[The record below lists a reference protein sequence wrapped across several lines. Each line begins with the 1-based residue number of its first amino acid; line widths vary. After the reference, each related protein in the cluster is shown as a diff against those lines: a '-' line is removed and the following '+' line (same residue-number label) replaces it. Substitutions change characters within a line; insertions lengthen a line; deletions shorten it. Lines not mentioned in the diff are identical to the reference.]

1 MNLLKK
7 NKYSIRKYKVGI
19 FSTLIGTV
27 LLLSNPNGA
36 QALTTDHN
44 VQGGSNQ
51 ALPGNS
57 QNTNAD
63 TNRDIVNDSQN
74 TPNAH
79 ATDNTST
86 NQALTNHQ
94 NVDVAN
100 QVGPAPIQPSAS
112 PAQNNNNSNA
122 NSTATEPA
130 ANTNNNLAS
139 NNNTLNV
146 PNNTDNND
154 SARHLT
160 LKEIQEDVRHSSDKP
175 ELVAIAEE
183 ASNRPKKRS
192 RRAAPTDPN
201 ATPADPTA
209 TPADPTAGNGSAPV
223 AITAPYTPTTDP
235 NANNIG
241 QNAPNEVL
249 SFDDNNIRPSTNR
262 SVPTVTVV
270 DNLPGYTLI
279 NGGKVGVFSHAMVR
293 TSMFDSGDAK
303 NYQAQ
308 GNVIALGRI
317 RGNDTNDHGDFNG
330 IEKTLTVNPNS
341 ELIFEFNTM
350 TTKNYQAQGNVIALG
365 RIRGND
371 TNDHGDFNGIEK
383 TLTVN
388 PNSEL
393 IFEFNTMTTKN
404 YQGMTNLIIK
414 NADNDTVIGEKVV
427 AYGPIWRLLKVP
439 ENVSHL
445 KIQFVPK
452 NDAITD
458 ARGIYQLR
466 DGYKYYD
473 FVDSIGLH
481 SGSHVYVERRTMEP
495 TATNN
500 KEFTVTTS
508 LKNNGNFGASFNTD
522 DFVYKIQLPEG
533 VEYVNNSLTKDFPSG
548 NSGVDIN
555 DMNVTYDAAN
565 RIITIK
571 STGGGTGNSPARL
584 MPDKILDLK
593 YKLRV
598 NNVPTPRTVTFNDTL
613 TYKTYSQD
621 FINSPAESHTVSTNP
636 YTIDIIMNK
645 DALQAEV
652 DRRIQQADYTFASL
666 DIFNDLKR
674 RAQTILDENRNN
686 VPLNKRVSQAD
697 IDSLAN
703 QMQHTLIRS
712 VDAENA
718 VNRKVDDMEDLVNQN
733 DELTDEEKQAAIQ
746 VIEEHKNEI
755 IGNIGDQTTDDGVTR
770 IKDQGIQTLS
780 GDTATPVVKPNAKQ
794 AIRDKAAKQREIIN
808 HTPDATQD
816 EIQDALNQLTTD
828 ETDAIDNVTNATT
841 NADVE
846 TAKNNGINTIG
857 AVAPQV
863 THKQAAR
870 DAINQATATKR
881 QQINSN
887 REATQEEKNAALNE
901 LTQATN
907 HALEQINQATTN
919 DDVDTAKGDG
929 LNAINPIA
937 PVTVVKQAARD
948 AVSHDAQQHIA
959 EINANPDATQEE
971 RQAAIEKVNA
981 AVAVANTNILNAN
994 TNADVEQVKT
1004 NAIQGIQAIE
1014 PATKVKTDAKNAIDQ
1029 SAETQH
1035 NAIFNNNDAT
1045 LEEQQAAQ
1053 QLLDQA
1059 VATAK
1064 QNINAADTNQEVA
1077 QAKDQGT
1084 QNIVVIQPA
1093 TQVKTDA
1100 RNAVNEKARE
1110 AITNINATPGATRE
1124 EKQEAINRVNTL
1136 KNRALNDIG
1145 VTSTTAM
1152 VNSIRD
1158 DAVNQIGAVQPHVT
1172 KKQTATG
1179 VLTDLATAK
1188 KQEINQNTNAT
1199 TEEKQVALNQVD
1211 QDLATAIN
1219 NINQADTNAEVD
1231 QAQQLGTKAINAIQP
1246 NIVKKPAALAQT
1258 NQHYSAKLVEINATP
1273 DATDDEKNAA
1283 INTLNQDRQQAIES
1297 IKQANTNAEVDQAAT
1312 VAENNIDAVQVDVVK
1327 KQAARDKITAEVAKR
1342 IEAVKQTPNAT
1353 DEEKQAAV
1361 NQINQLKDQAF
1372 NQINQNQTNDQV
1384 DATTNQ
1390 AINAID
1396 NVEAEVVIKPKAI
1409 ADIEKAVKEKQQQI
1423 DNSLDSTDN
1432 EKEVALQ
1439 ALAKEKEK
1447 ALAAI
1452 DQAQTNSQVNQAATN
1467 GVSAIKIIQPE
1478 TKIKPAAREK
1488 INQKA
1493 NELRAQI
1500 NQDKEAT
1507 AEERQA
1513 ALDKIND
1520 LVAKA
1525 MTNITNDRTNQQ
1537 VNDST
1542 NQALDDIALV
1552 TPDHIVRAAARDA
1565 VKQQY
1570 EAKKHEI
1577 EQAEHATDEEK
1588 QVALNQLANNEKR
1601 ALQNIN
1607 QAIANNDVKR
1617 VESNGIATL
1626 KGVEPHI
1633 VVKPEAQEAIKASAD
1648 NQVESIKDTP
1658 HATTDE
1664 LDEANQQIND
1674 TLKQGQQDIDN
1685 TTQDAAV
1692 NDVRNQTIKAIE
1704 QIKPKVRRKRA
1715 ALDNIDES
1723 NNNQLDAIRNTLDTT
1738 QDERNVA
1745 IAALN
1750 KIVNAIKNDIAQNKT
1765 NAEVDQTE
1773 ADGNNNIKVI
1783 LPKVQVKPAARQSVS
1798 AKAEAQNALID
1809 QSDLSTEEERL
1820 AAKHLVEQALNQA
1833 IDQINHAD
1841 KTAQVNQ
1848 NSIDAQNIISKIKPA
1863 TTVKATALQQIQN
1876 IATNKINLI
1885 KANNEATD
1893 EEQNAAIVQVEKEL
1907 IKAKQ
1912 QIAGA
1917 VTNADVA
1924 YLLHDGKNEIREI
1937 EPVINKKATARE
1949 QLTTLFN
1956 DKKQAIEANV
1966 QATVEER
1973 NSILAQLQNIYD
1985 TAIGQIDQDR
1995 SNAQVDKTATLNLQ
2009 TIHDLDVHPI
2019 KKPDA
2024 EKTINDDLARVTHL
2038 VQNYRKVSDR
2048 NKADALKAITAL
2060 KLQMDEELKTARTNA
2075 DVDAVLKRFNVALG
2089 DIEAVITEKENSLLR
2104 IDNIAQQTYAKFKA
2118 IATPEQ
2124 LAKVKALID
2133 QYVADGN
2140 RMVDEDATLNDI
2152 KKDTQL
2158 IIDEILAIKLPAEV
2172 IKASP
2177 KVGQPAPKVCTPIK
2191 KEDKQEVRKV
2201 VKELPNTGSEEM
2213 DLPLKELAL
2222 ITGAALLARR
2232 RSKKEKES

>member
-36 QALTTDHN
+36 QALTTDNN
-44 VQGGSNQ
+44 VQSDTNQ
-51 ALPGNS
+51 ATPVNS
-57 QNTNAD
+57 QD
-63 TNRDIVNDSQN
+63 TNVANNRGLANSAQN
-74 TPNAH
+74 TPNQS
-79 ATDNTST
+79 ATTNQST
-86 NQALTNHQ
+86 NQALVNH
-94 NVDVAN
+94 NNGSIAN
-100 QVGPAPIQPSAS
+100 QATPTSVQSSTPSV
-112 PAQNNNNSNA
+112 QNNNHTDGNTTATETVSNA
-122 NSTATEPA
+122 N
-130 ANTNNNLAS
+130 NNDVVS
-139 NNNTLNV
+139 NNTTLNV
-146 PNNTDNND
+146 PNKTNENG
-154 SARHLT
+154 SGGHLT

-175 ELVAIAEE
+175 ELVAIAEQ

-192 RRAAPTDPN
+192 RRAAPADPN
-201 ATPADPTA
+201 ATPADPAAAAANGTVPAGNTA
-209 TPADPTAGNGSAPV
+209 T
-223 AITAPYTPTTDP
+223 YTPTTDP
-235 NANNIG
+235 NANNAG

-249 SFDDNNIRPSTNR
+249 SFDDNGIRPSTNR
-262 SVPTVTVV
+262 SVPSVTVV
-270 DNLPGYTLI
+270 DNLPGFTLI

-293 TSMFDSGDAK
+293 TSMFDSGDNK

-317 RGNDTNDHGDFNG
+317 HGTDTNDHGDFNG

-350 TTKNYQAQGNVIALG
+350 TTKNGQGATNV
-365 RIRGND
+365 
-371 TNDHGDFNGIEK
+371 
-383 TLTVN
+383 
-388 PNSEL
+388 
-393 IFEFNTMTTKN
+393 
-404 YQGMTNLIIK
+404 IIK
-414 NADNDTVIGEKVV
+414 NADTNDTIAEKTVEG
-427 AYGPIWRLLKVP
+427 GPTLRLFKVP
-439 ENVSHL
+439 DNVRNL

-458 ARGIYQLR
+458 ARGIYQLK
-466 DGYKYYD
+466 DGYKYYS

-481 SGSHVYVERRTMEP
+481 SGSHVYVERRAMDP

-508 LKNNGNFGASFNTD
+508 LKNNGNSGASLDTN
-522 DFVYKIQLPEG
+522 DFVYQVQLPEG
-533 VEYVNNSLTKDFPSG
+533 VEYVNNSLTKDFPSN
-548 NSGVDIN
+548 NSGVDVN
-555 DMNVTYDAAN
+555 DMKVTYDAAN
-565 RIITIK
+565 RVITIK
-571 STGGGTGNSPARL
+571 STGGGTTNSPARL

-613 TYKTYSQD
+613 TYKTYTQD

-645 DALQAEV
+645 DALQGEV

-697 IDSLAN
+697 IDSLTN

-718 VNRKVDDMEDLVNQN
+718 VNKKVDQMEDLVNQN

-746 VIEEHKNEI
+746 IIEEHKNEI
-755 IGNIGDQTTDDGVTR
+755 IGNIGDQTTDEGVTR

-780 GDTATPVVKPNAKQ
+780 GDTATPVVKPNAKK

-808 HTPDATQD
+808 NTPDATQD
-816 EIQDALNQLTTD
+816 EIQDALNQLATD

-841 NADVE
+841 NDDVE

-857 AVAPQV
+857 AVVPQV

-881 QQINSN
+881 QQINNN

-919 DDVDTAKGDG
+919 ADVDNAKGDG

-971 RQAAIEKVNA
+971 RQAAIDKVNA
-981 AVAVANTNILNAN
+981 AVTAANTNILNAN

-1004 NAIQGIQAIE
+1004 NAIQGIQAIT
-1014 PATKVKTDAKNAIDQ
+1014 PATKVKTDAKNAIDK

-1035 NAIFNNNDAT
+1035 NTIFNNNDAT

-1100 RNAVNEKARE
+1100 RNAVNDKARE

-1136 KNRALNDIG
+1136 KNRALTDIG

-1179 VLTDLATAK
+1179 VLNDLATAK

-1211 QDLATAIN
+1211 QELATAIN

-1246 NIVKKPAALAQT
+1246 NIVKKPAALAQI
-1258 NQHYSAKLVEINATP
+1258 NQHYNAKLAEINATP
-1273 DATDDEKNAA
+1273 DATNDEKNAA

-1297 IKQANTNAEVDQAAT
+1297 IKQANTNAEVDQTAT

-1432 EKEVALQ
+1432 EKEVASQ

-1478 TKIKPAAREK
+1478 TKVKPAAREK

-1493 NELRAQI
+1493 NELRAKI

-1513 ALDKIND
+1513 ALDKINEF
-1520 LVAKA
+1520 VNQA
-1525 MTNITNDRTNQQ
+1525 MTDITNNRTNQQ
-1537 VNDST
+1537 VDDTTS
-1542 NQALDDIALV
+1542 QALDSIALV
-1552 TPDHIVRAAARDA
+1552 TPEHIVRAGARDA

-1570 EAKKHEI
+1570 EAKKQEI

-1588 QVALNQLANNEKR
+1588 QVALNQLANNEKL

-1607 QAIANNDVKR
+1607 QAVTNNDVKR
-1617 VESNGIATL
+1617 VETNGIATL
-1626 KGVEPHI
+1626 KGVQPHI
-1633 VVKPEAQEAIKASAD
+1633 VIKPEAQQAIKASAE

-1658 HATTDE
+1658 HATVDE
-1664 LDEANQQIND
+1664 LDEANQLISD
-1674 TLKQGQQDIDN
+1674 TLKQAQQEIEN
-1685 TTQDAAV
+1685 TNQDAAV
-1692 NDVRNQTIKAIE
+1692 TDVRNQTIKAIE

-1715 ALDNIDES
+1715 ALDSIEE
-1723 NNNQLDAIRNTLDTT
+1723 NNKNQLDAIRDTLDTT
-1738 QDERNVA
+1738 QDERDVA
-1745 IAALN
+1745 IDTLN
-1750 KIVNAIKNDIAQNKT
+1750 KIVNTIKNDIAQNKT
-1765 NAEVDQTE
+1765 NAEVDRTE
-1773 ADGNNNIKVI
+1773 TDGNDNIKVI
-1783 LPKVQVKPAARQSVS
+1783 LPKVQVKPSARQSVGV
-1798 AKAEAQNALID
+1798 KAEAQNALID

-1848 NSIDAQNIISKIKPA
+1848 DSINAQNIISKIKPA

-1893 EEQNAAIVQVEKEL
+1893 EEQNAAIAQVEKEL

-1912 QIAGA
+1912 QIASA

-1924 YLLHDGKNEIREI
+1924 YLLHDEKNEIREI
-1937 EPVINKKATARE
+1937 EPVINRKASARE

-1956 DKKQAIEANV
+1956 DKKQAIEANI

-1995 SNAQVDKTATLNLQ
+1995 SNAQVDKTASLNIQ

-2024 EKTINDDLARVTHL
+2024 EKTINDDLARVTAL

-2075 DVDAVLKRFNVALG
+2075 DVDAVLKRFNVALS

-2124 LAKVKALID
+2124 LAKVKVLID

-2140 RMVDEDATLNDI
+2140 RMIDEDATLNDI
-2152 KKDTQL
+2152 KQHTQF
-2158 IIDEILAIKLPAEV
+2158 IVDEILAIKLPAEATKV
-2172 IKASP
+2172 SP
-2177 KVGQPAPKVCTPIK
+2177 KVIQSAPKVCTPIK
-2191 KEDKQEVRKV
+2191 KEEIHESRKV
-2201 VKELPNTGSEEM
+2201 EKELPNTGSEGM
-2213 DLPLKELAL
+2213 DLPLKEFAL

-2232 RSKKEKES
+2232 RTKNEKES

>member
-36 QALTTDHN
+36 QALTTDNN
-44 VQGGSNQ
+44 VQSDTNQ
-51 ALPGNS
+51 ATPVNS
-57 QNTNAD
+57 QD
-63 TNRDIVNDSQN
+63 TNVANNRGLANSAQN
-74 TPNAH
+74 TPNQS
-79 ATDNTST
+79 ATTNQST
-86 NQALTNHQ
+86 NQALVNH
-94 NVDVAN
+94 NNGSIAN
-100 QVGPAPIQPSAS
+100 QATPTSVQSSTPS
-112 PAQNNNNSNA
+112 AQNNNHTDGNTTATETVSNA
-122 NSTATEPA
+122 N
-130 ANTNNNLAS
+130 NKDVVS
-139 NNNTLNV
+139 NNTTLNV
-146 PNNTDNND
+146 PNKTNENG
-154 SARHLT
+154 SGGHLT

-175 ELVAIAEE
+175 ELVAIAEQ

-192 RRAAPTDPN
+192 RRAAPADPN
-201 ATPADPTA
+201 ATPADPA
-209 TPADPTAGNGSAPV
+209 AAAAGNGGAPV

-235 NANNIG
+235 NANNAG

-249 SFDDNNIRPSTNR
+249 SFDDNGIRPSTNR
-262 SVPTVTVV
+262 SVPSVTVV
-270 DNLPGYTLI
+270 DNLPGFTLI

-317 RGNDTNDHGDFNG
+317 KGNDTNDHGDFNG
-330 IEKTLTVNPNS
+330 IEKS
-341 ELIFEFNTM
+341 
-350 TTKNYQAQGNVIALG
+350 
-365 RIRGND
+365 
-371 TNDHGDFNGIEK
+371 
-383 TLTVN
+383 LTVN

-404 YQGMTNLIIK
+404 YQGVTNLIIK
-414 NADNDTVIGEKVV
+414 NADNDTVIAEKSV
-427 AYGPIWRLLKVP
+427 AYGPIWRLFKVP

-522 DFVYKIQLPEG
+522 DFVYKVQLPEG
-533 VEYVNNSLTKDFPSG
+533 VEYVNNSLTKDFPSS
-548 NSGVDIN
+548 NSGVDMN
-555 DMNVTYDAAN
+555 DFNVTYDAAN
-565 RIITIK
+565 RVITIK
-571 STGGGTGNSPARL
+571 STGGGSGNSPARL

-598 NNVPTPRTVTFNDTL
+598 NNVPTSRTVTFNDTL
-613 TYKTYSQD
+613 TYKTYTQD

-697 IDSLAN
+697 IDSLTN

-718 VNRKVDDMEDLVNQN
+718 VNKKVDQMEDLVNQN

-780 GDTATPVVKPNAKQ
+780 GNTATPVVKPNAKK
-794 AIRDKAAKQREIIN
+794 AIRDKATKQREIIN
-808 HTPDATQD
+808 ATPDATED
-816 EIQDALNQLTTD
+816 EIQDALNQLATD

-846 TAKNNGINTIG
+846 IAKNNGINTIG
-857 AVAPQV
+857 AVVPQV

-919 DDVDTAKGDG
+919 ADVDNAKGDG

-971 RQAAIEKVNA
+971 RQAAIDKVNA
-981 AVAVANTNILNAN
+981 AVTAANTNILNAN

-1004 NAIQGIQAIE
+1004 NAIQGIQAIT
-1014 PATKVKTDAKNAIDQ
+1014 PATKVKTDAKNAIDK

-1035 NAIFNNNDAT
+1035 NTIFNNNDAT

-1100 RNAVNEKARE
+1100 RNAVNDKARE

-1136 KNRALNDIG
+1136 KNRALTDIG

-1179 VLTDLATAK
+1179 VLNDLATAK

-1211 QDLATAIN
+1211 QELATAIN

-1246 NIVKKPAALAQT
+1246 NIVKKPAALAQI
-1258 NQHYSAKLVEINATP
+1258 NQHYNAKLAEINATP
-1273 DATDDEKNAA
+1273 DATNDEKNAA

-1361 NQINQLKDQAF
+1361 NQINQLKDQAI

-1384 DATTNQ
+1384 DTTTNQ
-1390 AINAID
+1390 EVNAID

-1432 EKEVALQ
+1432 EKEVASQ

-1478 TKIKPAAREK
+1478 TKVKPAAREK

-1493 NELRAQI
+1493 NELRAKI

-1507 AEERQA
+1507 AEERQV
-1513 ALDKIND
+1513 ALDKINEF
-1520 LVAKA
+1520 VNQA
-1525 MTNITNDRTNQQ
+1525 MTDITNNRTNQQ
-1537 VNDST
+1537 VDDTTS
-1542 NQALDDIALV
+1542 QALDSIALV
-1552 TPDHIVRAAARDA
+1552 APEHIVRAAARDA

-1570 EAKKHEI
+1570 EAKKQEI

-1588 QVALNQLANNEKR
+1588 QVALNQLANNEKL

-1607 QAIANNDVKR
+1607 QAVTNNDVKR
-1617 VESNGIATL
+1617 VETNGIATL
-1626 KGVEPHI
+1626 KGVQPHI
-1633 VVKPEAQEAIKASAD
+1633 VIKPEAQQAIKATAE

-1658 HATTDE
+1658 HATVDE
-1664 LDEANQQIND
+1664 LDEANQLISD
-1674 TLKQGQQDIDN
+1674 TLKQAQQEIEN
-1685 TTQDAAV
+1685 TNQDAAV
-1692 NDVRNQTIKAIE
+1692 TDVRNQTIKAIE

-1715 ALDNIDES
+1715 ALDSIEE
-1723 NNNQLDAIRNTLDTT
+1723 NNKNQLDAIRNTLDTT
-1738 QDERNVA
+1738 QDERDVA
-1745 IAALN
+1745 IDTLN
-1750 KIVNAIKNDIAQNKT
+1750 KIVNTIKNDIAQNKT
-1765 NAEVDQTE
+1765 NAEVDRTE
-1773 ADGNNNIKVI
+1773 TDGNDNIKVI
-1783 LPKVQVKPAARQSVS
+1783 LPKVQVKPAARQSVGV
-1798 AKAEAQNALID
+1798 KAEAQNALID

-1848 NSIDAQNIISKIKPA
+1848 DSIDAQNIISKIKPA

-1893 EEQNAAIVQVEKEL
+1893 EEQNIAIAQVEKEL

-1912 QIAGA
+1912 QIASA

-1924 YLLHDGKNEIREI
+1924 YLLHDEKNEIREI
-1937 EPVINKKATARE
+1937 EPVINRKASARE

-1956 DKKQAIEANV
+1956 DKKQAIEANI

-1995 SNAQVDKTATLNLQ
+1995 SNAQVDKTASLNLQ

-2024 EKTINDDLARVTHL
+2024 EKTINDDLARVTAL
-2038 VQNYRKVSDR
+2038 VQNYRKVSNR

-2075 DVDAVLKRFNVALG
+2075 DVDAVLKRFNVALS

-2124 LAKVKALID
+2124 LAKVKVLID

-2140 RMVDEDATLNDI
+2140 RMIDEDATLNDI
-2152 KKDTQL
+2152 KQHTQF
-2158 IIDEILAIKLPAEV
+2158 IVDEILAIKLPAEATKV
-2172 IKASP
+2172 SP
-2177 KVGQPAPKVCTPIK
+2177 KEIQPAPKVCTPIK
-2191 KEDKQEVRKV
+2191 KEETHESRKV
-2201 VKELPNTGSEEM
+2201 EKELPNTGSEGM
-2213 DLPLKELAL
+2213 DLPLKEFAL

-2232 RSKKEKES
+2232 RTKNEKES

>member
-36 QALTTDHN
+36 QALTTDNN
-44 VQGGSNQ
+44 VQSDTNQ
-51 ALPGNS
+51 ATPVNS
-57 QNTNAD
+57 QD
-63 TNRDIVNDSQN
+63 TNVANNRGLANSAQN
-74 TPNAH
+74 TPNQS
-79 ATDNTST
+79 ATTNQST
-86 NQALTNHQ
+86 NQALVNH
-94 NVDVAN
+94 NNGSIAN
-100 QVGPAPIQPSAS
+100 QATPTSVQSSTPS
-112 PAQNNNNSNA
+112 AQNNNHTDGNTTATETVSNA
-122 NSTATEPA
+122 N
-130 ANTNNNLAS
+130 NKDVVS
-139 NNNTLNV
+139 NNTTLNV
-146 PNNTDNND
+146 PNKTNENG
-154 SARHLT
+154 SGGHLT

-175 ELVAIAEE
+175 ELVAIAEQ

-192 RRAAPTDPN
+192 RRAAPADPN
-201 ATPADPTA
+201 ATPADPA
-209 TPADPTAGNGSAPV
+209 AAAAGNGGAPV

-235 NANNIG
+235 NANNAG

-249 SFDDNNIRPSTNR
+249 SFDDNGIRPSTNR
-262 SVPTVTVV
+262 SVPSVTVV
-270 DNLPGYTLI
+270 DNLPGFTLI

-317 RGNDTNDHGDFNG
+317 KGNDTNDHGDFNG
-330 IEKTLTVNPNS
+330 IEKS
-341 ELIFEFNTM
+341 
-350 TTKNYQAQGNVIALG
+350 
-365 RIRGND
+365 
-371 TNDHGDFNGIEK
+371 
-383 TLTVN
+383 LTVN

-404 YQGMTNLIIK
+404 YQGVTNLIIK
-414 NADNDTVIGEKVV
+414 NADNDTVIAEKSV
-427 AYGPIWRLLKVP
+427 AYGPIWRLFKVP

-522 DFVYKIQLPEG
+522 DFVYKVQLPEG
-533 VEYVNNSLTKDFPSG
+533 VEYVNNSLTKDFPSS
-548 NSGVDIN
+548 NSGVDMN
-555 DMNVTYDAAN
+555 DFNVTYDAAN
-565 RIITIK
+565 RVITIK
-571 STGGGTGNSPARL
+571 STGGGSGNSPARL

-613 TYKTYSQD
+613 TYKTYTQD

-697 IDSLAN
+697 IDSLTN

-718 VNRKVDDMEDLVNQN
+718 VNKKVDQMEDLVNQN

-780 GDTATPVVKPNAKQ
+780 GDTATPVVKPNAKK
-794 AIRDKAAKQREIIN
+794 AIRDKATKQREIIN
-808 HTPDATQD
+808 ATPDATED
-816 EIQDALNQLTTD
+816 EIQDALNQLATD

-846 TAKNNGINTIG
+846 IAKNNGINTIG
-857 AVAPQV
+857 AVVPQV

-919 DDVDTAKGDG
+919 ADVDNAKGDG

-971 RQAAIEKVNA
+971 RQAAIDKVNA
-981 AVAVANTNILNAN
+981 AVTAANTNILNAN

-1004 NAIQGIQAIE
+1004 NAIQGIQAIT
-1014 PATKVKTDAKNAIDQ
+1014 PATKVKTDAKNAIDK

-1035 NAIFNNNDAT
+1035 NTIFNNNDAT

-1100 RNAVNEKARE
+1100 RNAVNDKARE

-1136 KNRALNDIG
+1136 KNRALTDIG

-1179 VLTDLATAK
+1179 VLNDLATAK

-1211 QDLATAIN
+1211 QELATAIN

-1246 NIVKKPAALAQT
+1246 NIVKKPAALAQI
-1258 NQHYSAKLVEINATP
+1258 NQHYNAKLAEINATP
-1273 DATDDEKNAA
+1273 DATNDEKNAA

-1361 NQINQLKDQAF
+1361 NQINQLKDQAI

-1384 DATTNQ
+1384 DTTTNQ
-1390 AINAID
+1390 AVNAID
-1396 NVEAEVVIKPKAI
+1396 NVEVEVVIKPTAI

-1432 EKEVALQ
+1432 EKEVASQ

-1478 TKIKPAAREK
+1478 TKVKPAAREK

-1493 NELRAQI
+1493 NELRAKI

-1507 AEERQA
+1507 AEERQV
-1513 ALDKIND
+1513 ALDKINEF
-1520 LVAKA
+1520 VNQA
-1525 MTNITNDRTNQQ
+1525 MTDITNNRTNQQ
-1537 VNDST
+1537 VDDTTS
-1542 NQALDDIALV
+1542 QALDSIALV
-1552 TPDHIVRAAARDA
+1552 APEHIVRAAARDA

-1570 EAKKHEI
+1570 EAKKQEI

-1588 QVALNQLANNEKR
+1588 QVALNQLANNEKL

-1607 QAIANNDVKR
+1607 QAVTNNDVKR
-1617 VESNGIATL
+1617 VETNGIATL
-1626 KGVEPHI
+1626 KGVQPHI
-1633 VVKPEAQEAIKASAD
+1633 VIKPEAQQAIKATAE

-1658 HATTDE
+1658 HATVDE
-1664 LDEANQQIND
+1664 LDEANQLISD
-1674 TLKQGQQDIDN
+1674 TLKQAQQEIEN
-1685 TTQDAAV
+1685 TNQDAAV
-1692 NDVRNQTIKAIE
+1692 TDVRNQTIKAIE

-1715 ALDNIDES
+1715 ALDSIEE
-1723 NNNQLDAIRNTLDTT
+1723 NNKNQLDAIRNTLDTT
-1738 QDERNVA
+1738 QDERDVA
-1745 IAALN
+1745 IDTLN
-1750 KIVNAIKNDIAQNKT
+1750 KIVNTIKNDIAQNKT
-1765 NAEVDQTE
+1765 NAEVDRTE
-1773 ADGNNNIKVI
+1773 TDGNDNIKVI
-1783 LPKVQVKPAARQSVS
+1783 LPKVQVKPAARQSVGV
-1798 AKAEAQNALID
+1798 KAEAQNALID

-1848 NSIDAQNIISKIKPA
+1848 DSIDAQNIISKIKPA

-1893 EEQNAAIVQVEKEL
+1893 EEQNIAIAQVEKEL

-1912 QIAGA
+1912 QIASA

-1924 YLLHDGKNEIREI
+1924 YLLHDEKNEIREI
-1937 EPVINKKATARE
+1937 EPVINRKASARE

-1956 DKKQAIEANV
+1956 DKKQAIEANI

-1995 SNAQVDKTATLNLQ
+1995 SNAQVDKTASLNLQ

-2024 EKTINDDLARVTHL
+2024 EKTINDDLARVTAL
-2038 VQNYRKVSDR
+2038 VQNYRKVSNR

-2075 DVDAVLKRFNVALG
+2075 DVDAVLKRFNVALS

-2124 LAKVKALID
+2124 LAKVKVLID

-2140 RMVDEDATLNDI
+2140 RMIDEDATLNDI
-2152 KKDTQL
+2152 KQHTQF
-2158 IIDEILAIKLPAEV
+2158 IVDEILAIKLPAEATKV
-2172 IKASP
+2172 SP
-2177 KVGQPAPKVCTPIK
+2177 KEIQPAPKVCTPIK
-2191 KEDKQEVRKV
+2191 KEETHESRKV
-2201 VKELPNTGSEEM
+2201 EKELPNTGSEGM
-2213 DLPLKELAL
+2213 DLPLKEFAL

-2232 RSKKEKES
+2232 RTKNEKES

>member
-1 MNLLKK
+1 M
-7 NKYSIRKYKVGI
+7 
-19 FSTLIGTV
+19 
-27 LLLSNPNGA
+27 
-36 QALTTDHN
+36 
-44 VQGGSNQ
+44 
-51 ALPGNS
+51 
-57 QNTNAD
+57 
-63 TNRDIVNDSQN
+63 
-74 TPNAH
+74 
-79 ATDNTST
+79 
-86 NQALTNHQ
+86 
-94 NVDVAN
+94 
-100 QVGPAPIQPSAS
+100 
-112 PAQNNNNSNA
+112 SNA
-122 NSTATEPA
+122 N
-130 ANTNNNLAS
+130 NNDAVS
-139 NNNTLNV
+139 NNTTLNV
-146 PNNTDNND
+146 PNKTNENG
-154 SARHLT
+154 SGGHLT

-175 ELVAIAEE
+175 ELVAIAEP

-192 RRAAPTDPN
+192 RRAAPADPN
-201 ATPADPTA
+201 ATPADPA
-209 TPADPTAGNGSAPV
+209 AAAAGNGGAPV

-235 NANNIG
+235 NANNAG

-249 SFDDNNIRPSTNR
+249 SFDDNGIRPSTNR
-262 SVPTVTVV
+262 SVPSVTVV
-270 DNLPGYTLI
+270 DNLPGFTLI

-293 TSMFDSGDAK
+293 TSMFDSADAK

-317 RGNDTNDHGDFNG
+317 
-330 IEKTLTVNPNS
+330 K
-341 ELIFEFNTM
+341 
-350 TTKNYQAQGNVIALG
+350 
-365 RIRGND
+365 GND

-404 YQGMTNLIIK
+404 YQGVTNLIIK
-414 NADNDTVIGEKVV
+414 NADNDTVIAEKSV
-427 AYGPIWRLLKVP
+427 AYGPIWRLFKVP

-522 DFVYKIQLPEG
+522 DFVYQVQLPEG
-533 VEYVNNSLTKDFPSG
+533 VEYVNNSLTKDFPSS
-548 NSGVDIN
+548 NSGVDMN
-555 DMNVTYDAAN
+555 DFNVTYDAAN
-565 RIITIK
+565 RVITIK
-571 STGGGTGNSPARL
+571 STGGGSGNSPARL

-613 TYKTYSQD
+613 TYKTYTQD

-697 IDSLAN
+697 IDSLTN

-718 VNRKVDDMEDLVNQN
+718 VNKKVDQMEDLVNQN

-780 GDTATPVVKPNAKQ
+780 GDTATPVVKPNAKK
-794 AIRDKAAKQREIIN
+794 AIRDKATKQREIIN
-808 HTPDATQD
+808 ATPDATED
-816 EIQDALNQLTTD
+816 EIQDALNQLATD

-857 AVAPQV
+857 AVVPQV
-863 THKQAAR
+863 THKKAAR

-907 HALEQINQATTN
+907 HALEQINQAKTN
-919 DDVDTAKGDG
+919 ADVDNAKGDG

-971 RQAAIEKVNA
+971 RQAAIDKVNA
-981 AVAVANTNILNAN
+981 AVTAANTNILNAN

-1004 NAIQGIQAIE
+1004 NAIQGIQAIT
-1014 PATKVKTDAKNAIDQ
+1014 PATKVKTDAKNAIDK

-1035 NAIFNNNDAT
+1035 NTIFNNNDAT

-1100 RNAVNEKARE
+1100 RNVVNDKARE

-1136 KNRALNDIG
+1136 KNRALTDIG

-1179 VLTDLATAK
+1179 VLNDLATAK

-1211 QDLATAIN
+1211 QELATAIN

-1246 NIVKKPAALAQT
+1246 NIVKKPAALAQI
-1258 NQHYSAKLVEINATP
+1258 NQHYNAKLAEINATP

-1297 IKQANTNAEVDQAAT
+1297 VKQANTNAEVDQAAT

-1384 DATTNQ
+1384 DTTTNQ
-1390 AINAID
+1390 ALNAID

-1432 EKEVALQ
+1432 EKEVASQ

-1467 GVSAIKIIQPE
+1467 GVSVIKIIQPE
-1478 TKIKPAAREK
+1478 TKVKPAAREK
-1488 INQKA
+1488 INQKV
-1493 NELRAQI
+1493 NELRAKI

-1507 AEERQA
+1507 AEERQV
-1513 ALDKIND
+1513 ALDKINEF
-1520 LVAKA
+1520 VNQA
-1525 MTNITNDRTNQQ
+1525 MTDITNNRTNQQ
-1537 VNDST
+1537 VDDTTS
-1542 NQALDDIALV
+1542 QALDSIALV
-1552 TPDHIVRAAARDA
+1552 ASEHIVRAAARDA

-1570 EAKKHEI
+1570 EAKKQEI

-1588 QVALNQLANNEKR
+1588 QVALNQLANNEKL

-1607 QAIANNDVKR
+1607 QAVTNNDVKR
-1617 VESNGIATL
+1617 VETNGIATL
-1626 KGVEPHI
+1626 KGVQPHI
-1633 VVKPEAQEAIKASAD
+1633 VIKPEAQQAIKASAE

-1658 HATTDE
+1658 HATVDE
-1664 LDEANQQIND
+1664 LDEANQLISD
-1674 TLKQGQQDIDN
+1674 TLKQAQQEIEN
-1685 TTQDAAV
+1685 TNQDAAV
-1692 NDVRNQTIKAIE
+1692 TDVRNQTIKAIE

-1715 ALDNIDES
+1715 ALDSIEE
-1723 NNNQLDAIRNTLDTT
+1723 NNKNQLDAIRNTLDTT
-1738 QDERNVA
+1738 QDERDVA
-1745 IAALN
+1745 IDTLN
-1750 KIVNAIKNDIAQNKT
+1750 KIVNTIKNDIAQNKT
-1765 NAEVDQTE
+1765 NAEVDRTE
-1773 ADGNNNIKVI
+1773 TDGNDNIKVI
-1783 LPKVQVKPAARQSVS
+1783 LPKVQVKPAARQSVGV
-1798 AKAEAQNALID
+1798 KAEAQNALID

-1848 NSIDAQNIISKIKPA
+1848 DSIDAQNIISKIKPA

-1876 IATNKINLI
+1876 IATNKINLS

-1893 EEQNAAIVQVEKEL
+1893 EEQNIAIAQVEKEL

-1912 QIAGA
+1912 QIASA

-1924 YLLHDGKNEIREI
+1924 YLLHDEKNEIREI
-1937 EPVINKKATARE
+1937 EPVINRKASARE

-1956 DKKQAIEANV
+1956 DKKQAIEANI

-1995 SNAQVDKTATLNLQ
+1995 SNAQVDKTASLNLQ

-2024 EKTINDDLARVTHL
+2024 EKTINDDLARVTAL
-2038 VQNYRKVSDR
+2038 VQNYRKVSNR

-2075 DVDAVLKRFNVALG
+2075 DVDAVLKRFNVALS

-2124 LAKVKALID
+2124 LAKVKVLID

-2140 RMVDEDATLNDI
+2140 RMIDEDATLNDI
-2152 KKDTQL
+2152 KQHTQF
-2158 IIDEILAIKLPAEV
+2158 IVDEILAIKLPAEPTKV
-2172 IKASP
+2172 SP
-2177 KVGQPAPKVCTPIK
+2177 KVIQPAPKVCTPIK
-2191 KEDKQEVRKV
+2191 KEETHESRKV
-2201 VKELPNTGSEEM
+2201 EKELPNTGSEGM
-2213 DLPLKELAL
+2213 DLPLKEFAL

-2232 RSKKEKES
+2232 RTKNEKES

>member
-36 QALTTDHN
+36 QALTTDNN
-44 VQGGSNQ
+44 VQSDTNQ
-51 ALPGNS
+51 ATPVNS
-57 QNTNAD
+57 QDKDVAN
-63 TNRDIVNDSQN
+63 NRGLANSAQN
-74 TPNAH
+74 TPNQS
-79 ATDNTST
+79 ATTNQAT
-86 NQALTNHQ
+86 NQALVNH
-94 NVDVAN
+94 NNGSIVN
-100 QVGPAPIQPSAS
+100 QATPTSVQSSTPS
-112 PAQNNNNSNA
+112 AQNNNHTDGNTTATETVSNA
-122 NSTATEPA
+122 N
-130 ANTNNNLAS
+130 NNDAVS
-139 NNNTLNV
+139 NNTTLNV
-146 PNNTDNND
+146 PNKTNENG
-154 SARHLT
+154 SGGHLT

-175 ELVAIAEE
+175 ELVAIAEP

-192 RRAAPTDPN
+192 RRAAPADPN
-201 ATPADPTA
+201 ATPADPA
-209 TPADPTAGNGSAPV
+209 AAAAGNGGAPV

-235 NANNIG
+235 NANNAG

-249 SFDDNNIRPSTNR
+249 SFDDNGIRPSTNR
-262 SVPTVTVV
+262 SVPSVTVV
-270 DNLPGYTLI
+270 DNLPGFTLI

-293 TSMFDSGDAK
+293 TSMFDSADAK

-317 RGNDTNDHGDFNG
+317 
-330 IEKTLTVNPNS
+330 K
-341 ELIFEFNTM
+341 
-350 TTKNYQAQGNVIALG
+350 
-365 RIRGND
+365 GND

-404 YQGMTNLIIK
+404 YQGVTNLIIK
-414 NADNDTVIGEKVV
+414 NADNDTVIAEKSV
-427 AYGPIWRLLKVP
+427 AYGPIWRLFKVP

-522 DFVYKIQLPEG
+522 DFVYQVQLPEG
-533 VEYVNNSLTKDFPSG
+533 VEYVNNSLTKDFPSS
-548 NSGVDIN
+548 NSGVDMN
-555 DMNVTYDAAN
+555 DFNVTYDAAN
-565 RIITIK
+565 RVITIK
-571 STGGGTGNSPARL
+571 STGGGSGNSPARL

-613 TYKTYSQD
+613 TYKTYTQD

-697 IDSLAN
+697 IDSLTN

-718 VNRKVDDMEDLVNQN
+718 VNKKVDQMEDLVNQN

-780 GDTATPVVKPNAKQ
+780 GDTATPVVKPNAKK
-794 AIRDKAAKQREIIN
+794 AIRDKATKQREIIN
-808 HTPDATQD
+808 ATPDATED
-816 EIQDALNQLTTD
+816 EIQDALNQLATD

-857 AVAPQV
+857 AVVPQV
-863 THKQAAR
+863 THKKAAR

-919 DDVDTAKGDG
+919 ADVDNAKGDG

-971 RQAAIEKVNA
+971 RQAAIDKVNA
-981 AVAVANTNILNAN
+981 AVTAANTNILNAN

-1004 NAIQGIQAIE
+1004 NAIQGIQAIT
-1014 PATKVKTDAKNAIDQ
+1014 PATKVKTDAKNAIDK

-1035 NAIFNNNDAT
+1035 NTIFNNNDAT

-1100 RNAVNEKARE
+1100 RNVVNDKARE

-1136 KNRALNDIG
+1136 KNRALTDIG

-1179 VLTDLATAK
+1179 VLNDLATAK

-1211 QDLATAIN
+1211 QELATAIN

-1246 NIVKKPAALAQT
+1246 NIVKKPAALAQI
-1258 NQHYSAKLVEINATP
+1258 NQHYNAKLAEINATP

-1297 IKQANTNAEVDQAAT
+1297 VKQANTNAEVDQAAT

-1384 DATTNQ
+1384 DTTTNQ
-1390 AINAID
+1390 ALNAID

-1432 EKEVALQ
+1432 EKEVASQ

-1478 TKIKPAAREK
+1478 TKVKPAAREK
-1488 INQKA
+1488 INQKV
-1493 NELRAQI
+1493 NELRAKI

-1507 AEERQA
+1507 AEERQV
-1513 ALDKIND
+1513 ALDKINEF
-1520 LVAKA
+1520 VNQA
-1525 MTNITNDRTNQQ
+1525 MTDITNNRTNQQ
-1537 VNDST
+1537 VDDTTS
-1542 NQALDDIALV
+1542 QALDSIALV
-1552 TPDHIVRAAARDA
+1552 APEHIVRAAARDA

-1570 EAKKHEI
+1570 EAKKQEI

-1588 QVALNQLANNEKR
+1588 QVALNQLANNEKL

-1607 QAIANNDVKR
+1607 QAVTNNDVKR
-1617 VESNGIATL
+1617 VETNGIATL
-1626 KGVEPHI
+1626 KGVQPHI
-1633 VVKPEAQEAIKASAD
+1633 VIKPEAQQAIKASAE

-1658 HATTDE
+1658 HATVDE
-1664 LDEANQQIND
+1664 LDEANQLISD
-1674 TLKQGQQDIDN
+1674 TLKQAQQEIEN
-1685 TTQDAAV
+1685 TNQDAAV
-1692 NDVRNQTIKAIE
+1692 TDVRNRTIKAIE

-1715 ALDNIDES
+1715 ALDSIEE
-1723 NNNQLDAIRNTLDTT
+1723 NNKNQLDAIRNTLDTT
-1738 QDERNVA
+1738 QDERDVA
-1745 IAALN
+1745 IVTLN
-1750 KIVNAIKNDIAQNKT
+1750 KIVNTIKNDIAQNKT
-1765 NAEVDQTE
+1765 NAEVDRTE
-1773 ADGNNNIKVI
+1773 TDGNDNIKVI
-1783 LPKVQVKPAARQSVS
+1783 LPKVQVKPAARQSVGV
-1798 AKAEAQNALID
+1798 KAEAQNALID

-1841 KTAQVNQ
+1841 KTAQVNKD
-1848 NSIDAQNIISKIKPA
+1848 SIDAQNIISKIKPA

-1876 IATNKINLI
+1876 IATNKINLS

-1893 EEQNAAIVQVEKEL
+1893 EEQNIAIAQVEKEL

-1912 QIAGA
+1912 QIASA

-1924 YLLHDGKNEIREI
+1924 YLLHDEKNEIREI
-1937 EPVINKKATARE
+1937 EPVINRKASARE

-1956 DKKQAIEANV
+1956 DKKQAIEANI

-1995 SNAQVDKTATLNLQ
+1995 SNAQVDKTASLNLQ
-2009 TIHDLDVHPI
+2009 KIHDLDVHPI

-2024 EKTINDDLARVTHL
+2024 EKTINDDLARVTAL
-2038 VQNYRKVSDR
+2038 VQNYRKVSNR

-2075 DVDAVLKRFNVALG
+2075 DVDAVLKRFNVALS

-2124 LAKVKALID
+2124 LAKVKVLID

-2140 RMVDEDATLNDI
+2140 RMIDEDATLNDI
-2152 KKDTQL
+2152 KQHTQF
-2158 IIDEILAIKLPAEV
+2158 IVDEILAIKLPAEPTKV
-2172 IKASP
+2172 SP
-2177 KVGQPAPKVCTPIK
+2177 KVIQPAPKVCTPIK
-2191 KEDKQEVRKV
+2191 KEETHESRKV
-2201 VKELPNTGSEEM
+2201 EKELPNTGSEGM
-2213 DLPLKELAL
+2213 DLPLKEFAL

-2232 RSKKEKES
+2232 RTKNEKES

>member
-36 QALTTDHN
+36 QALTTDNN
-44 VQGGSNQ
+44 VQSDTNQ
-51 ALPGNS
+51 ATPVNS
-57 QNTNAD
+57 QD
-63 TNRDIVNDSQN
+63 TNVANNRGLANSAQN
-74 TPNAH
+74 TPNQS
-79 ATDNTST
+79 ATTNQST
-86 NQALTNHQ
+86 NQALVNH
-94 NVDVAN
+94 NNGSIAN
-100 QVGPAPIQPSAS
+100 QATPTSVQSSTPS
-112 PAQNNNNSNA
+112 AQNNNHTDGNTTATETVSNA
-122 NSTATEPA
+122 N
-130 ANTNNNLAS
+130 NKDVVS
-139 NNNTLNV
+139 NNTTLNV
-146 PNNTDNND
+146 PNKTNENG
-154 SARHLT
+154 SGGHLT

-175 ELVAIAEE
+175 ELVAIAEQ

-192 RRAAPTDPN
+192 RRAAPADPN
-201 ATPADPTA
+201 ATPADPA
-209 TPADPTAGNGSAPV
+209 AAAAGNGGAPV

-235 NANNIG
+235 NANNAG

-249 SFDDNNIRPSTNR
+249 SFDDNGIRPSTNR
-262 SVPTVTVV
+262 SVPSVTVV
-270 DNLPGYTLI
+270 DNLPGFTLI

-317 RGNDTNDHGDFNG
+317 KGNDTNDHGDFNG
-330 IEKTLTVNPNS
+330 IEKS
-341 ELIFEFNTM
+341 
-350 TTKNYQAQGNVIALG
+350 
-365 RIRGND
+365 
-371 TNDHGDFNGIEK
+371 
-383 TLTVN
+383 LTVN

-404 YQGMTNLIIK
+404 YQGVTNLIIK
-414 NADNDTVIGEKVV
+414 NADNDTVIAEKSV
-427 AYGPIWRLLKVP
+427 AYGPIWRLFKVP

-522 DFVYKIQLPEG
+522 DFVYKVQLPEG
-533 VEYVNNSLTKDFPSG
+533 VEYVNNSLTKDFPSS
-548 NSGVDIN
+548 NSGVDMN
-555 DMNVTYDAAN
+555 DFNVTYDAAN
-565 RIITIK
+565 RVITIK
-571 STGGGTGNSPARL
+571 STGGGSGNSPARL

-613 TYKTYSQD
+613 TYKTYTQD

-697 IDSLAN
+697 IDSLTN

-718 VNRKVDDMEDLVNQN
+718 VNKKVDQMEDLVNQN

-780 GDTATPVVKPNAKQ
+780 GDTATPVVKPNAKK
-794 AIRDKAAKQREIIN
+794 AIRDKATKQREIIN
-808 HTPDATQD
+808 ATPDATED
-816 EIQDALNQLTTD
+816 EIQDALNQLATD

-846 TAKNNGINTIG
+846 IAKNNGINTIG
-857 AVAPQV
+857 AVVPQV

-919 DDVDTAKGDG
+919 ADVDNAKGDG

-971 RQAAIEKVNA
+971 RQAAIDKVNA
-981 AVAVANTNILNAN
+981 AVTAANTNILNAN

-1004 NAIQGIQAIE
+1004 NAIQGIQAIT
-1014 PATKVKTDAKNAIDQ
+1014 PATKVKTDAKNAIDK

-1035 NAIFNNNDAT
+1035 NTIFNNNDAT

-1100 RNAVNEKARE
+1100 RNAVNDKARE

-1136 KNRALNDIG
+1136 KNRALTDIG

-1179 VLTDLATAK
+1179 VLNDLATAK

-1211 QDLATAIN
+1211 QELATAIN

-1246 NIVKKPAALAQT
+1246 NIVKKPAALAQI
-1258 NQHYSAKLVEINATP
+1258 NQHYNAKLAEINATP
-1273 DATDDEKNAA
+1273 DATNDEKNAA

-1361 NQINQLKDQAF
+1361 NQINQLKDQAI

-1384 DATTNQ
+1384 DTTTNQ
-1390 AINAID
+1390 AVNAID

-1432 EKEVALQ
+1432 EKEVASQ

-1478 TKIKPAAREK
+1478 TKVKPAAREK

-1493 NELRAQI
+1493 NELRAKI

-1507 AEERQA
+1507 AEERQV
-1513 ALDKIND
+1513 ALDKINEF
-1520 LVAKA
+1520 VNQA
-1525 MTNITNDRTNQQ
+1525 MTDITNNRTNQQ
-1537 VNDST
+1537 VDDTTS
-1542 NQALDDIALV
+1542 QALDSIALV
-1552 TPDHIVRAAARDA
+1552 APEHIVRAAARDA

-1570 EAKKHEI
+1570 EAKKQEI

-1588 QVALNQLANNEKR
+1588 QVALNQLANNEKL

-1607 QAIANNDVKR
+1607 QAVTNNDVKR
-1617 VESNGIATL
+1617 VETNGIATL
-1626 KGVEPHI
+1626 KGVQPHI
-1633 VVKPEAQEAIKASAD
+1633 VIKPEAQQAIKATAE

-1658 HATTDE
+1658 HATVDE
-1664 LDEANQQIND
+1664 LDEANQLISD
-1674 TLKQGQQDIDN
+1674 TLKQAQQEIEN
-1685 TTQDAAV
+1685 TNQDAAV
-1692 NDVRNQTIKAIE
+1692 TDVRNQTIKAIE

-1715 ALDNIDES
+1715 ALDSIEE
-1723 NNNQLDAIRNTLDTT
+1723 NNKNQLDAIRNTLDTT
-1738 QDERNVA
+1738 QDERDVA
-1745 IAALN
+1745 IDTLN
-1750 KIVNAIKNDIAQNKT
+1750 KIVNTIKNDIAQNKT
-1765 NAEVDQTE
+1765 NAEVDRTE
-1773 ADGNNNIKVI
+1773 TDGNDNIKVI
-1783 LPKVQVKPAARQSVS
+1783 LPKVQVKPAARQSVGV
-1798 AKAEAQNALID
+1798 KAEAQNALID

-1848 NSIDAQNIISKIKPA
+1848 DSIDAQNIISKIKPA

-1876 IATNKINLI
+1876 ITTNKINLI

-1893 EEQNAAIVQVEKEL
+1893 EEQNIAIAQVEKEL

-1912 QIAGA
+1912 QIASA

-1924 YLLHDGKNEIREI
+1924 YLLHDEKNEIREI
-1937 EPVINKKATARE
+1937 EPVINRKASARE

-1956 DKKQAIEANV
+1956 DKKQAIEANI

-1995 SNAQVDKTATLNLQ
+1995 SNAQVDKTASLNLQ

-2024 EKTINDDLARVTHL
+2024 EKTINDDLARVTAL
-2038 VQNYRKVSDR
+2038 VQNYRKVSNR

-2075 DVDAVLKRFNVALG
+2075 DVDAVLKRFNVALS

-2124 LAKVKALID
+2124 LAKVKVLID

-2140 RMVDEDATLNDI
+2140 RMIDEDATLNDI
-2152 KKDTQL
+2152 KQHTQF
-2158 IIDEILAIKLPAEV
+2158 IVDEILAIKLPAEATKV
-2172 IKASP
+2172 SP
-2177 KVGQPAPKVCTPIK
+2177 KEIQPAPKVCTPIK
-2191 KEDKQEVRKV
+2191 KEETHESRKV
-2201 VKELPNTGSEEM
+2201 EKELPNTGSEGM
-2213 DLPLKELAL
+2213 DLPLKEFAL

-2232 RSKKEKES
+2232 RTKNEKES

>member
-36 QALTTDHN
+36 QALTTDNN
-44 VQGGSNQ
+44 VQSDTNQ
-51 ALPGNS
+51 ATPVNS
-57 QNTNAD
+57 QD
-63 TNRDIVNDSQN
+63 TNVANNRGLANSAQN
-74 TPNAH
+74 TPNQS
-79 ATDNTST
+79 ATTNQST
-86 NQALTNHQ
+86 NQALVNH
-94 NVDVAN
+94 NNGSIAN
-100 QVGPAPIQPSAS
+100 QATPTSVQSSTPS
-112 PAQNNNNSNA
+112 AQNNNHTDGNTTATETVSNA
-122 NSTATEPA
+122 N
-130 ANTNNNLAS
+130 NKDVVS
-139 NNNTLNV
+139 NNTTLNV
-146 PNNTDNND
+146 PNKTNENG
-154 SARHLT
+154 SGGHLT

-175 ELVAIAEE
+175 ELVAIAEQ

-192 RRAAPTDPN
+192 RGAAPADPN
-201 ATPADPTA
+201 ATPADPA
-209 TPADPTAGNGSAPV
+209 AAAAGNGGAPV

-235 NANNIG
+235 NANNAG

-249 SFDDNNIRPSTNR
+249 SFDDNGIRPSTNR
-262 SVPTVTVV
+262 SVPSVTVV
-270 DNLPGYTLI
+270 DNLPGFTLI

-317 RGNDTNDHGDFNG
+317 KGNDTNDHGDFNG
-330 IEKTLTVNPNS
+330 IEKS
-341 ELIFEFNTM
+341 
-350 TTKNYQAQGNVIALG
+350 
-365 RIRGND
+365 
-371 TNDHGDFNGIEK
+371 
-383 TLTVN
+383 LTVN

-404 YQGMTNLIIK
+404 YQGVTNLIIK
-414 NADNDTVIGEKVV
+414 NADNDTVIAEKSV
-427 AYGPIWRLLKVP
+427 AYGPIWRLFKVP

-522 DFVYKIQLPEG
+522 DFVYKVQLPEG
-533 VEYVNNSLTKDFPSG
+533 VEYVNNSLTKDFPSS
-548 NSGVDIN
+548 NSGVDMN
-555 DMNVTYDAAN
+555 DFNVTYDAAN
-565 RIITIK
+565 RVITIK
-571 STGGGTGNSPARL
+571 STGGGSGNSPARL

-613 TYKTYSQD
+613 TYKTYTQD

-697 IDSLAN
+697 IDSLTN

-718 VNRKVDDMEDLVNQN
+718 VNKKVDQMEDLVNQN

-780 GDTATPVVKPNAKQ
+780 GDTATPVVKPNAKK
-794 AIRDKAAKQREIIN
+794 AIRDKATKQREIIN
-808 HTPDATQD
+808 ATPDATED
-816 EIQDALNQLTTD
+816 EIQDALNQLATD

-846 TAKNNGINTIG
+846 IAKNNGINTIG
-857 AVAPQV
+857 AVVPQV

-919 DDVDTAKGDG
+919 ADVDNAKGDG

-971 RQAAIEKVNA
+971 RQAAIDKVNA
-981 AVAVANTNILNAN
+981 AVTAANTNILNAN

-1004 NAIQGIQAIE
+1004 NAIQGIQAIT
-1014 PATKVKTDAKNAIDQ
+1014 PATKVKTDAKNAIDK

-1035 NAIFNNNDAT
+1035 NTIFNNNDAT

-1100 RNAVNEKARE
+1100 RNAVNDKARE

-1136 KNRALNDIG
+1136 KNRALTDIG

-1179 VLTDLATAK
+1179 VLNDLATAK

-1211 QDLATAIN
+1211 QELATAIN

-1246 NIVKKPAALAQT
+1246 NIVKKPAALAQI
-1258 NQHYSAKLVEINATP
+1258 NQHYNAKLAEINATP
-1273 DATDDEKNAA
+1273 DATNDEKNAA

-1361 NQINQLKDQAF
+1361 NQINQLKDQAI

-1384 DATTNQ
+1384 DTTTNQ
-1390 AINAID
+1390 AVNAID

-1432 EKEVALQ
+1432 EKEVASQ

-1478 TKIKPAAREK
+1478 TKVKPAAREK

-1493 NELRAQI
+1493 NELRAKI

-1507 AEERQA
+1507 AEERQV
-1513 ALDKIND
+1513 ALDKINEF
-1520 LVAKA
+1520 VNQA
-1525 MTNITNDRTNQQ
+1525 MTDITNNRTNQQ
-1537 VNDST
+1537 VDDTTS
-1542 NQALDDIALV
+1542 QALDSIALV
-1552 TPDHIVRAAARDA
+1552 APEHIVRAAARDA

-1570 EAKKHEI
+1570 EAKKQEI

-1588 QVALNQLANNEKR
+1588 QVALNQLANNEKL

-1607 QAIANNDVKR
+1607 QAVTNNDVKR
-1617 VESNGIATL
+1617 VETNGIATL
-1626 KGVEPHI
+1626 KGVQPHI
-1633 VVKPEAQEAIKASAD
+1633 VIKPEAQQAIKATAE

-1658 HATTDE
+1658 HATVDE
-1664 LDEANQQIND
+1664 LDEANQLISD
-1674 TLKQGQQDIDN
+1674 TLKQAQQEIEN
-1685 TTQDAAV
+1685 TNQDAAV
-1692 NDVRNQTIKAIE
+1692 TDVRNQTIKAIE

-1715 ALDNIDES
+1715 ALDSIEE
-1723 NNNQLDAIRNTLDTT
+1723 NNKNQLDAIRNTLDTT
-1738 QDERNVA
+1738 QDERDVA
-1745 IAALN
+1745 IDTLN
-1750 KIVNAIKNDIAQNKT
+1750 KIVNTIKNDIAQNKT
-1765 NAEVDQTE
+1765 NAEVDRTE
-1773 ADGNNNIKVI
+1773 TDGNDNIKVI
-1783 LPKVQVKPAARQSVS
+1783 LPKVQVKPAARQSVGV
-1798 AKAEAQNALID
+1798 KAEAQNALID

-1848 NSIDAQNIISKIKPA
+1848 DSIDAQNIISKIKPA

-1893 EEQNAAIVQVEKEL
+1893 EEQNIAIAQVEKEL

-1912 QIAGA
+1912 QIASA

-1924 YLLHDGKNEIREI
+1924 YLLHDEKNEIREI
-1937 EPVINKKATARE
+1937 EPVINRKASARE

-1956 DKKQAIEANV
+1956 DKKQAIEANI

-1995 SNAQVDKTATLNLQ
+1995 SNAQVDKTASLNLQ

-2024 EKTINDDLARVTHL
+2024 EKTINDDLARVTAL
-2038 VQNYRKVSDR
+2038 VQNYRKVSNR

-2075 DVDAVLKRFNVALG
+2075 DVDAVLKRFNVALS

-2124 LAKVKALID
+2124 LAKVKVLID

-2140 RMVDEDATLNDI
+2140 RMIDEDATLNDI
-2152 KKDTQL
+2152 KQHTQF
-2158 IIDEILAIKLPAEV
+2158 IVDEILAIKLPAEATKV
-2172 IKASP
+2172 SP
-2177 KVGQPAPKVCTPIK
+2177 KEIQPAPKVCTPIK
-2191 KEDKQEVRKV
+2191 KEETHESRKV
-2201 VKELPNTGSEEM
+2201 EKELPNTGSEGM
-2213 DLPLKELAL
+2213 DLPLKEFAL

-2232 RSKKEKES
+2232 RTKNEKES

>member
-36 QALTTDHN
+36 QALTTDNN
-44 VQGGSNQ
+44 VQSDTNQ
-51 ALPGNS
+51 ATPVNS
-57 QNTNAD
+57 QDKDVAN
-63 TNRDIVNDSQN
+63 NRGLANSAQN
-74 TPNAH
+74 TPNQS
-79 ATDNTST
+79 ATTNQAT
-86 NQALTNHQ
+86 NQALVNH
-94 NVDVAN
+94 NNGSIVN
-100 QVGPAPIQPSAS
+100 QATPTSVQSSTPS
-112 PAQNNNNSNA
+112 AQNNNHTDGNTTATETVSNA
-122 NSTATEPA
+122 N
-130 ANTNNNLAS
+130 NNDAVS
-139 NNNTLNV
+139 NNTTLNV
-146 PNNTDNND
+146 PNKTNENG
-154 SARHLT
+154 SGGHLT

-175 ELVAIAEE
+175 ELVAIAEP

-192 RRAAPTDPN
+192 RRAAPADPN
-201 ATPADPTA
+201 ATPADPA
-209 TPADPTAGNGSAPV
+209 AAAAGNGGAPV

-235 NANNIG
+235 NANNAG

-249 SFDDNNIRPSTNR
+249 SFDDNGIRPSTNR
-262 SVPTVTVV
+262 SVPSVTVV
-270 DNLPGYTLI
+270 DNLPGFTLI

-293 TSMFDSGDAK
+293 TSMFDSADAK

-317 RGNDTNDHGDFNG
+317 
-330 IEKTLTVNPNS
+330 K
-341 ELIFEFNTM
+341 
-350 TTKNYQAQGNVIALG
+350 
-365 RIRGND
+365 GND

-404 YQGMTNLIIK
+404 YQGVTNLIIK
-414 NADNDTVIGEKVV
+414 NADNDTVIAEKSV
-427 AYGPIWRLLKVP
+427 AYGPIWRLFKVP

-473 FVDSIGLH
+473 FVDSISLH

-522 DFVYKIQLPEG
+522 DFVYQVQLPEG
-533 VEYVNNSLTKDFPSG
+533 VEYVNNSLTKDFPSS
-548 NSGVDIN
+548 NSGVDMN
-555 DMNVTYDAAN
+555 DFNVTYDAAN
-565 RIITIK
+565 RVITIK
-571 STGGGTGNSPARL
+571 STGGGSGNSPARL

-613 TYKTYSQD
+613 TYKTYTQD

-697 IDSLAN
+697 IDSLTN

-718 VNRKVDDMEDLVNQN
+718 VNKKVDQMEDLVNQN

-780 GDTATPVVKPNAKQ
+780 GDTATPVVKPNAKK
-794 AIRDKAAKQREIIN
+794 AIRDKATKQREIIN
-808 HTPDATQD
+808 ATPDATED
-816 EIQDALNQLTTD
+816 EIQDALNQLATD

-857 AVAPQV
+857 AVVPQV
-863 THKQAAR
+863 THKKAAR

-907 HALEQINQATTN
+907 HALEQINQAKTN
-919 DDVDTAKGDG
+919 ADVDNAKGDG

-971 RQAAIEKVNA
+971 RQAAIDKVNA
-981 AVAVANTNILNAN
+981 AVTAANTNILNAN

-1004 NAIQGIQAIE
+1004 NAIQGIQAIT
-1014 PATKVKTDAKNAIDQ
+1014 PATKVKTDAKNAIDK

-1035 NAIFNNNDAT
+1035 NTIFNNNDAT

-1100 RNAVNEKARE
+1100 RNVVNDKARE

-1136 KNRALNDIG
+1136 KNRALTDIG

-1179 VLTDLATAK
+1179 VLNDLATAK

-1211 QDLATAIN
+1211 QELATAIN

-1246 NIVKKPAALAQT
+1246 NIVKKPAALAQI
-1258 NQHYSAKLVEINATP
+1258 NQHYNAKLAEINATP

-1297 IKQANTNAEVDQAAT
+1297 VKQANTNAEVDQAAT

-1384 DATTNQ
+1384 DTTTNQ
-1390 AINAID
+1390 ALNAID

-1432 EKEVALQ
+1432 EKEVASQ

-1478 TKIKPAAREK
+1478 TKVKPAAREK
-1488 INQKA
+1488 INQKV
-1493 NELRAQI
+1493 NELRAKI

-1507 AEERQA
+1507 AEERQV
-1513 ALDKIND
+1513 ALDKINEF
-1520 LVAKA
+1520 VNQA
-1525 MTNITNDRTNQQ
+1525 MTDITNNRTNQQ
-1537 VNDST
+1537 VDDTTS
-1542 NQALDDIALV
+1542 QALDSIALV
-1552 TPDHIVRAAARDA
+1552 APEHIVRAAARDA

-1570 EAKKHEI
+1570 EAKKQEI

-1588 QVALNQLANNEKR
+1588 QVALNQLANNEKL

-1607 QAIANNDVKR
+1607 QAVTNNDVKR
-1617 VESNGIATL
+1617 VETNGIATL
-1626 KGVEPHI
+1626 KGVQPHI
-1633 VVKPEAQEAIKASAD
+1633 VIKPEAQQAIKASAE

-1658 HATTDE
+1658 HATVDE
-1664 LDEANQQIND
+1664 LDEANQLISD
-1674 TLKQGQQDIDN
+1674 TLKQAQQEIEN
-1685 TTQDAAV
+1685 TNQDAAV
-1692 NDVRNQTIKAIE
+1692 TDVRNQTIKAIE

-1715 ALDNIDES
+1715 ALDSIEE
-1723 NNNQLDAIRNTLDTT
+1723 NNKNQLDAIRNTLDTT
-1738 QDERNVA
+1738 QDERDVA
-1745 IAALN
+1745 IDTLN
-1750 KIVNAIKNDIAQNKT
+1750 KIVNTIKNDIAQNKT
-1765 NAEVDQTE
+1765 NAEVDRTE
-1773 ADGNNNIKVI
+1773 TDGNDNIKVI
-1783 LPKVQVKPAARQSVS
+1783 LPKVQVKPAARQSVGV
-1798 AKAEAQNALID
+1798 KAEAQNALID

-1848 NSIDAQNIISKIKPA
+1848 DSIDAQNIISKIKPA

-1876 IATNKINLI
+1876 IATNKINLS

-1893 EEQNAAIVQVEKEL
+1893 EEQNIAIAQVEKEL

-1912 QIAGA
+1912 QIASA

-1924 YLLHDGKNEIREI
+1924 YLLHDEKNEIREI
-1937 EPVINKKATARE
+1937 EPVINRKASARE

-1956 DKKQAIEANV
+1956 DKKQAIEANI

-1995 SNAQVDKTATLNLQ
+1995 SNAQVDKTASLNLQ

-2024 EKTINDDLARVTHL
+2024 EKTINDDLARVTAL
-2038 VQNYRKVSDR
+2038 VQNYRKVSNR

-2075 DVDAVLKRFNVALG
+2075 DVDAVLKRFNVALS

-2124 LAKVKALID
+2124 LAKVKVLID

-2140 RMVDEDATLNDI
+2140 RMIDEDATLNDI
-2152 KKDTQL
+2152 KQHTQF
-2158 IIDEILAIKLPAEV
+2158 IVDEILAIKLPAEPTKV
-2172 IKASP
+2172 SP
-2177 KVGQPAPKVCTPIK
+2177 KVIQPAPKVCTPIK
-2191 KEDKQEVRKV
+2191 KEETHESRKV
-2201 VKELPNTGSEEM
+2201 EKELPNTGSEGM
-2213 DLPLKELAL
+2213 DLPLKEFAL

-2232 RSKKEKES
+2232 RTKNEKES

>member
-36 QALTTDHN
+36 QALTTDNN
-44 VQGGSNQ
+44 VQSDTNQ
-51 ALPGNS
+51 ATPVNS
-57 QNTNAD
+57 QDKDVAN
-63 TNRDIVNDSQN
+63 NRGLANSAQN
-74 TPNAH
+74 TPNQS
-79 ATDNTST
+79 ATTNQAT
-86 NQALTNHQ
+86 NQALVNH
-94 NVDVAN
+94 NNGSIVN
-100 QVGPAPIQPSAS
+100 QATPTSVQSSTPS
-112 PAQNNNNSNA
+112 AQNNNHTDGNTTATETVSNA
-122 NSTATEPA
+122 N
-130 ANTNNNLAS
+130 NNDVAS
-139 NNNTLNV
+139 NNTTLNV
-146 PNNTDNND
+146 PNKTNENG
-154 SARHLT
+154 SGGHLT

-175 ELVAIAEE
+175 ELVAIAEP

-192 RRAAPTDPN
+192 RRAAPADPN
-201 ATPADPTA
+201 ATPADPGA
-209 TPADPTAGNGSAPV
+209 AAAGNGGAPV

-235 NANNIG
+235 NANNAG

-249 SFDDNNIRPSTNR
+249 SFDDNSIRPSTNR
-262 SVPTVTVV
+262 SVPSVTVV
-270 DNLPGYTLI
+270 DNLPGFTLI
-279 NGGKVGVFSHAMVR
+279 NGGKVGVLSHAMVR
-293 TSMFDSGDAK
+293 TSMFEAGS
-303 NYQAQ
+303 NRTYQAQ
-308 GNVIALGRI
+308 GNVLALGRI
-317 RGNDTNDHGDFNG
+317 SGTDASNHGDFNG
-330 IEKTLTVNPNS
+330 IEKSLTVNPNS

-350 TTKNYQAQGNVIALG
+350 PTKNGQGATNV
-365 RIRGND
+365 
-371 TNDHGDFNGIEK
+371 
-383 TLTVN
+383 
-388 PNSEL
+388 
-393 IFEFNTMTTKN
+393 
-404 YQGMTNLIIK
+404 IIK
-414 NADNDTVIGEKVV
+414 NADTNDTIAEKTVEG
-427 AYGPIWRLLKVP
+427 GPTLRLFKVP
-439 ENVSHL
+439 DNVRNL

-458 ARGIYQLR
+458 ARGIYQLK
-466 DGYKYYD
+466 DGYKYYS

-508 LKNNGNFGASFNTD
+508 LKNNGNSGASLDTD
-522 DFVYKIQLPEG
+522 EFVYKIQLPEG
-533 VEYVNNSLTKDFPSG
+533 VEYVNNSLTKDFPSN
-548 NSGVDIN
+548 NSGVDVN

-565 RIITIK
+565 RVITIK
-571 STGGGTGNSPARL
+571 STGGGTTNSPARL

-613 TYKTYSQD
+613 TYKTYTQD
-621 FINSPAESHTVSTNP
+621 FINSAAESHTVSTNP

-666 DIFNDLKR
+666 DIFNDLKK
-674 RAQTILDENRNN
+674 RAQTILAENRNN

-697 IDSLAN
+697 IDTLTN

-718 VNRKVDDMEDLVNQN
+718 VNQKADQMEDLVNQN

-746 VIEEHKNEI
+746 VIEEHKGNI
-755 IGNIGDQTTDDGVTR
+755 IGDIGDQTTDDGVTR

-780 GDTATPVVKPNAKQ
+780 GDTATPVVKPNAKK
-794 AIRDKAAKQREIIN
+794 AIRDKATKQREIIN
-808 HTPDATQD
+808 ATPDATED
-816 EIQDALNQLTTD
+816 EIQDAINQLATD

-857 AVAPQV
+857 SVVPQV

-919 DDVDTAKGDG
+919 ADVDNAKGDG

-959 EINANPDATQEE
+959 EINANPDAAQEE
-971 RQAAIEKVNA
+971 RQAAIDKVNA
-981 AVAVANTNILNAN
+981 AVTAANTNILNAN
-994 TNADVEQVKT
+994 TNAEVEQVKT
-1004 NAIQGIQAIE
+1004 NAIQGIQAIT
-1014 PATKVKTDAKNAIDQ
+1014 PATKVKTDAKNAIDK

-1035 NAIFNNNDAT
+1035 NTIFNNNDAT

-1100 RNAVNEKARE
+1100 RNVVNDKARE

-1136 KNRALNDIG
+1136 KNRALTDIG

-1179 VLTDLATAK
+1179 VLNDLATAK

-1211 QDLATAIN
+1211 QELATAIN

-1246 NIVKKPAALAQT
+1246 NIVKKPAALAQI
-1258 NQHYSAKLVEINATP
+1258 NQHYNAKLAEINATP
-1273 DATDDEKNAA
+1273 DATNDEKNAA

-1384 DATTNQ
+1384 DTTTNQ
-1390 AINAID
+1390 ALNAID

-1432 EKEVALQ
+1432 EKEVASQ

-1478 TKIKPAAREK
+1478 TKVKPAAREK

-1493 NELRAQI
+1493 NELRAKI

-1507 AEERQA
+1507 AEERQV
-1513 ALDKIND
+1513 ALDKINEF
-1520 LVAKA
+1520 VNQA
-1525 MTNITNDRTNQQ
+1525 MTDITNNRTNQQ
-1537 VNDST
+1537 VDDTTS
-1542 NQALDDIALV
+1542 QALDSIALV
-1552 TPDHIVRAAARDA
+1552 APEHIVRAAARDA

-1570 EAKKHEI
+1570 EAKKQEI

-1588 QVALNQLANNEKR
+1588 QVALNQLANNKKL

-1607 QAIANNDVKR
+1607 QAVTNNDVKR
-1617 VESNGIATL
+1617 VETNGIATL
-1626 KGVEPHI
+1626 KGVQPHI
-1633 VVKPEAQEAIKASAD
+1633 VIKPEAQQAIKASAE

-1658 HATTDE
+1658 HATVDE
-1664 LDEANQQIND
+1664 LDEANQLISD
-1674 TLKQGQQDIDN
+1674 TLKQAQQEIEN
-1685 TTQDAAV
+1685 TNQDAAV
-1692 NDVRNQTIKAIE
+1692 TDVRNQTIKAIE

-1715 ALDNIDES
+1715 ALDSIEE
-1723 NNNQLDAIRNTLDTT
+1723 NNKNQLDAIRNTLDTT
-1738 QDERNVA
+1738 QDERDVA
-1745 IAALN
+1745 IDTLN
-1750 KIVNAIKNDIAQNKT
+1750 KIVNTIKNDIAQNKT
-1765 NAEVDQTE
+1765 NAEVDRTE
-1773 ADGNNNIKVI
+1773 TDGNDNIKVI
-1783 LPKVQVKPAARQSVS
+1783 LPKVQVKPAARQSVGV
-1798 AKAEAQNALID
+1798 KAEAQNALID

-1848 NSIDAQNIISKIKPA
+1848 DSIDAQNIISKIKPA

-1893 EEQNAAIVQVEKEL
+1893 EEQNIAIAQVEKEL

-1912 QIAGA
+1912 QIASA

-1924 YLLHDGKNEIREI
+1924 YLLHDEKNEIREI
-1937 EPVINKKATARE
+1937 EPVISRKASARE

-1956 DKKQAIEANV
+1956 DKKQAIEANI

-1995 SNAQVDKTATLNLQ
+1995 SNAQVDKTASLNLQ

-2024 EKTINDDLARVTHL
+2024 EKTINDDLARVTAL

-2075 DVDAVLKRFNVALG
+2075 DVDAVLKRFNVALS

-2124 LAKVKALID
+2124 LAKVKVLID

-2140 RMVDEDATLNDI
+2140 RMIDEDATLNDI
-2152 KKDTQL
+2152 KQHTQF
-2158 IIDEILAIKLPAEV
+2158 IVDEILAIKLPAEAMKV
-2172 IKASP
+2172 SP
-2177 KVGQPAPKVCTPIK
+2177 KVIQPAPKVCTPIK
-2191 KEDKQEVRKV
+2191 KEETHESRKV
-2201 VKELPNTGSEEM
+2201 EKELPNTGSEEM
-2213 DLPLKELAL
+2213 DLPLKEFAL

-2232 RSKKEKES
+2232 RTKNEKES

>member
-36 QALTTDHN
+36 QALTTDNN
-44 VQGGSNQ
+44 VQSDTNQ
-51 ALPGNS
+51 ATPVNS
-57 QNTNAD
+57 QD
-63 TNRDIVNDSQN
+63 TNVANNRGLANSAQN
-74 TPNAH
+74 TPNQS
-79 ATDNTST
+79 ATTNQST
-86 NQALTNHQ
+86 NQALVNH
-94 NVDVAN
+94 NNGSIAN
-100 QVGPAPIQPSAS
+100 QATPTSVQSSTPS
-112 PAQNNNNSNA
+112 AQNNNHTDGNTTATETVSNA
-122 NSTATEPA
+122 N
-130 ANTNNNLAS
+130 NKDVVS
-139 NNNTLNV
+139 NNTTLNV
-146 PNNTDNND
+146 PNKTNENG
-154 SARHLT
+154 SGGHLT

-175 ELVAIAEE
+175 ELVAIAEQ

-192 RRAAPTDPN
+192 RRAAPADPN
-201 ATPADPTA
+201 ATPADPA
-209 TPADPTAGNGSAPV
+209 AAAAGNGGAPV

-235 NANNIG
+235 NANNAG

-249 SFDDNNIRPSTNR
+249 SFDDNGIRPSTNR
-262 SVPTVTVV
+262 SVPSVTVV
-270 DNLPGYTLI
+270 DNLPGFTLI

-317 RGNDTNDHGDFNG
+317 KGNDTNDHGDFNG
-330 IEKTLTVNPNS
+330 IEKS
-341 ELIFEFNTM
+341 
-350 TTKNYQAQGNVIALG
+350 
-365 RIRGND
+365 
-371 TNDHGDFNGIEK
+371 
-383 TLTVN
+383 LTVN

-404 YQGMTNLIIK
+404 YQGVTNLIIK
-414 NADNDTVIGEKVV
+414 NADNDTVIAEKSV
-427 AYGPIWRLLKVP
+427 AYGPIWRLFKVP

-522 DFVYKIQLPEG
+522 DFVYKVQLPEG
-533 VEYVNNSLTKDFPSG
+533 VEYVNNSLTKDFPSS
-548 NSGVDIN
+548 NSGVDMN
-555 DMNVTYDAAN
+555 DFNVTYDAAN
-565 RIITIK
+565 RVITIK
-571 STGGGTGNSPARL
+571 STGGGSGNSPARL

-613 TYKTYSQD
+613 TYKTYTQD

-697 IDSLAN
+697 IDSLTN

-718 VNRKVDDMEDLVNQN
+718 VNKKVDQMEDLVNQN

-780 GDTATPVVKPNAKQ
+780 GDTATPVVKPNAKK
-794 AIRDKAAKQREIIN
+794 AIRDKATKQREIIN
-808 HTPDATQD
+808 ATPDATED
-816 EIQDALNQLTTD
+816 EIQDALNQLATD

-846 TAKNNGINTIG
+846 IAKNNGINTIG
-857 AVAPQV
+857 AVVPQV

-919 DDVDTAKGDG
+919 ADVDNAKGDG

-971 RQAAIEKVNA
+971 RQAAIDKVNA
-981 AVAVANTNILNAN
+981 AVTAANTNILNAN

-1004 NAIQGIQAIE
+1004 NAIQGIQAIT
-1014 PATKVKTDAKNAIDQ
+1014 PATKVKTDAKNAIDK

-1035 NAIFNNNDAT
+1035 NTIFNNNDAT

-1100 RNAVNEKARE
+1100 RNAVNDKARE

-1136 KNRALNDIG
+1136 KNRALTDIG

-1179 VLTDLATAK
+1179 VLNDLATAK

-1211 QDLATAIN
+1211 QELATAIN

-1246 NIVKKPAALAQT
+1246 NIVKKPAALAQI
-1258 NQHYSAKLVEINATP
+1258 NQHYNAKLAEINATP
-1273 DATDDEKNAA
+1273 DATNDEKNAA

-1361 NQINQLKDQAF
+1361 NQINQLKDQAI

-1384 DATTNQ
+1384 DTTTNQ
-1390 AINAID
+1390 AVNAID

-1432 EKEVALQ
+1432 EKEVASQ

-1478 TKIKPAAREK
+1478 TKVKPAAREK

-1493 NELRAQI
+1493 NELRAKI

-1507 AEERQA
+1507 AEERQV
-1513 ALDKIND
+1513 ALDKINEF
-1520 LVAKA
+1520 VNQA
-1525 MTNITNDRTNQQ
+1525 MTDITNNRTNQQ
-1537 VNDST
+1537 VDDTTS
-1542 NQALDDIALV
+1542 QALDSIALV
-1552 TPDHIVRAAARDA
+1552 APEHIVRAAARDA

-1570 EAKKHEI
+1570 EAKKQEI

-1588 QVALNQLANNEKR
+1588 QVALNQLANNEKL

-1607 QAIANNDVKR
+1607 QAVTNNDVKR
-1617 VESNGIATL
+1617 VETNGIATL
-1626 KGVEPHI
+1626 KGVQPHI
-1633 VVKPEAQEAIKASAD
+1633 VIKPEAQQAIKATAE

-1658 HATTDE
+1658 HATVDE
-1664 LDEANQQIND
+1664 LDEANQLISD
-1674 TLKQGQQDIDN
+1674 TLKQAQQEIEN
-1685 TTQDAAV
+1685 TNQDAAV
-1692 NDVRNQTIKAIE
+1692 TDVRNQTIKAIE

-1715 ALDNIDES
+1715 ALDSIEE
-1723 NNNQLDAIRNTLDTT
+1723 NNKNQLDAIRNTLDTT
-1738 QDERNVA
+1738 QDERDVA
-1745 IAALN
+1745 IDTLN
-1750 KIVNAIKNDIAQNKT
+1750 KIVNTIKNDIAQNKT
-1765 NAEVDQTE
+1765 NAEVDRTE
-1773 ADGNNNIKVI
+1773 TDGNDNIKVI
-1783 LPKVQVKPAARQSVS
+1783 LPKVQVKPAARQSVGV
-1798 AKAEAQNALID
+1798 KAEAQNALID

-1848 NSIDAQNIISKIKPA
+1848 DSIDAQNIISKIKPA

-1893 EEQNAAIVQVEKEL
+1893 EEQNIAIAQVEKEL

-1912 QIAGA
+1912 QIASA

-1924 YLLHDGKNEIREI
+1924 YLLHDEKNEIREI
-1937 EPVINKKATARE
+1937 EPVINRKASARE

-1956 DKKQAIEANV
+1956 DKKQAIEANI

-1995 SNAQVDKTATLNLQ
+1995 SNAQVDKTASLNLQ

-2024 EKTINDDLARVTHL
+2024 EKTINDDLARVTAL
-2038 VQNYRKVSDR
+2038 VQNYRKVSNR

-2075 DVDAVLKRFNVALG
+2075 YVDAVLKRFNVALS

-2124 LAKVKALID
+2124 LAKVKVLID

-2140 RMVDEDATLNDI
+2140 RMIDEDATLNDI
-2152 KKDTQL
+2152 KQHT
-2158 IIDEILAIKLPAEV
+2158 
-2172 IKASP
+2172 
-2177 KVGQPAPKVCTPIK
+2177 
-2191 KEDKQEVRKV
+2191 
-2201 VKELPNTGSEEM
+2201 
-2213 DLPLKELAL
+2213 
-2222 ITGAALLARR
+2222 
-2232 RSKKEKES
+2232 

>member
-36 QALTTDHN
+36 QALTTDNN
-44 VQGGSNQ
+44 VQSDTNQ
-51 ALPGNS
+51 ATPVNS
-57 QNTNAD
+57 QD
-63 TNRDIVNDSQN
+63 TNVANNRGLANSAQN
-74 TPNAH
+74 TPNQS
-79 ATDNTST
+79 ATTNQST
-86 NQALTNHQ
+86 NQALVNH
-94 NVDVAN
+94 NNGSIAN
-100 QVGPAPIQPSAS
+100 QATPTSVQSSTPS
-112 PAQNNNNSNA
+112 AQNNNHTDGNTTATETVSNA
-122 NSTATEPA
+122 N
-130 ANTNNNLAS
+130 NKDVVS
-139 NNNTLNV
+139 NNTTLNV
-146 PNNTDNND
+146 PNKTNENG
-154 SARHLT
+154 SGGHLT

-175 ELVAIAEE
+175 ELVAIAEQ

-192 RRAAPTDPN
+192 RRAAPADPN
-201 ATPADPTA
+201 ATPADPA
-209 TPADPTAGNGSAPV
+209 AAAAGNGGAPV

-235 NANNIG
+235 NANNAG

-249 SFDDNNIRPSTNR
+249 SFDDNGIRPSTNR
-262 SVPTVTVV
+262 SVPSVTVV
-270 DNLPGYTLI
+270 DNLPGFTLI

-317 RGNDTNDHGDFNG
+317 KGNDTNDHGDFNG
-330 IEKTLTVNPNS
+330 IEKS
-341 ELIFEFNTM
+341 
-350 TTKNYQAQGNVIALG
+350 
-365 RIRGND
+365 
-371 TNDHGDFNGIEK
+371 
-383 TLTVN
+383 LTVN

-404 YQGMTNLIIK
+404 YQGVTNLIIK
-414 NADNDTVIGEKVV
+414 NADNDTVIAEKSV
-427 AYGPIWRLLKVP
+427 AYGPIWRLFKVP

-522 DFVYKIQLPEG
+522 DFVYKVQLPEG
-533 VEYVNNSLTKDFPSG
+533 VEYVNNSLTKDFPSS
-548 NSGVDIN
+548 NSGVDMN
-555 DMNVTYDAAN
+555 DFNVTYDAAN
-565 RIITIK
+565 RVITIK
-571 STGGGTGNSPARL
+571 STGGGSGNSPARL

-613 TYKTYSQD
+613 TYKTYTQD

-697 IDSLAN
+697 IDSLTN

-718 VNRKVDDMEDLVNQN
+718 VNKKVDQMEDLVNQN

-780 GDTATPVVKPNAKQ
+780 GDTATPVVKPNAKK
-794 AIRDKAAKQREIIN
+794 AIRDKATKQREIIN
-808 HTPDATQD
+808 ATPDATED
-816 EIQDALNQLTTD
+816 EIQDALNQLATD

-846 TAKNNGINTIG
+846 IAKNNGINTIG
-857 AVAPQV
+857 AVVPQV

-919 DDVDTAKGDG
+919 ADVDNAKGDG

-971 RQAAIEKVNA
+971 RQAAIDKVNA
-981 AVAVANTNILNAN
+981 AVTAANTNILNAN

-1004 NAIQGIQAIE
+1004 NAIQGIQAIT
-1014 PATKVKTDAKNAIDQ
+1014 PATKVKTDAKNAIDK

-1035 NAIFNNNDAT
+1035 NTIFNNNDAT

-1100 RNAVNEKARE
+1100 RNAVNDKARE

-1136 KNRALNDIG
+1136 KNRALTDIG

-1179 VLTDLATAK
+1179 VLNDLATAK

-1211 QDLATAIN
+1211 QELATAIN

-1246 NIVKKPAALAQT
+1246 NIVKKPAALAQI
-1258 NQHYSAKLVEINATP
+1258 NQHYNAKLAEINATP
-1273 DATDDEKNAA
+1273 DATNDEKNAA

-1361 NQINQLKDQAF
+1361 NQINQLKDQAI

-1384 DATTNQ
+1384 DTTTNQ
-1390 AINAID
+1390 AVNAID

-1432 EKEVALQ
+1432 EKEVASQ

-1478 TKIKPAAREK
+1478 TKVKPAAREK

-1493 NELRAQI
+1493 NELRAKI

-1507 AEERQA
+1507 AEERQV
-1513 ALDKIND
+1513 ALDKINEF
-1520 LVAKA
+1520 VNQA
-1525 MTNITNDRTNQQ
+1525 MTDITNNRTNQQ
-1537 VNDST
+1537 VDDTTS
-1542 NQALDDIALV
+1542 QALDSIALV
-1552 TPDHIVRAAARDA
+1552 APEHIFRAAARDA

-1570 EAKKHEI
+1570 EAKKQEI

-1588 QVALNQLANNEKR
+1588 QVALNQLANNEKL

-1607 QAIANNDVKR
+1607 QAVTNNDLKR
-1617 VESNGIATL
+1617 VETNGIATL
-1626 KGVEPHI
+1626 KGVQPHI
-1633 VVKPEAQEAIKASAD
+1633 VIKPEAQQAIKATAE

-1658 HATTDE
+1658 HATVDE
-1664 LDEANQQIND
+1664 LDEANQLISD
-1674 TLKQGQQDIDN
+1674 TLKQAQQEIEN
-1685 TTQDAAV
+1685 TNQDAAV
-1692 NDVRNQTIKAIE
+1692 TDVRNQTIKAIE

-1715 ALDNIDES
+1715 ALDSIEE
-1723 NNNQLDAIRNTLDTT
+1723 NNKNQLDAIRNTLDTT
-1738 QDERNVA
+1738 QDERDVA
-1745 IAALN
+1745 IDTLN
-1750 KIVNAIKNDIAQNKT
+1750 KIVNTIKNDIAQNKT
-1765 NAEVDQTE
+1765 NAEVDRTE
-1773 ADGNNNIKVI
+1773 TDGNDNIKVI
-1783 LPKVQVKPAARQSVS
+1783 LPKVQVKPAARQSVGV
-1798 AKAEAQNALID
+1798 KAEAQNALID

-1848 NSIDAQNIISKIKPA
+1848 DSIDAQNIISKIKPA

-1893 EEQNAAIVQVEKEL
+1893 EEQNIAIAQVEKEL

-1912 QIAGA
+1912 QIASA

-1924 YLLHDGKNEIREI
+1924 YLLHDEKNEIREI
-1937 EPVINKKATARE
+1937 EPVINRKASARE

-1956 DKKQAIEANV
+1956 DKKQAIEANI

-1995 SNAQVDKTATLNLQ
+1995 SNAQVDKTASLNLQ

-2024 EKTINDDLARVTHL
+2024 EKTINDDLARVTAL
-2038 VQNYRKVSDR
+2038 VQNYRKVSNR

-2075 DVDAVLKRFNVALG
+2075 DVDTVLKRFNVALS

-2124 LAKVKALID
+2124 LAKVKVLID

-2140 RMVDEDATLNDI
+2140 RMIDEDATLNDI
-2152 KKDTQL
+2152 KQHTQF
-2158 IIDEILAIKLPAEV
+2158 IVDEILAIKLPAEATKV
-2172 IKASP
+2172 SP
-2177 KVGQPAPKVCTPIK
+2177 KEIQPAPKVCTPIK
-2191 KEDKQEVRKV
+2191 KEETHESRKV
-2201 VKELPNTGSEEM
+2201 EKELPNTGSEGM
-2213 DLPLKELAL
+2213 DLPLKEFAL

-2232 RSKKEKES
+2232 RTKNEKES

>member
-293 TSMFDSGDAK
+293 TSMFDSGDA
-303 NYQAQ
+303 
-308 GNVIALGRI
+308 
-317 RGNDTNDHGDFNG
+317 
-330 IEKTLTVNPNS
+330 
-341 ELIFEFNTM
+341 
-350 TTKNYQAQGNVIALG
+350 KNYQAQGNVIALG

-1188 KQEINQNTNAT
+1188 KQEINQNTNATTT

>member
-293 TSMFDSGDAK
+293 TSMFDSGDA
-303 NYQAQ
+303 
-308 GNVIALGRI
+308 
-317 RGNDTNDHGDFNG
+317 
-330 IEKTLTVNPNS
+330 
-341 ELIFEFNTM
+341 
-350 TTKNYQAQGNVIALG
+350 KNYQAQGNVIALG

-1452 DQAQTNSQVNQAATN
+1452 QAQTNSQVNQAATN

>member
-36 QALTTDHN
+36 QALTTDNN
-44 VQGGSNQ
+44 VQSDTNQ
-51 ALPGNS
+51 ATPVNS
-57 QNTNAD
+57 QDKDVAN
-63 TNRDIVNDSQN
+63 NRGLANSAQN
-74 TPNAH
+74 TPNQS
-79 ATDNTST
+79 ATTNQAT
-86 NQALTNHQ
+86 NQALVNH
-94 NVDVAN
+94 NNGSIVN
-100 QVGPAPIQPSAS
+100 QATPTSVQSSTPS
-112 PAQNNNNSNA
+112 AQNNNHTDGNTTATETVSNA
-122 NSTATEPA
+122 N
-130 ANTNNNLAS
+130 NNDVAS
-139 NNNTLNV
+139 NNTTLNV
-146 PNNTDNND
+146 PNKTNENG
-154 SARHLT
+154 SGGHLT

-175 ELVAIAEE
+175 ELVAIAEP

-192 RRAAPTDPN
+192 RRAAPADPN
-201 ATPADPTA
+201 ATPADPGA
-209 TPADPTAGNGSAPV
+209 AAAGNGGAPV

-235 NANNIG
+235 NANNAG

-249 SFDDNNIRPSTNR
+249 SFDDNSIRPSTNR
-262 SVPTVTVV
+262 SVPSVTVV
-270 DNLPGYTLI
+270 DNLPGFTLI
-279 NGGKVGVFSHAMVR
+279 NGGKVGVLSHAMVR
-293 TSMFDSGDAK
+293 TSMFEAGS
-303 NYQAQ
+303 NRTYQAQ
-308 GNVIALGRI
+308 GNVLALGRI
-317 RGNDTNDHGDFNG
+317 SGTDASNHGDFNG
-330 IEKTLTVNPNS
+330 IEKSLTVNPNS

-350 TTKNYQAQGNVIALG
+350 PTKNGQGATNV
-365 RIRGND
+365 
-371 TNDHGDFNGIEK
+371 
-383 TLTVN
+383 
-388 PNSEL
+388 
-393 IFEFNTMTTKN
+393 
-404 YQGMTNLIIK
+404 IIK
-414 NADNDTVIGEKVV
+414 NADTNDTIAEKTVEG
-427 AYGPIWRLLKVP
+427 GPTLRLFKVP
-439 ENVSHL
+439 DNVRNL

-458 ARGIYQLR
+458 ARGIYQLK
-466 DGYKYYD
+466 DGYKYYS

-508 LKNNGNFGASFNTD
+508 LKNNGNSGASLDTD
-522 DFVYKIQLPEG
+522 EFVYKIQLPEG
-533 VEYVNNSLTKDFPSG
+533 VEYVNNSLTKDFPSN
-548 NSGVDIN
+548 NSGVDVN

-565 RIITIK
+565 RVITIK
-571 STGGGTGNSPARL
+571 STGGGTTNSPARL

-613 TYKTYSQD
+613 TYKTYTQD
-621 FINSPAESHTVSTNP
+621 FINSAAESHTVSTNP

-666 DIFNDLKR
+666 DIFNDLKK
-674 RAQTILDENRNN
+674 RAQTILAENRNN

-697 IDSLAN
+697 IDTLTN

-718 VNRKVDDMEDLVNQN
+718 VNQKADQMEDLVNQN

-746 VIEEHKNEI
+746 VIEEHKGNI
-755 IGNIGDQTTDDGVTR
+755 IGDIGDQTTDDGVTR

-780 GDTATPVVKPNAKQ
+780 GDTATPVVKPNAKK
-794 AIRDKAAKQREIIN
+794 AIRDKATKQREIIN
-808 HTPDATQD
+808 ATPDATED
-816 EIQDALNQLTTD
+816 EIQDAINQLATD

-857 AVAPQV
+857 SVVPQV

-919 DDVDTAKGDG
+919 ADVDNAKGDG

-971 RQAAIEKVNA
+971 RQAAIDKVNA
-981 AVAVANTNILNAN
+981 AVTAANTNILNAN
-994 TNADVEQVKT
+994 TNAEVEQVKT
-1004 NAIQGIQAIE
+1004 NAIQGIQAIT
-1014 PATKVKTDAKNAIDQ
+1014 PATKVKTDAKNAIDK

-1035 NAIFNNNDAT
+1035 NTIFNNNDAT
-1045 LEEQQAAQ
+1045 LEEQEAAQ

-1100 RNAVNEKARE
+1100 RNVVNDKARE

-1136 KNRALNDIG
+1136 KNRALTDIG

-1179 VLTDLATAK
+1179 VLNDLATAK

-1211 QDLATAIN
+1211 QELATAIN

-1246 NIVKKPAALAQT
+1246 NIVKKPAALAQI
-1258 NQHYSAKLVEINATP
+1258 NQHYNAKLAEINATP
-1273 DATDDEKNAA
+1273 DATNDEKNAA

-1384 DATTNQ
+1384 DTTTNQ
-1390 AINAID
+1390 ALNAID

-1432 EKEVALQ
+1432 EKEVASQ

-1478 TKIKPAAREK
+1478 TKVKPAAREK

-1493 NELRAQI
+1493 NELRAKI

-1507 AEERQA
+1507 AEERQV
-1513 ALDKIND
+1513 ALDKINEF
-1520 LVAKA
+1520 VNQA
-1525 MTNITNDRTNQQ
+1525 MTDITNNRTNQQ
-1537 VNDST
+1537 VDDTTS
-1542 NQALDDIALV
+1542 QALDSIALV
-1552 TPDHIVRAAARDA
+1552 APEHIVRAAARDA

-1570 EAKKHEI
+1570 EAKKQEI

-1588 QVALNQLANNEKR
+1588 QVALNQLANNKKL

-1607 QAIANNDVKR
+1607 QAVTNNDVKR
-1617 VESNGIATL
+1617 VETNGIATL
-1626 KGVEPHI
+1626 KGVQPHI
-1633 VVKPEAQEAIKASAD
+1633 VIKPEAQQAIKASAE

-1658 HATTDE
+1658 HATVDE
-1664 LDEANQQIND
+1664 LDEANQLISD
-1674 TLKQGQQDIDN
+1674 TLKQAQQEIEN
-1685 TTQDAAV
+1685 TNQDAAV
-1692 NDVRNQTIKAIE
+1692 TDVRNQTIKAIE

-1715 ALDNIDES
+1715 ALDSIEE
-1723 NNNQLDAIRNTLDTT
+1723 NNKNQLDAIRNTLDTT
-1738 QDERNVA
+1738 QDERDVA
-1745 IAALN
+1745 IDTLN
-1750 KIVNAIKNDIAQNKT
+1750 KIVNTIKNDIAQNKT
-1765 NAEVDQTE
+1765 NAEVDRTE
-1773 ADGNNNIKVI
+1773 TDGNDNIKVI
-1783 LPKVQVKPAARQSVS
+1783 LPKVQVKPAARQSVGV
-1798 AKAEAQNALID
+1798 KAEAQNALID

-1848 NSIDAQNIISKIKPA
+1848 DSIDAQNIISKIKPA

-1893 EEQNAAIVQVEKEL
+1893 EEQNIAIAQVEKEL

-1912 QIAGA
+1912 QIASA

-1924 YLLHDGKNEIREI
+1924 YLLHDEKNEIREI
-1937 EPVINKKATARE
+1937 EPVISRKASARE

-1956 DKKQAIEANV
+1956 DKKQAIEANI

-1995 SNAQVDKTATLNLQ
+1995 SNAQVDKTASLNLQ

-2024 EKTINDDLARVTHL
+2024 EKTINDDLARVTAL

-2075 DVDAVLKRFNVALG
+2075 DVDAVLKRFNVALS

-2124 LAKVKALID
+2124 LAKVKVLID

-2140 RMVDEDATLNDI
+2140 RMIDEDATLNDI
-2152 KKDTQL
+2152 KQHTQF
-2158 IIDEILAIKLPAEV
+2158 IVDEILAIKLPAEAMKV
-2172 IKASP
+2172 SP
-2177 KVGQPAPKVCTPIK
+2177 KVIQPAPKVCTPIK
-2191 KEDKQEVRKV
+2191 KEETHESRKV
-2201 VKELPNTGSEEM
+2201 EKELPNTGSEEM
-2213 DLPLKELAL
+2213 DLPLKEFAL

-2232 RSKKEKES
+2232 RTKNEKES

>member
-36 QALTTDHN
+36 QALTTDNN
-44 VQGGSNQ
+44 VQSDTNQ
-51 ALPGNS
+51 ATPVNS
-57 QNTNAD
+57 QDKDVAN
-63 TNRDIVNDSQN
+63 NRGLANSAQN
-74 TPNAH
+74 TPNQS
-79 ATDNTST
+79 ATTNQAT
-86 NQALTNHQ
+86 NQALVNH
-94 NVDVAN
+94 NNGSIVN
-100 QVGPAPIQPSAS
+100 QATPTSVQSSTPS
-112 PAQNNNNSNA
+112 AQNNNHTDGNTTATETVSNA
-122 NSTATEPA
+122 N
-130 ANTNNNLAS
+130 NNDAVS
-139 NNNTLNV
+139 NNTTLNV
-146 PNNTDNND
+146 PNKTNENG
-154 SARHLT
+154 SGGHLT

-175 ELVAIAEE
+175 ELVAIAEP

-192 RRAAPTDPN
+192 RRAAPADPN
-201 ATPADPTA
+201 ATPADPA
-209 TPADPTAGNGSAPV
+209 AAAAGNGGAPV

-235 NANNIG
+235 NANNAG

-249 SFDDNNIRPSTNR
+249 SFDDNGIRPSTNR
-262 SVPTVTVV
+262 SVPSVTVV
-270 DNLPGYTLI
+270 DNLPGFTLI

-293 TSMFDSGDAK
+293 TSMFDSGDNK

-317 RGNDTNDHGDFNG
+317 NGTDTNDHGDFNG

-350 TTKNYQAQGNVIALG
+350 TTKNGQGATNV
-365 RIRGND
+365 
-371 TNDHGDFNGIEK
+371 
-383 TLTVN
+383 
-388 PNSEL
+388 
-393 IFEFNTMTTKN
+393 
-404 YQGMTNLIIK
+404 IIK
-414 NADNDTVIGEKVV
+414 NADTNDTIAEKTVEG
-427 AYGPIWRLLKVP
+427 GPTLRLFKVP
-439 ENVSHL
+439 DNVRNL
-445 KIQFVPK
+445 KIQFVSK

-458 ARGIYQLR
+458 ARGIYQLK
-466 DGYKYYD
+466 DGYKYYS

-508 LKNNGNFGASFNTD
+508 LKNNGNSGASLDTD
-522 DFVYKIQLPEG
+522 EFVYKIQLPEG
-533 VEYVNNSLTKDFPSG
+533 VEYVNNSLTKDFPSN
-548 NSGVDIN
+548 NSGVDVN

-565 RIITIK
+565 RVITIK
-571 STGGGTGNSPARL
+571 STGGGTTNSPARL

-613 TYKTYSQD
+613 TYKTYTQD
-621 FINSPAESHTVSTNP
+621 FINSAAESHTVSTNP

-666 DIFNDLKR
+666 DIFNDLKK
-674 RAQTILDENRNN
+674 RAQTILAENRNN

-697 IDSLAN
+697 IDTLTN

-718 VNRKVDDMEDLVNQN
+718 VNQKADQMEDLVNQN

-746 VIEEHKNEI
+746 VIEEHKGNI
-755 IGNIGDQTTDDGVTR
+755 IGDIGDQTTDDGVTR

-780 GDTATPVVKPNAKQ
+780 GDTATPVVKPNAKK
-794 AIRDKAAKQREIIN
+794 AIRDKATKQREIIN
-808 HTPDATQD
+808 ATPDATED
-816 EIQDALNQLTTD
+816 EIQDAINQLATD

-857 AVAPQV
+857 AVVPQV
-863 THKQAAR
+863 THKKAAR

-919 DDVDTAKGDG
+919 ADVDNAKGDG

-971 RQAAIEKVNA
+971 RQAAIDKVNA
-981 AVAVANTNILNAN
+981 AVTAANTNILNAN

-1004 NAIQGIQAIE
+1004 NAIQGIQAIT
-1014 PATKVKTDAKNAIDQ
+1014 PATKVKTDAKNAIDK

-1035 NAIFNNNDAT
+1035 NTIFNNNDAT

-1077 QAKDQGT
+1077 QAKDQGM

-1100 RNAVNEKARE
+1100 RNTVNEKARE

-1124 EKQEAINRVNTL
+1124 EKQEAIDRVNAL
-1136 KNRALNDIG
+1136 KNRALTDIG

-1179 VLTDLATAK
+1179 VLNDLATAK

-1199 TEEKQVALNQVD
+1199 TEEKQMALNQVD

-1219 NINQADTNAEVD
+1219 NINQADTNTEVD
-1231 QAQQLGTKAINAIQP
+1231 QAQQLGAQAINAIQP
-1246 NIVKKPAALAQT
+1246 NIVKKPAALAQI
-1258 NQHYSAKLVEINATP
+1258 NQHYNAKLAEINATP

-1297 IKQANTNAEVDQAAT
+1297 VKQANTNNEVDQAAT
-1312 VAENNIDAVQVDVVK
+1312 TAENNIDAVQVDVVK

-1384 DATTNQ
+1384 DTTTNQ
-1390 AINAID
+1390 ALNAID

-1432 EKEVALQ
+1432 EKEVASQ

-1478 TKIKPAAREK
+1478 TKVKPAAREK

-1493 NELRAQI
+1493 NELRAKI

-1507 AEERQA
+1507 AEERQV
-1513 ALDKIND
+1513 ALDKINEF
-1520 LVAKA
+1520 VNQA
-1525 MTNITNDRTNQQ
+1525 MTDITNNRTNQQ
-1537 VNDST
+1537 VDDTTS
-1542 NQALDDIALV
+1542 QALDSIALV
-1552 TPDHIVRAAARDA
+1552 APEHIVRAAARDA

-1570 EAKKHEI
+1570 EAKKQEI

-1588 QVALNQLANNEKR
+1588 QVALNQLANNEKL

-1607 QAIANNDVKR
+1607 QAVTNNDVKR
-1617 VESNGIATL
+1617 VETNGIATL
-1626 KGVEPHI
+1626 KGVQPHI
-1633 VVKPEAQEAIKASAD
+1633 VIKPEAQQAIKASAE

-1658 HATTDE
+1658 HATVDE
-1664 LDEANQQIND
+1664 LDEANQLISD
-1674 TLKQGQQDIDN
+1674 TLKQAQQEIEN
-1685 TTQDAAV
+1685 TNQDAAV
-1692 NDVRNQTIKAIE
+1692 TDVRNQTIKAIE

-1715 ALDNIDES
+1715 ALDSIEE
-1723 NNNQLDAIRNTLDTT
+1723 NNKNQLDAIRNTLDTT
-1738 QDERNVA
+1738 QDERDVA
-1745 IAALN
+1745 IDTLN
-1750 KIVNAIKNDIAQNKT
+1750 KIVNTIKNDIAQNKT
-1765 NAEVDQTE
+1765 NAEVDRTE
-1773 ADGNNNIKVI
+1773 TDGNDNIKVI
-1783 LPKVQVKPAARQSVS
+1783 LPKVQVKPAARQSVGV
-1798 AKAEAQNALID
+1798 KAEAQNALID

-1848 NSIDAQNIISKIKPA
+1848 DSINAQNIISKIKPA

-1893 EEQNAAIVQVEKEL
+1893 EEQNIAIAQVEKEL

-1912 QIAGA
+1912 HIASA

-1924 YLLHDGKNEIREI
+1924 YLLHDEKNEIREI
-1937 EPVINKKATARE
+1937 EPVINRKASARE

-1956 DKKQAIEANV
+1956 DKKQAIEANF

-1995 SNAQVDKTATLNLQ
+1995 SNAQVDKTASLNLQ

-2024 EKTINDDLARVTHL
+2024 EKTINDDLARVTAL

-2140 RMVDEDATLNDI
+2140 RMIDEDATLNDI
-2152 KKDTQL
+2152 KQHTQF
-2158 IIDEILAIKLPAEV
+2158 IVDEILAIKLPAEAMKV
-2172 IKASP
+2172 SP
-2177 KVGQPAPKVCTPIK
+2177 KVIQPAPKVCTPIK
-2191 KEDKQEVRKV
+2191 KEETHESRKV
-2201 VKELPNTGSEEM
+2201 EKELPNTGSEGM
-2213 DLPLKELAL
+2213 DLPLKEFAL

-2232 RSKKEKES
+2232 RTKNEKES

>member
-36 QALTTDHN
+36 QALTTDNN
-44 VQGGSNQ
+44 VQSDTNQ
-51 ALPGNS
+51 ATPVNS
-57 QNTNAD
+57 QD
-63 TNRDIVNDSQN
+63 TNVANNRGLANSAQN
-74 TPNAH
+74 TPNQS
-79 ATDNTST
+79 ATTNQST
-86 NQALTNHQ
+86 NQALVNH
-94 NVDVAN
+94 NNGSIAN
-100 QVGPAPIQPSAS
+100 QATPTSVQSSTPS
-112 PAQNNNNSNA
+112 AQNNNHTDGNTTATETVSNA
-122 NSTATEPA
+122 N
-130 ANTNNNLAS
+130 NKDVVS
-139 NNNTLNV
+139 NNTTLNV
-146 PNNTDNND
+146 PNKTNENG
-154 SARHLT
+154 SGGHLT

-175 ELVAIAEE
+175 ELVAIAEQ

-192 RRAAPTDPN
+192 RRAAPADPN
-201 ATPADPTA
+201 ATPADPA
-209 TPADPTAGNGSAPV
+209 AAAAGNGGAPV

-235 NANNIG
+235 NANNAG

-249 SFDDNNIRPSTNR
+249 SFDDNGIRPSTNR
-262 SVPTVTVV
+262 SVPSVTVV
-270 DNLPGYTLI
+270 DNLPGFTLI

-317 RGNDTNDHGDFNG
+317 KGNDTNDHGDFNG
-330 IEKTLTVNPNS
+330 IEKS
-341 ELIFEFNTM
+341 
-350 TTKNYQAQGNVIALG
+350 
-365 RIRGND
+365 
-371 TNDHGDFNGIEK
+371 
-383 TLTVN
+383 LTVN

-404 YQGMTNLIIK
+404 YQGVTNLIIK
-414 NADNDTVIGEKVV
+414 NADNDTVIAEKSV
-427 AYGPIWRLLKVP
+427 AYGPIWRLFKVP

-522 DFVYKIQLPEG
+522 DFVYKVQLPEG
-533 VEYVNNSLTKDFPSG
+533 VEYVNNSLTKDFPSS
-548 NSGVDIN
+548 NSGVDMN
-555 DMNVTYDAAN
+555 DFNVTYDAAN
-565 RIITIK
+565 RVMTIK
-571 STGGGTGNSPARL
+571 STGGGSGNSPARL

-613 TYKTYSQD
+613 TYKTYTQD

-697 IDSLAN
+697 IDSLTN

-718 VNRKVDDMEDLVNQN
+718 VNKKVDQMEDLVNQN

-780 GDTATPVVKPNAKQ
+780 GDTATPVVKPNAKK
-794 AIRDKAAKQREIIN
+794 AIRDKATKQREIIN
-808 HTPDATQD
+808 ATPDATED
-816 EIQDALNQLTTD
+816 EIQDALNQLATD

-846 TAKNNGINTIG
+846 IAKNNGINTIG
-857 AVAPQV
+857 AVVPQV

-919 DDVDTAKGDG
+919 ADVDNAKGDG

-971 RQAAIEKVNA
+971 RQAAIDKVNA
-981 AVAVANTNILNAN
+981 AVTAANTNILNAN

-1004 NAIQGIQAIE
+1004 NAIQGIQAIT
-1014 PATKVKTDAKNAIDQ
+1014 PATKVKTDAKNAIDK

-1035 NAIFNNNDAT
+1035 NTIFNNNDAT

-1100 RNAVNEKARE
+1100 RNAVNDKARE

-1136 KNRALNDIG
+1136 KNRALTDIG

-1179 VLTDLATAK
+1179 VLNDLATAK

-1211 QDLATAIN
+1211 QELATAIN

-1246 NIVKKPAALAQT
+1246 NIVKKPAALAQI
-1258 NQHYSAKLVEINATP
+1258 NQHYNAKLAEINATP
-1273 DATDDEKNAA
+1273 DATNDEKNAA

-1361 NQINQLKDQAF
+1361 NQINQLKDQAI

-1384 DATTNQ
+1384 DTTTNQ
-1390 AINAID
+1390 AVNAID

-1432 EKEVALQ
+1432 EKEVASQ

-1478 TKIKPAAREK
+1478 TKVKPAAREK

-1493 NELRAQI
+1493 NELRAKI

-1507 AEERQA
+1507 AEERQV
-1513 ALDKIND
+1513 ALDKINEF
-1520 LVAKA
+1520 VNQA
-1525 MTNITNDRTNQQ
+1525 MTDITNNRTNQQ
-1537 VNDST
+1537 VDDTTS
-1542 NQALDDIALV
+1542 QALDSIALV
-1552 TPDHIVRAAARDA
+1552 APEHIVRAAARDA

-1570 EAKKHEI
+1570 EAKKQEI

-1588 QVALNQLANNEKR
+1588 QVALNQLANNEKL

-1607 QAIANNDVKR
+1607 QAVTNNDVKR
-1617 VESNGIATL
+1617 VETNGIATL
-1626 KGVEPHI
+1626 KGVQPHI
-1633 VVKPEAQEAIKASAD
+1633 VIKPEAQQAIKATAE

-1658 HATTDE
+1658 HATVDE
-1664 LDEANQQIND
+1664 LDEANQLISD
-1674 TLKQGQQDIDN
+1674 TLKQAQQEIEN
-1685 TTQDAAV
+1685 TNQDAAV
-1692 NDVRNQTIKAIE
+1692 TDVRNQTIKAIE

-1715 ALDNIDES
+1715 ALDSIEE
-1723 NNNQLDAIRNTLDTT
+1723 NNKNQLDAIRNTLDTT
-1738 QDERNVA
+1738 QDERDVA
-1745 IAALN
+1745 IDTLN
-1750 KIVNAIKNDIAQNKT
+1750 KIVNTIKNDIAQNKT
-1765 NAEVDQTE
+1765 NAEVDRTE
-1773 ADGNNNIKVI
+1773 TDGNDNIKVI
-1783 LPKVQVKPAARQSVS
+1783 LPKVQVKPAARQSVGV
-1798 AKAEAQNALID
+1798 KAEAQNALID

-1848 NSIDAQNIISKIKPA
+1848 DSIDAQNIISKIKPA

-1893 EEQNAAIVQVEKEL
+1893 EEQNIAIAQVEKEL

-1912 QIAGA
+1912 QIASA
-1917 VTNADVA
+1917 VANADVA
-1924 YLLHDGKNEIREI
+1924 YLLHDEKNEIREI
-1937 EPVINKKATARE
+1937 EPVINRKASARE

-1956 DKKQAIEANV
+1956 DKKQAIEANI

-1995 SNAQVDKTATLNLQ
+1995 SNAQVDKTASLNLQ

-2024 EKTINDDLARVTHL
+2024 EKTINDDLARVTAL
-2038 VQNYRKVSDR
+2038 VQNYRKVSNR

-2075 DVDAVLKRFNVALG
+2075 DVDAVLKRFNVALS

-2124 LAKVKALID
+2124 LAKVKVLID

-2140 RMVDEDATLNDI
+2140 RMIDEDATLNDI
-2152 KKDTQL
+2152 KQHTQF
-2158 IIDEILAIKLPAEV
+2158 IVDEILAIKLPAEATKV
-2172 IKASP
+2172 SP
-2177 KVGQPAPKVCTPIK
+2177 KEIQPAPKVCTPIK
-2191 KEDKQEVRKV
+2191 KEETHESRKV
-2201 VKELPNTGSEEM
+2201 EKELPNTGSEGM
-2213 DLPLKELAL
+2213 DLPLKEFAL

-2232 RSKKEKES
+2232 RTKNEKES

>member
-57 QNTNAD
+57 PNTNAD
-63 TNRDIVNDSQN
+63 TNRDIVNGSQN

-94 NVDVAN
+94 NVGVAN
-100 QVGPAPIQPSAS
+100 QVAPAPIQPSTSSAS
-112 PAQNNNNSNA
+112 NNNHSDA

-192 RRAAPTDPN
+192 RRAAPADPN
-201 ATPADPTA
+201 A

-223 AITAPYTPTTDP
+223 AITAPFTPTTDP

-249 SFDDNNIRPSTNR
+249 TFDDNNIRPSTNR

-317 RGNDTNDHGDFNG
+317 KGNDTNDHGG
-330 IEKTLTVNPNS
+330 
-341 ELIFEFNTM
+341 
-350 TTKNYQAQGNVIALG
+350 
-365 RIRGND
+365 
-371 TNDHGDFNGIEK
+371 FNGIEK

-598 NNVPTPRTVTFNDTL
+598 NNVPTPRTVTFNDIL
-613 TYKTYSQD
+613 TYKTYTQD

-645 DALQAEV
+645 DVLQAEV

-666 DIFNDLKR
+666 DIFNELKR

-697 IDSLAN
+697 IDSLVN

-780 GDTATPVVKPNAKQ
+780 GDTATPVVKTNAKQ

-808 HTPDATQD
+808 NTPDATQD

-981 AVAVANTNILNAN
+981 AVAAANTNILNAN

-1100 RNAVNEKARE
+1100 RNAVNDKARE

-1199 TEEKQVALNQVD
+1199 DEEKQVALNQVD

-1246 NIVKKPAALAQT
+1246 NIVKKPTALAQI
-1258 NQHYSAKLVEINATP
+1258 NQHYNAKLAEINATP

-1396 NVEAEVVIKPKAI
+1396 NVEAKVVIKPKAI

-1432 EKEVALQ
+1432 EKEVALL

-1478 TKIKPAAREK
+1478 TKVKPAAREK

-1552 TPDHIVRAAARDA
+1552 TPDHIVRATARDS

-1601 ALQNIN
+1601 ALQNID

-1912 QIAGA
+1912 QIASA

-1956 DKKQAIEANV
+1956 DKKLAIEANV

-1995 SNAQVDKTATLNLQ
+1995 SNAQVDKTASLNLQ

-2133 QYVADGN
+2133 QYVADGI
-2140 RMVDEDATLNDI
+2140 RMIDEDATLNDI
-2152 KKDTQL
+2152 KQHTQF
-2158 IIDEILAIKLPAEV
+2158 IVDEILAIKLPAEATKV
-2172 IKASP
+2172 LP
-2177 KVGQPAPKVCTPIK
+2177 KVGQPAPKLCTSIK
-2191 KEDKQEVRKV
+2191 KVDKQEVRKV

-2232 RSKKEKES
+2232 RNKNEKES

>member
-36 QALTTDHN
+36 QALTTDNN
-44 VQGGSNQ
+44 VQSDTNQ
-51 ALPGNS
+51 ATPVNS
-57 QNTNAD
+57 QD
-63 TNRDIVNDSQN
+63 TNVANNRGLANSAQN
-74 TPNAH
+74 TPNQS
-79 ATDNTST
+79 ATTNQST
-86 NQALTNHQ
+86 NQALVNH
-94 NVDVAN
+94 NNGSIAN
-100 QVGPAPIQPSAS
+100 QATPAPIQPSAS
-112 PAQNNNNSNA
+112 PAQNNNHSDA
-122 NSTATEPA
+122 NSTATETVSNA
-130 ANTNNNLAS
+130 NNNDVVS
-139 NNNTLNV
+139 NNTTLNV
-146 PNNTDNND
+146 PNRTNENG
-154 SARHLT
+154 SGGHLT

-175 ELVAIAEE
+175 ELVAIAEQ

-192 RRAAPTDPN
+192 RRAAPADPN
-201 ATPADPTA
+201 ATPADPA
-209 TPADPTAGNGSAPV
+209 AAAAGNGGAPV

-235 NANNIG
+235 NANNAG

-249 SFDDNNIRPSTNR
+249 SFDDNGIRPSTNR
-262 SVPTVTVV
+262 SVPSVTVV
-270 DNLPGYTLI
+270 DNLPGFTLI

-317 RGNDTNDHGDFNG
+317 KGNDTNDHGDFNG
-330 IEKTLTVNPNS
+330 IEKS
-341 ELIFEFNTM
+341 
-350 TTKNYQAQGNVIALG
+350 
-365 RIRGND
+365 
-371 TNDHGDFNGIEK
+371 
-383 TLTVN
+383 LTVN

-404 YQGMTNLIIK
+404 YQGVTNLIIK
-414 NADNDTVIGEKVV
+414 NADNDTVIAEKSV
-427 AYGPIWRLLKVP
+427 AYGPIWRLFKVP
-439 ENVSHL
+439 DNVSHL

-522 DFVYKIQLPEG
+522 DFVYKVQLPEG
-533 VEYVNNSLTKDFPSG
+533 VEYVNNSLTKDFPSS
-548 NSGVDIN
+548 NSGVDMN
-555 DMNVTYDAAN
+555 DFNVTYDAAN
-565 RIITIK
+565 RVITIK
-571 STGGGTGNSPARL
+571 STGGGSGNSPARL

-613 TYKTYSQD
+613 TYKTYTQD

-666 DIFNDLKR
+666 DIFNGLKR

-697 IDSLAN
+697 IDSLTN

-718 VNRKVDDMEDLVNQN
+718 VNKKVDQMEDLVNQN

-755 IGNIGDQTTDDGVTR
+755 IGDIGDQTTDAGVTR

-780 GDTATPVVKPNAKQ
+780 GDTATPVVKPNAKK
-794 AIRDKAAKQREIIN
+794 AIRDKATKQREIIN
-808 HTPDATQD
+808 ATPDATED
-816 EIQDALNQLTTD
+816 EIQDAINQLATD

-857 AVAPQV
+857 AVVPQV
-863 THKQAAR
+863 THKKAAR

-887 REATQEEKNAALNE
+887 REATQEEKDAALNE

-919 DDVDTAKGDG
+919 ADVDNAKGDG

-971 RQAAIEKVNA
+971 RQAAIDKVNA
-981 AVAVANTNILNAN
+981 AVTAANTNILNAN
-994 TNADVEQVKT
+994 TNANVEQVKT
-1004 NAIQGIQAIE
+1004 NAIQGIQAIT
-1014 PATKVKTDAKNAIDQ
+1014 PATKVKTDAKNAIDK

-1035 NAIFNNNDAT
+1035 NTIFNNDAT

-1100 RNAVNEKARE
+1100 RNAVNDKARE

-1136 KNRALNDIG
+1136 KNRALTDIG

-1179 VLTDLATAK
+1179 VLNDLATAK

-1211 QDLATAIN
+1211 QELATAIN

-1246 NIVKKPAALAQT
+1246 NIVKKPAALAQI
-1258 NQHYSAKLVEINATP
+1258 NQHYNAKLAEINATP
-1273 DATDDEKNAA
+1273 DATNDEKNAA

-1390 AINAID
+1390 AVNAID

-1432 EKEVALQ
+1432 EKEVASQ
-1439 ALAKEKEK
+1439 ALTKEKEK

-1478 TKIKPAAREK
+1478 TKVKPAAREK

-1493 NELRAQI
+1493 NELRAKI

-1507 AEERQA
+1507 AEERQV
-1513 ALDKIND
+1513 ALDKINEF
-1520 LVAKA
+1520 VNQA
-1525 MTNITNDRTNQQ
+1525 MTDITNNRTNQQ
-1537 VNDST
+1537 VDDTTS
-1542 NQALDDIALV
+1542 QALDSIALV
-1552 TPDHIVRAAARDA
+1552 TPEHIVRAGARDA

-1570 EAKKHEI
+1570 EAKKQEI

-1588 QVALNQLANNEKR
+1588 QVALNQLANNEKL

-1607 QAIANNDVKR
+1607 QAVTNNDVKR
-1617 VESNGIATL
+1617 VETNGIATL
-1626 KGVEPHI
+1626 KGVQPHI
-1633 VVKPEAQEAIKASAD
+1633 VIKPEEQQAIKASAE

-1658 HATTDE
+1658 HATVDE
-1664 LDEANQQIND
+1664 LDEANQLISD
-1674 TLKQGQQDIDN
+1674 TLKKAQQEIEN
-1685 TTQDAAV
+1685 TNQDAAV
-1692 NDVRNQTIKAIE
+1692 TDVRNQTIKAIE

-1715 ALDNIDES
+1715 ALDSIEE
-1723 NNNQLDAIRNTLDTT
+1723 NNKNQLDAIRNTLDTT
-1738 QDERNVA
+1738 QDERDVA
-1745 IAALN
+1745 IDTLN
-1750 KIVNAIKNDIAQNKT
+1750 KIVNTIKNDIAQNKT
-1765 NAEVDQTE
+1765 NAEVDRTE
-1773 ADGNNNIKVI
+1773 TDGNDNIKVI
-1783 LPKVQVKPAARQSVS
+1783 LPKVQVKPAARQSVGV
-1798 AKAEAQNALID
+1798 KAEAQNALID

-1848 NSIDAQNIISKIKPA
+1848 DSINAQNIISKIKPA

-1893 EEQNAAIVQVEKEL
+1893 EEQNAAIAQVEKEL

-1912 QIAGA
+1912 QIASA
-1917 VTNADVA
+1917 VTNADVV
-1924 YLLHDGKNEIREI
+1924 YLLHDEKNEIREI
-1937 EPVINKKATARE
+1937 EPVINRKASARE

-1956 DKKQAIEANV
+1956 DKKQAIEANI

-1995 SNAQVDKTATLNLQ
+1995 SNAQVDKTASLNLQ

-2024 EKTINDDLARVTHL
+2024 EKTINDDLARVTAL

-2075 DVDAVLKRFNVALG
+2075 DVDAVLKRFNVALS

-2124 LAKVKALID
+2124 LAKVKVLID

-2140 RMVDEDATLNDI
+2140 RMIDEDATLNDI
-2152 KKDTQL
+2152 KQHTQF
-2158 IIDEILAIKLPAEV
+2158 IVDEILAIKLPAEATKV
-2172 IKASP
+2172 SP
-2177 KVGQPAPKVCTPIK
+2177 KVIQSAPKVCTPII
-2191 KEDKQEVRKV
+2191 KEETHESRKV
-2201 VKELPNTGSEEM
+2201 EKELPNTGSEGM
-2213 DLPLKELAL
+2213 DLPLKEFAL

-2232 RSKKEKES
+2232 RTKNEKES

>member
-36 QALTTDHN
+36 QALTTDNN
-44 VQGGSNQ
+44 VQSDTNQ
-51 ALPGNS
+51 ATPVNS
-57 QNTNAD
+57 QDKDVAN
-63 TNRDIVNDSQN
+63 NRGLANSAQN
-74 TPNAH
+74 TPNQS
-79 ATDNTST
+79 ATTNQAT
-86 NQALTNHQ
+86 NQALVNH
-94 NVDVAN
+94 NNGSIVN
-100 QVGPAPIQPSAS
+100 QATPTSVQSSTPS
-112 PAQNNNNSNA
+112 AQNNNHTDGNTTATETVSNA
-122 NSTATEPA
+122 N
-130 ANTNNNLAS
+130 NNDVAS
-139 NNNTLNV
+139 NNTTLNV
-146 PNNTDNND
+146 PNKTNENG
-154 SARHLT
+154 SGGHLT

-175 ELVAIAEE
+175 ELVAIAEP

-192 RRAAPTDPN
+192 RRAAPADPN
-201 ATPADPTA
+201 ATPADPGA
-209 TPADPTAGNGSAPV
+209 AAAGNGGAPV

-235 NANNIG
+235 NANNAG

-249 SFDDNNIRPSTNR
+249 SFDDNSIRPSTNR
-262 SVPTVTVV
+262 SVPSVTVV
-270 DNLPGYTLI
+270 DNLPGFTLI
-279 NGGKVGVFSHAMVR
+279 NGGKVGVLSHAMVR
-293 TSMFDSGDAK
+293 TSMFEAGS
-303 NYQAQ
+303 NRTYQAQ
-308 GNVIALGRI
+308 GNVLALGRI
-317 RGNDTNDHGDFNG
+317 SGTDASNHGDFNG
-330 IEKTLTVNPNS
+330 IEKSLTVNPNS

-350 TTKNYQAQGNVIALG
+350 PTKNGQGATNV
-365 RIRGND
+365 
-371 TNDHGDFNGIEK
+371 
-383 TLTVN
+383 
-388 PNSEL
+388 
-393 IFEFNTMTTKN
+393 
-404 YQGMTNLIIK
+404 IIK
-414 NADNDTVIGEKVV
+414 NADTNDTIAEKTVEG
-427 AYGPIWRLLKVP
+427 GPTLRLFKVP
-439 ENVSHL
+439 DNVRNL

-458 ARGIYQLR
+458 ARGIYQLK
-466 DGYKYYD
+466 DGYKYYS

-508 LKNNGNFGASFNTD
+508 LKNNGNSGASLDTD
-522 DFVYKIQLPEG
+522 EFVYKIQLPEG
-533 VEYVNNSLTKDFPSG
+533 VEYVNNSLTKDFPSN
-548 NSGVDIN
+548 NSGVDVN

-565 RIITIK
+565 RVITIK
-571 STGGGTGNSPARL
+571 STGGGTTNSPARL

-613 TYKTYSQD
+613 TYKTYTQD
-621 FINSPAESHTVSTNP
+621 FINSAAESHTVSTNP

-666 DIFNDLKR
+666 DIFNDLKK
-674 RAQTILDENRNN
+674 RAQTILAENRNN

-697 IDSLAN
+697 IDTLTN

-718 VNRKVDDMEDLVNQN
+718 VNQKADQMEDLVNQN

-746 VIEEHKNEI
+746 VIEEHKGNI
-755 IGNIGDQTTDDGVTR
+755 IGDIGDQTTDDGVTR

-780 GDTATPVVKPNAKQ
+780 GDTATPVVKPNAKK
-794 AIRDKAAKQREIIN
+794 AIRDKATKQREIIN
-808 HTPDATQD
+808 ATPDATED
-816 EIQDALNQLTTD
+816 EIQDAINQLATD

-857 AVAPQV
+857 SVVPQV

-919 DDVDTAKGDG
+919 ADVDNAKGDG

-971 RQAAIEKVNA
+971 RQAAIDKVNA
-981 AVAVANTNILNAN
+981 AVTAANTNILNAN
-994 TNADVEQVKT
+994 TNAEVEQVKT
-1004 NAIQGIQAIE
+1004 NAIQGIQAIT
-1014 PATKVKTDAKNAIDQ
+1014 PATKVKTDAKNAIDK

-1035 NAIFNNNDAT
+1035 NTIFNNNDAT

-1100 RNAVNEKARE
+1100 RNVVNDKARE

-1136 KNRALNDIG
+1136 KNRALTDIG

-1179 VLTDLATAK
+1179 VLNDLATAK

-1211 QDLATAIN
+1211 QELATAIN

-1246 NIVKKPAALAQT
+1246 NIVKKPAALAQI
-1258 NQHYSAKLVEINATP
+1258 NQHYNAKLAEINATP
-1273 DATDDEKNAA
+1273 DATNDEKNAA

-1384 DATTNQ
+1384 DTTTNQ
-1390 AINAID
+1390 ALNAID

-1432 EKEVALQ
+1432 EKEVASQ

-1478 TKIKPAAREK
+1478 TKVKPAAREK

-1493 NELRAQI
+1493 NELRAKI

-1507 AEERQA
+1507 AEERQV
-1513 ALDKIND
+1513 ALDKINEF
-1520 LVAKA
+1520 VNQA
-1525 MTNITNDRTNQQ
+1525 MTDITNNRTNQQ
-1537 VNDST
+1537 VDDTTS
-1542 NQALDDIALV
+1542 QALDSIALV
-1552 TPDHIVRAAARDA
+1552 APEHIVRAAARDA

-1570 EAKKHEI
+1570 EAKKQEI

-1588 QVALNQLANNEKR
+1588 QVALNQLANNKKL

-1607 QAIANNDVKR
+1607 QAVTNNDVKR
-1617 VESNGIATL
+1617 VETNGIATL
-1626 KGVEPHI
+1626 KGVQPHI
-1633 VVKPEAQEAIKASAD
+1633 VIKPEAQQAIKASAE

-1658 HATTDE
+1658 HATVDE
-1664 LDEANQQIND
+1664 LDEANQLISD
-1674 TLKQGQQDIDN
+1674 TLKQAQQEIEN
-1685 TTQDAAV
+1685 TNQDAAV
-1692 NDVRNQTIKAIE
+1692 TDVRNQTIKAIE

-1715 ALDNIDES
+1715 ALDSIEE
-1723 NNNQLDAIRNTLDTT
+1723 NNKNQLDAIRNTLDTT
-1738 QDERNVA
+1738 QDERDVA
-1745 IAALN
+1745 IDTLN
-1750 KIVNAIKNDIAQNKT
+1750 KIVNTIKNDIAQNKT
-1765 NAEVDQTE
+1765 NAEVDRTE
-1773 ADGNNNIKVI
+1773 TDGNDNIKVI
-1783 LPKVQVKPAARQSVS
+1783 LPKVQVKPAARQSVGV
-1798 AKAEAQNALID
+1798 KAEAQNALID

-1848 NSIDAQNIISKIKPA
+1848 DSIDAQNIISKIKPA

-1893 EEQNAAIVQVEKEL
+1893 GEQNIAIAQVEKEL

-1912 QIAGA
+1912 QIASA

-1924 YLLHDGKNEIREI
+1924 YLLHDEKNEIREI
-1937 EPVINKKATARE
+1937 EPVISRKASARE

-1956 DKKQAIEANV
+1956 DKKQAIEANI

-1995 SNAQVDKTATLNLQ
+1995 SNAQVDKTASLNLQ

-2024 EKTINDDLARVTHL
+2024 EKTINDDLARVTAL

-2075 DVDAVLKRFNVALG
+2075 DVDAVLKRFNVALS

-2124 LAKVKALID
+2124 LAKVKVLID

-2140 RMVDEDATLNDI
+2140 RMIDEDATLNDI
-2152 KKDTQL
+2152 KQHTQF
-2158 IIDEILAIKLPAEV
+2158 IVDEILAIKLPAEAMKV
-2172 IKASP
+2172 SP
-2177 KVGQPAPKVCTPIK
+2177 KVIQPAPKVCTPIK
-2191 KEDKQEVRKV
+2191 KEETHESRKV
-2201 VKELPNTGSEEM
+2201 EKELPNTGSEEM
-2213 DLPLKELAL
+2213 DLPLKEFAL

-2232 RSKKEKES
+2232 RTKNEKES

>member
-36 QALTTDHN
+36 QALTTDNN
-44 VQGGSNQ
+44 VQSDTNQ
-51 ALPGNS
+51 ATPVNS
-57 QNTNAD
+57 QDKDVAN
-63 TNRDIVNDSQN
+63 NRGLANSAQN
-74 TPNAH
+74 TPNQS
-79 ATDNTST
+79 ATTNQAT
-86 NQALTNHQ
+86 NQALVNH
-94 NVDVAN
+94 NNGSIVN
-100 QVGPAPIQPSAS
+100 QATPTSVQSSTPS
-112 PAQNNNNSNA
+112 AQNNNHTDGNTTATETVSNA
-122 NSTATEPA
+122 N
-130 ANTNNNLAS
+130 NNDAVS
-139 NNNTLNV
+139 NNTTLNV
-146 PNNTDNND
+146 PNKTNENG
-154 SARHLT
+154 SGGHLT

-175 ELVAIAEE
+175 ELVAIAEP

-192 RRAAPTDPN
+192 RRAAPADPN
-201 ATPADPTA
+201 ATPADPA
-209 TPADPTAGNGSAPV
+209 AAAAGNGGAPV

-235 NANNIG
+235 NANNAG

-249 SFDDNNIRPSTNR
+249 SFDDNGIRPSTNR
-262 SVPTVTVV
+262 SVPSVTVV
-270 DNLPGYTLI
+270 DNLPGFTLI

-293 TSMFDSGDAK
+293 TSMFDSADAK

-317 RGNDTNDHGDFNG
+317 
-330 IEKTLTVNPNS
+330 K
-341 ELIFEFNTM
+341 
-350 TTKNYQAQGNVIALG
+350 
-365 RIRGND
+365 GND

-404 YQGMTNLIIK
+404 YQGVTNLIIK
-414 NADNDTVIGEKVV
+414 NADNDTVIAEKSV
-427 AYGPIWRLLKVP
+427 AYGPIWRLFKVP

-522 DFVYKIQLPEG
+522 DFVYQVQLPEG
-533 VEYVNNSLTKDFPSG
+533 VEYVNNSLTKDFPSS
-548 NSGVDIN
+548 NSGVDMN
-555 DMNVTYDAAN
+555 DFNVTYDAAN
-565 RIITIK
+565 RVITIK
-571 STGGGTGNSPARL
+571 STGGGSGNSPARL

-613 TYKTYSQD
+613 TYKTYTQD

-697 IDSLAN
+697 IDSLTN

-718 VNRKVDDMEDLVNQN
+718 VNKKVDQMEDLVNQN

-780 GDTATPVVKPNAKQ
+780 GDTATPVVKPNAKK
-794 AIRDKAAKQREIIN
+794 AIRDKATKQREIIN
-808 HTPDATQD
+808 ATPDATED
-816 EIQDALNQLTTD
+816 EIQDALNQLATD

-857 AVAPQV
+857 AVVPQV
-863 THKQAAR
+863 THKKAAR

-919 DDVDTAKGDG
+919 ADVDNAKGDG

-971 RQAAIEKVNA
+971 RQAAIDKVNA
-981 AVAVANTNILNAN
+981 AVTAANTNILNAN

-1004 NAIQGIQAIE
+1004 NAIQGIQAIT
-1014 PATKVKTDAKNAIDQ
+1014 PATKVKTDAKNAIDK

-1035 NAIFNNNDAT
+1035 NTIFNNNDAT

-1100 RNAVNEKARE
+1100 RNVVNDKARE

-1136 KNRALNDIG
+1136 KNRALTDIG

-1179 VLTDLATAK
+1179 VLNDLATAK

-1211 QDLATAIN
+1211 QELATAIN

-1246 NIVKKPAALAQT
+1246 NIVKKPAALAQI
-1258 NQHYSAKLVEINATP
+1258 NQHYNAKLAEINATP

-1297 IKQANTNAEVDQAAT
+1297 VKQANTNAEVDQAAT

-1390 AINAID
+1390 ALNAID

-1432 EKEVALQ
+1432 EKEVASQ

-1478 TKIKPAAREK
+1478 TKVKPAAREK
-1488 INQKA
+1488 INQKV
-1493 NELRAQI
+1493 NELRAKI

-1507 AEERQA
+1507 AEERQV
-1513 ALDKIND
+1513 ALDKINEF
-1520 LVAKA
+1520 VNQA
-1525 MTNITNDRTNQQ
+1525 MTDITNNRTNQQ
-1537 VNDST
+1537 VDDTTS
-1542 NQALDDIALV
+1542 QALDSIALV
-1552 TPDHIVRAAARDA
+1552 APEHIVRAAARDA

-1570 EAKKHEI
+1570 EAKKQEI

-1588 QVALNQLANNEKR
+1588 QVALNQLANNEKL

-1607 QAIANNDVKR
+1607 QAVTNNDVKR
-1617 VESNGIATL
+1617 VETNGIATL
-1626 KGVEPHI
+1626 KGVQPHI
-1633 VVKPEAQEAIKASAD
+1633 VIKPEAQQAIKASAE

-1658 HATTDE
+1658 HATVDE
-1664 LDEANQQIND
+1664 LDEANQLISD
-1674 TLKQGQQDIDN
+1674 TLKQAQQEIEN
-1685 TTQDAAV
+1685 TNQDAAV
-1692 NDVRNQTIKAIE
+1692 TDVRNRTIKAIE

-1715 ALDNIDES
+1715 ALDSIEE
-1723 NNNQLDAIRNTLDTT
+1723 NNKNQLDAIRNTLDTT
-1738 QDERNVA
+1738 QDERDVA
-1745 IAALN
+1745 IDTLN
-1750 KIVNAIKNDIAQNKT
+1750 KIVNTIKNDIAQNKT
-1765 NAEVDQTE
+1765 NAEVDRTE
-1773 ADGNNNIKVI
+1773 TDGNDNIKVI
-1783 LPKVQVKPAARQSVS
+1783 LPKVQVKPAARQSVGV
-1798 AKAEAQNALID
+1798 KAEAQNALID

-1841 KTAQVNQ
+1841 KTAQVNKD
-1848 NSIDAQNIISKIKPA
+1848 SIDAQNIISKIKPA

-1876 IATNKINLI
+1876 IATNKINLS

-1893 EEQNAAIVQVEKEL
+1893 EEQNIAIAQVEKEL

-1912 QIAGA
+1912 QIASA

-1924 YLLHDGKNEIREI
+1924 YLLHDEKNEIREI
-1937 EPVINKKATARE
+1937 EPVINRKASARE

-1956 DKKQAIEANV
+1956 DKKQAIEANI

-1995 SNAQVDKTATLNLQ
+1995 SNAQVDKTASLNLQ
-2009 TIHDLDVHPI
+2009 KIHDLDVHPI

-2024 EKTINDDLARVTHL
+2024 EKTINDDLARVTAL
-2038 VQNYRKVSDR
+2038 VQNYRKVSNR

-2075 DVDAVLKRFNVALG
+2075 DVDAVLKRFNVALS

-2124 LAKVKALID
+2124 LAKVKVLID

-2140 RMVDEDATLNDI
+2140 RMIDEDATLNDI
-2152 KKDTQL
+2152 KQHTQF
-2158 IIDEILAIKLPAEV
+2158 IVDEILAIKLPAEPTKV
-2172 IKASP
+2172 SP
-2177 KVGQPAPKVCTPIK
+2177 KVIQPAPKVCTPIK
-2191 KEDKQEVRKV
+2191 KEETHESRKV
-2201 VKELPNTGSEEM
+2201 EKELPNTGSEGM
-2213 DLPLKELAL
+2213 DLPLKEFAL

-2232 RSKKEKES
+2232 RTKNEKES

>member
-36 QALTTDHN
+36 QALTTDNN
-44 VQGGSNQ
+44 VQSDTNQ
-51 ALPGNS
+51 ATPVNS
-57 QNTNAD
+57 QD
-63 TNRDIVNDSQN
+63 TNVANNRGLANSAQN
-74 TPNAH
+74 TPNQS
-79 ATDNTST
+79 ATTNQST
-86 NQALTNHQ
+86 NQALVNH
-94 NVDVAN
+94 NNGSIAN
-100 QVGPAPIQPSAS
+100 QATPTSVQSSTPS
-112 PAQNNNNSNA
+112 AQNNNHTDGNTTATETVSNA
-122 NSTATEPA
+122 N
-130 ANTNNNLAS
+130 NKDVVS
-139 NNNTLNV
+139 NNTTLNV
-146 PNNTDNND
+146 PNKTNENG
-154 SARHLT
+154 SGGHLT

-175 ELVAIAEE
+175 ELVAIAEQ

-192 RRAAPTDPN
+192 RRAAPADPN
-201 ATPADPTA
+201 ATPADPA
-209 TPADPTAGNGSAPV
+209 AAAAGNGGAPV

-235 NANNIG
+235 NANNAG

-249 SFDDNNIRPSTNR
+249 SFDDNGIRPSTNR
-262 SVPTVTVV
+262 SVPSVTVV
-270 DNLPGYTLI
+270 DNLPGFTLI

-317 RGNDTNDHGDFNG
+317 KGNDTNDHGDFNG
-330 IEKTLTVNPNS
+330 IEKS
-341 ELIFEFNTM
+341 
-350 TTKNYQAQGNVIALG
+350 
-365 RIRGND
+365 
-371 TNDHGDFNGIEK
+371 
-383 TLTVN
+383 LTVN

-404 YQGMTNLIIK
+404 YQGVTNLIIK
-414 NADNDTVIGEKVV
+414 NADNDTVIAEKSV
-427 AYGPIWRLLKVP
+427 AYGPIWRLFKVP

-522 DFVYKIQLPEG
+522 DFVYKVQLPEG
-533 VEYVNNSLTKDFPSG
+533 VEYVNNSLTKDFPSS
-548 NSGVDIN
+548 NSGVDMN
-555 DMNVTYDAAN
+555 DFNVTYDAAN
-565 RIITIK
+565 RVITIK
-571 STGGGTGNSPARL
+571 STGGGSGNSPARL

-613 TYKTYSQD
+613 TYKTYTQD

-697 IDSLAN
+697 IDSLTN

-718 VNRKVDDMEDLVNQN
+718 VNKKVDQMEDLVNQN

-780 GDTATPVVKPNAKQ
+780 GDTATPVVKPNAKK
-794 AIRDKAAKQREIIN
+794 AIRDKATKQREIIN
-808 HTPDATQD
+808 ATPDATED
-816 EIQDALNQLTTD
+816 EIQDALNQLATD

-846 TAKNNGINTIG
+846 IVKNNGINTIG
-857 AVAPQV
+857 AVVPQV

-919 DDVDTAKGDG
+919 ADVDNAKGDG

-971 RQAAIEKVNA
+971 RQAAIDKVNA
-981 AVAVANTNILNAN
+981 AVTAANTNILNAN

-1004 NAIQGIQAIE
+1004 NAIQGIQAIT
-1014 PATKVKTDAKNAIDQ
+1014 PATKVKTDAKNAIDK

-1035 NAIFNNNDAT
+1035 NTIFNNNDVT

-1100 RNAVNEKARE
+1100 RNAVNDKARE

-1136 KNRALNDIG
+1136 KNRALTDIG

-1179 VLTDLATAK
+1179 VLNDLATAK

-1211 QDLATAIN
+1211 QELATAIN

-1246 NIVKKPAALAQT
+1246 NIVKKPAALAQI
-1258 NQHYSAKLVEINATP
+1258 NQHYNAKLAEINATP
-1273 DATDDEKNAA
+1273 DATNDEKNAA

-1361 NQINQLKDQAF
+1361 NQINQLKDQAI

-1384 DATTNQ
+1384 DTTTNQ
-1390 AINAID
+1390 AVNAID

-1432 EKEVALQ
+1432 EKEVASQ

-1478 TKIKPAAREK
+1478 TKVKPAAREK

-1493 NELRAQI
+1493 NELRAKI

-1507 AEERQA
+1507 AEERQV
-1513 ALDKIND
+1513 ALDKINEF
-1520 LVAKA
+1520 VNQA
-1525 MTNITNDRTNQQ
+1525 MTDITNNRTNQQ
-1537 VNDST
+1537 VDDTTS
-1542 NQALDDIALV
+1542 QALDSIALV
-1552 TPDHIVRAAARDA
+1552 APEHIVRAAARDA

-1570 EAKKHEI
+1570 EAKKQEI

-1588 QVALNQLANNEKR
+1588 QVALNQLANNEKL

-1607 QAIANNDVKR
+1607 QAVTNNDVKR
-1617 VESNGIATL
+1617 VETNGIATL
-1626 KGVEPHI
+1626 KGVQPHI
-1633 VVKPEAQEAIKASAD
+1633 VIKPEAQQAIKATAE

-1658 HATTDE
+1658 HATVDE
-1664 LDEANQQIND
+1664 LDEANQLISD
-1674 TLKQGQQDIDN
+1674 TLKQAQQEIEN
-1685 TTQDAAV
+1685 TNQDAAV
-1692 NDVRNQTIKAIE
+1692 TDVRNQTIKAIE

-1715 ALDNIDES
+1715 ALDSIEE
-1723 NNNQLDAIRNTLDTT
+1723 NNKNQLDAIRNTLDTT
-1738 QDERNVA
+1738 QDERDVA
-1745 IAALN
+1745 IDTLN
-1750 KIVNAIKNDIAQNKT
+1750 KIVNTIKNDIAQNKT
-1765 NAEVDQTE
+1765 NAEVDRTE
-1773 ADGNNNIKVI
+1773 TDGNDNIKVI
-1783 LPKVQVKPAARQSVS
+1783 LPKVQVKPAARQSVGV
-1798 AKAEAQNALID
+1798 KAEAQNALID

-1848 NSIDAQNIISKIKPA
+1848 DSIDAQNIISKIKPA

-1893 EEQNAAIVQVEKEL
+1893 EEQNIAIAQVEKEL

-1912 QIAGA
+1912 QIASA

-1924 YLLHDGKNEIREI
+1924 YLLHDEKNEIREI
-1937 EPVINKKATARE
+1937 EPVINRKASARE

-1956 DKKQAIEANV
+1956 DKKQAIEANI

-1995 SNAQVDKTATLNLQ
+1995 SNAQVDKTASLNLQ

-2024 EKTINDDLARVTHL
+2024 EKTINDDLARVTAL
-2038 VQNYRKVSDR
+2038 VQNYRKVSNR

-2075 DVDAVLKRFNVALG
+2075 DVDAVLKRFNVALS

-2124 LAKVKALID
+2124 LAKVKVLID

-2140 RMVDEDATLNDI
+2140 RMIDEDATLNDI
-2152 KKDTQL
+2152 KQHTQF
-2158 IIDEILAIKLPAEV
+2158 IVDEILAIKLPAEATKV
-2172 IKASP
+2172 SP
-2177 KVGQPAPKVCTPIK
+2177 KEIQPAPKVCTPIK
-2191 KEDKQEVRKV
+2191 KEETHESRKV
-2201 VKELPNTGSEEM
+2201 EKELPNTGSEGM
-2213 DLPLKELAL
+2213 DLPLKEFAL

-2232 RSKKEKES
+2232 RTKNEKES

>member
-36 QALTTDHN
+36 QALTTDNN
-44 VQGGSNQ
+44 VQSDTNQ
-51 ALPGNS
+51 ATPVNS
-57 QNTNAD
+57 QD
-63 TNRDIVNDSQN
+63 TNVANNRGLANSAQN
-74 TPNAH
+74 TPNQS
-79 ATDNTST
+79 ATTNQST
-86 NQALTNHQ
+86 NQALVNH
-94 NVDVAN
+94 NNGSIAN
-100 QVGPAPIQPSAS
+100 QATPTSVQSSTPS
-112 PAQNNNNSNA
+112 AQNNNHTDGNTTATETVSNA
-122 NSTATEPA
+122 N
-130 ANTNNNLAS
+130 NKDVVS
-139 NNNTLNV
+139 NNTTLNV
-146 PNNTDNND
+146 PNKTNENG
-154 SARHLT
+154 SGGHLT

-175 ELVAIAEE
+175 ELVAIAEQ

-192 RRAAPTDPN
+192 RRAAPADPN
-201 ATPADPTA
+201 ATPADPA
-209 TPADPTAGNGSAPV
+209 AAAAGNGGAPV

-235 NANNIG
+235 NANNAG

-249 SFDDNNIRPSTNR
+249 SFDDNGIRPSTNR
-262 SVPTVTVV
+262 SVPSVTVV
-270 DNLPGYTLI
+270 DNLPGFTLI

-308 GNVIALGRI
+308 GNVIALGHI
-317 RGNDTNDHGDFNG
+317 KGNDTNDHGDFNG
-330 IEKTLTVNPNS
+330 IEKS
-341 ELIFEFNTM
+341 
-350 TTKNYQAQGNVIALG
+350 
-365 RIRGND
+365 
-371 TNDHGDFNGIEK
+371 
-383 TLTVN
+383 LTVN

-404 YQGMTNLIIK
+404 YQGVTNLIIK
-414 NADNDTVIGEKVV
+414 NADNDTVIAEKSV
-427 AYGPIWRLLKVP
+427 AYGPIWRLFKVP

-522 DFVYKIQLPEG
+522 DFVYKVQLPEG
-533 VEYVNNSLTKDFPSG
+533 VEYVNNSLTKDFPSS
-548 NSGVDIN
+548 NSGVDMN
-555 DMNVTYDAAN
+555 DFNVTYDAAN
-565 RIITIK
+565 RVITIK
-571 STGGGTGNSPARL
+571 STGGGSGNSPARL

-613 TYKTYSQD
+613 TYKTYTQD

-697 IDSLAN
+697 IDSLTN

-718 VNRKVDDMEDLVNQN
+718 VNKKVDQMEDLVNQN

-780 GDTATPVVKPNAKQ
+780 GDTATPVVKPNAKK
-794 AIRDKAAKQREIIN
+794 AIRDKATKQREIIN
-808 HTPDATQD
+808 ATPDATED
-816 EIQDALNQLTTD
+816 EIQDALNQLATD

-846 TAKNNGINTIG
+846 IAKNNGINTIG
-857 AVAPQV
+857 AVVPQV

-919 DDVDTAKGDG
+919 ADVDNAKGDG

-971 RQAAIEKVNA
+971 RQAAIDKVNA
-981 AVAVANTNILNAN
+981 AVTAANTNILNAN

-1004 NAIQGIQAIE
+1004 NAIQGIQAIT
-1014 PATKVKTDAKNAIDQ
+1014 PATKVKTDAKNAIDK

-1035 NAIFNNNDAT
+1035 NTIFNNNDAT

-1100 RNAVNEKARE
+1100 RNAVNDKARE

-1136 KNRALNDIG
+1136 KNRALTDIG

-1179 VLTDLATAK
+1179 VLNDLATAK

-1211 QDLATAIN
+1211 QELATAIN

-1246 NIVKKPAALAQT
+1246 NIVKKPAALAQI
-1258 NQHYSAKLVEINATP
+1258 NQHYNAKLAEINATP
-1273 DATDDEKNAA
+1273 DATNDEKNAA

-1361 NQINQLKDQAF
+1361 NQINQLKDQAI

-1384 DATTNQ
+1384 DTTTNQ
-1390 AINAID
+1390 AVNAID

-1432 EKEVALQ
+1432 EKEVASQ

-1478 TKIKPAAREK
+1478 TKVKPAAREK

-1493 NELRAQI
+1493 NELRAKI

-1507 AEERQA
+1507 AEERQV
-1513 ALDKIND
+1513 ALDKINEF
-1520 LVAKA
+1520 VNQA
-1525 MTNITNDRTNQQ
+1525 MTDITNNRTNQQ
-1537 VNDST
+1537 VDDTTS
-1542 NQALDDIALV
+1542 QALDSIALV
-1552 TPDHIVRAAARDA
+1552 APEHIVRAAARDA

-1570 EAKKHEI
+1570 EAKKQEI

-1588 QVALNQLANNEKR
+1588 QVALNQLANNEKL

-1607 QAIANNDVKR
+1607 QAVTNNDVKR
-1617 VESNGIATL
+1617 VETNGIATL
-1626 KGVEPHI
+1626 KGVQPHI
-1633 VVKPEAQEAIKASAD
+1633 VIKPEAQQAIKASAE

-1658 HATTDE
+1658 HATVDE
-1664 LDEANQQIND
+1664 LDEANQLISD
-1674 TLKQGQQDIDN
+1674 TLKQAQQEIEN
-1685 TTQDAAV
+1685 TNQDAAV
-1692 NDVRNQTIKAIE
+1692 TDVRNQTIKAIE

-1715 ALDNIDES
+1715 ALDSIEE
-1723 NNNQLDAIRNTLDTT
+1723 NNKNQLDAIRNTLDTT
-1738 QDERNVA
+1738 QDERDVA
-1745 IAALN
+1745 IDTLN
-1750 KIVNAIKNDIAQNKT
+1750 KIVNTIKNDIAQNKT
-1765 NAEVDQTE
+1765 NAEVDRTE
-1773 ADGNNNIKVI
+1773 TDGNDNIKVI
-1783 LPKVQVKPAARQSVS
+1783 LPKVQVKPAARQSVGV
-1798 AKAEAQNALID
+1798 KAEAQNALID

-1848 NSIDAQNIISKIKPA
+1848 DSIDAQNIISKIKPA

-1893 EEQNAAIVQVEKEL
+1893 EEQNIAIAQVEKEL

-1912 QIAGA
+1912 QIASA

-1924 YLLHDGKNEIREI
+1924 YLLHDEKNEIREI
-1937 EPVINKKATARE
+1937 EPVINRKASARE

-1956 DKKQAIEANV
+1956 DKKQAIEANI

-1995 SNAQVDKTATLNLQ
+1995 SNAQVDKTASLNLQ

-2024 EKTINDDLARVTHL
+2024 EKTINDDLARVTAL
-2038 VQNYRKVSDR
+2038 VQNYRKVSNR

-2075 DVDAVLKRFNVALG
+2075 DVDAVLKRFNVALS

-2124 LAKVKALID
+2124 LAKVKVLID

-2140 RMVDEDATLNDI
+2140 RMIDEDATLNDI
-2152 KKDTQL
+2152 KQHTQF
-2158 IIDEILAIKLPAEV
+2158 IVDEILAIKLPAEATKV
-2172 IKASP
+2172 SP
-2177 KVGQPAPKVCTPIK
+2177 KEIQPAPKVCTPIK
-2191 KEDKQEVRKV
+2191 KEETHESRKV
-2201 VKELPNTGSEEM
+2201 EKELPNTGSEGM
-2213 DLPLKELAL
+2213 DLPLKEFAL

-2232 RSKKEKES
+2232 RTKNEKES

>member
-36 QALTTDHN
+36 QALTTDNN
-44 VQGGSNQ
+44 VQSDTNQ
-51 ALPGNS
+51 ATPVNS
-57 QNTNAD
+57 QDKDVAN
-63 TNRDIVNDSQN
+63 NRGLANSAQN
-74 TPNAH
+74 TPNQS
-79 ATDNTST
+79 ATTNQAT
-86 NQALTNHQ
+86 NQALVNH
-94 NVDVAN
+94 NNGSIVN
-100 QVGPAPIQPSAS
+100 QATPTSVQSSTPS
-112 PAQNNNNSNA
+112 AQNNNHTDGNTTATETVSNA
-122 NSTATEPA
+122 N
-130 ANTNNNLAS
+130 NNDVAS
-139 NNNTLNV
+139 NNTTLNV
-146 PNNTDNND
+146 PNKTNENG
-154 SARHLT
+154 SGGHLT

-175 ELVAIAEE
+175 ELVAIAEP

-192 RRAAPTDPN
+192 RRAAPADPN
-201 ATPADPTA
+201 ATPADPGA
-209 TPADPTAGNGSAPV
+209 AAAGNGGAPV

-235 NANNIG
+235 NANNAG

-249 SFDDNNIRPSTNR
+249 SFDDNSIRPSTNR
-262 SVPTVTVV
+262 SVPSVTVV
-270 DNLPGYTLI
+270 DNLPGFTLI
-279 NGGKVGVFSHAMVR
+279 NGGKVGVLSHAMVR
-293 TSMFDSGDAK
+293 TSMFEAGS
-303 NYQAQ
+303 NRTYQAQ
-308 GNVIALGRI
+308 GNVLALGRI
-317 RGNDTNDHGDFNG
+317 SGTDASNHGDFNG
-330 IEKTLTVNPNS
+330 IEKSLTVNPNS

-350 TTKNYQAQGNVIALG
+350 PTKNGQGATNV
-365 RIRGND
+365 
-371 TNDHGDFNGIEK
+371 
-383 TLTVN
+383 
-388 PNSEL
+388 
-393 IFEFNTMTTKN
+393 
-404 YQGMTNLIIK
+404 IIK
-414 NADNDTVIGEKVV
+414 NADTNDTIAEKTVEG
-427 AYGPIWRLLKVP
+427 GPTLRLFKVP
-439 ENVSHL
+439 DNVRNL

-458 ARGIYQLR
+458 ARGIYQLK
-466 DGYKYYD
+466 DGYKYYS

-508 LKNNGNFGASFNTD
+508 LKNNGNSGASLDTD
-522 DFVYKIQLPEG
+522 EFVYKIQLPEG
-533 VEYVNNSLTKDFPSG
+533 VEYVNNSLTKDFPSN
-548 NSGVDIN
+548 NSGVDVN

-565 RIITIK
+565 RVITIK
-571 STGGGTGNSPARL
+571 STGGGTTNSPARL

-613 TYKTYSQD
+613 TYKTYTQD
-621 FINSPAESHTVSTNP
+621 FINSAAESHTVSTNP

-666 DIFNDLKR
+666 DIFNDLKK
-674 RAQTILDENRNN
+674 RAQTILAENRNN

-697 IDSLAN
+697 IDTLTN

-718 VNRKVDDMEDLVNQN
+718 VNQKADQMEDLVNQN

-746 VIEEHKNEI
+746 VIEEHKGNI
-755 IGNIGDQTTDDGVTR
+755 IGDIGDQTTDDGVTR

-780 GDTATPVVKPNAKQ
+780 GDTATPVVKPNAKK
-794 AIRDKAAKQREIIN
+794 AIRDKATKQREIIN
-808 HTPDATQD
+808 ATPDATED
-816 EIQDALNQLTTD
+816 EIQDAINQLATD

-857 AVAPQV
+857 SVVPQV

-919 DDVDTAKGDG
+919 ADVDNAKGDG

-971 RQAAIEKVNA
+971 RQAAIDKVNA
-981 AVAVANTNILNAN
+981 AVTAANTNILNAN
-994 TNADVEQVKT
+994 TNAEVEQVKT
-1004 NAIQGIQAIE
+1004 NAIQGIQAIT
-1014 PATKVKTDAKNAIDQ
+1014 PATKVKTDAKNAIDK

-1035 NAIFNNNDAT
+1035 NTIFNNNDAT

-1100 RNAVNEKARE
+1100 RNVVNDKARE

-1136 KNRALNDIG
+1136 KNRALTDIG

-1179 VLTDLATAK
+1179 VLNDLATAK

-1211 QDLATAIN
+1211 QELATAIN

-1246 NIVKKPAALAQT
+1246 NIVKKPAALAQI
-1258 NQHYSAKLVEINATP
+1258 NQHYNAKLAEINATP
-1273 DATDDEKNAA
+1273 DATNDEKNAA

-1384 DATTNQ
+1384 DTTTNQ
-1390 AINAID
+1390 ALNAID

-1432 EKEVALQ
+1432 EKEVASQ

-1478 TKIKPAAREK
+1478 TKVKPAAREK

-1493 NELRAQI
+1493 NELRAKI

-1507 AEERQA
+1507 AEERQV
-1513 ALDKIND
+1513 ALDKINEF
-1520 LVAKA
+1520 VNQA
-1525 MTNITNDRTNQQ
+1525 MTDITNNRTNQQ
-1537 VNDST
+1537 VDDTTS
-1542 NQALDDIALV
+1542 QALDSIALV
-1552 TPDHIVRAAARDA
+1552 APEHIVRAAARDA

-1570 EAKKHEI
+1570 EAKKQEI

-1588 QVALNQLANNEKR
+1588 QVALNQLANNKKL

-1607 QAIANNDVKR
+1607 QAVTNNDVKR
-1617 VESNGIATL
+1617 VETNGIATL
-1626 KGVEPHI
+1626 KGVQPHI
-1633 VVKPEAQEAIKASAD
+1633 VIKPEAQQAIKASAE

-1658 HATTDE
+1658 HATVDE
-1664 LDEANQQIND
+1664 LDEANQLISD
-1674 TLKQGQQDIDN
+1674 TLKQAQQEIEN
-1685 TTQDAAV
+1685 TNQDAAV
-1692 NDVRNQTIKAIE
+1692 TDVRNQTIKAIE

-1715 ALDNIDES
+1715 ALDSIEE
-1723 NNNQLDAIRNTLDTT
+1723 NNKNQLDAIRNTLDTT
-1738 QDERNVA
+1738 QDERDVA
-1745 IAALN
+1745 IDTLN
-1750 KIVNAIKNDIAQNKT
+1750 KIVNTIKNEIAQNKT
-1765 NAEVDQTE
+1765 NAEVDRTE
-1773 ADGNNNIKVI
+1773 TDGNDNIKVI
-1783 LPKVQVKPAARQSVS
+1783 LPKVQVKPAARQSVGV
-1798 AKAEAQNALID
+1798 KAEAQNALID

-1848 NSIDAQNIISKIKPA
+1848 DSIDAQNIISKIKPA

-1893 EEQNAAIVQVEKEL
+1893 EEQNIAIAQVEKEL

-1912 QIAGA
+1912 QIASA

-1924 YLLHDGKNEIREI
+1924 YLLHDEKNEIREI
-1937 EPVINKKATARE
+1937 EPVISRKASARE

-1956 DKKQAIEANV
+1956 DKKQAIEANI

-1995 SNAQVDKTATLNLQ
+1995 SNAQVDKTASLNLQ

-2024 EKTINDDLARVTHL
+2024 EKTINDDLARVTAL

-2075 DVDAVLKRFNVALG
+2075 DVDAVLKRFNVALS

-2124 LAKVKALID
+2124 LAKVKVLID

-2140 RMVDEDATLNDI
+2140 RMIDEDATLNDI
-2152 KKDTQL
+2152 KQHTQF
-2158 IIDEILAIKLPAEV
+2158 IVDEILAIKLPAEAMKV
-2172 IKASP
+2172 SP
-2177 KVGQPAPKVCTPIK
+2177 KVIQPAPKVCTPIK
-2191 KEDKQEVRKV
+2191 KEETHESRKV
-2201 VKELPNTGSEEM
+2201 EKELPNTGSEEM
-2213 DLPLKELAL
+2213 DLPLKEFAL

-2232 RSKKEKES
+2232 RTKNEKES

>member
-36 QALTTDHN
+36 QALTTDNN
-44 VQGGSNQ
+44 VQSDTNQ
-51 ALPGNS
+51 ATPVNS
-57 QNTNAD
+57 QD
-63 TNRDIVNDSQN
+63 TNVANNRGLANSAQN
-74 TPNAH
+74 TPNQS
-79 ATDNTST
+79 ATTNQST
-86 NQALTNHQ
+86 NQALVNH
-94 NVDVAN
+94 NNGSIAN
-100 QVGPAPIQPSAS
+100 QATPTSVQSSTPS
-112 PAQNNNNSNA
+112 AQNNNHTDGNTTATETVSNA
-122 NSTATEPA
+122 N
-130 ANTNNNLAS
+130 NKDVVS
-139 NNNTLNV
+139 NNTTLNV
-146 PNNTDNND
+146 PNKTNENG
-154 SARHLT
+154 SGGHLT

-175 ELVAIAEE
+175 ELVAIAEQ

-192 RRAAPTDPN
+192 RRAAPADPN
-201 ATPADPTA
+201 ATPAY
-209 TPADPTAGNGSAPV
+209 PAAAAAGNGGAPV

-235 NANNIG
+235 NANNAG

-249 SFDDNNIRPSTNR
+249 SFDDNGIRPSTNR
-262 SVPTVTVV
+262 SVPSVTVV
-270 DNLPGYTLI
+270 DNLPGFTLI

-317 RGNDTNDHGDFNG
+317 KGNDTNDHGDFNG
-330 IEKTLTVNPNS
+330 IEKS
-341 ELIFEFNTM
+341 
-350 TTKNYQAQGNVIALG
+350 
-365 RIRGND
+365 
-371 TNDHGDFNGIEK
+371 
-383 TLTVN
+383 LTVN

-404 YQGMTNLIIK
+404 YQGVTNLIIK
-414 NADNDTVIGEKVV
+414 NADNDTVIAEKSV
-427 AYGPIWRLLKVP
+427 AYGPIWRLFKVP

-522 DFVYKIQLPEG
+522 DFVYKVQLPEG
-533 VEYVNNSLTKDFPSG
+533 VEYVNNSLTKDFPSS
-548 NSGVDIN
+548 NSGVDMN
-555 DMNVTYDAAN
+555 DFNVTYDAAN
-565 RIITIK
+565 RVITIK
-571 STGGGTGNSPARL
+571 STGGGSGNSPARL

-613 TYKTYSQD
+613 TYKTYTQD

-697 IDSLAN
+697 IDSLTN

-718 VNRKVDDMEDLVNQN
+718 VNKKVDQMEDLVNQN

-780 GDTATPVVKPNAKQ
+780 GDTATPVVKPNAKK
-794 AIRDKAAKQREIIN
+794 AIRDKATKQREIIN
-808 HTPDATQD
+808 ATPDATED
-816 EIQDALNQLTTD
+816 EIQDALNQLATD

-846 TAKNNGINTIG
+846 IAKNNGINTIG
-857 AVAPQV
+857 AVVPQV

-919 DDVDTAKGDG
+919 ADVDNAKGDG

-971 RQAAIEKVNA
+971 RQAAIDKVNA
-981 AVAVANTNILNAN
+981 AVTAANTNILNAN

-1004 NAIQGIQAIE
+1004 NAIQGIQAIT
-1014 PATKVKTDAKNAIDQ
+1014 PATKVKTDAKNAIDK

-1035 NAIFNNNDAT
+1035 NTIFNNNDAT

-1100 RNAVNEKARE
+1100 RNAVNDKARE

-1136 KNRALNDIG
+1136 KNRALTDIG

-1179 VLTDLATAK
+1179 VLNDLATAK

-1211 QDLATAIN
+1211 QELATAIN

-1246 NIVKKPAALAQT
+1246 NIVKKPAALAQI
-1258 NQHYSAKLVEINATP
+1258 NQHYNAKLAEINATP
-1273 DATDDEKNAA
+1273 DATNDEKNAA

-1361 NQINQLKDQAF
+1361 NQINQLKDQAI

-1384 DATTNQ
+1384 DTTTNQ
-1390 AINAID
+1390 AVNAID
-1396 NVEAEVVIKPKAI
+1396 NVEAEVVIKPTAI

-1432 EKEVALQ
+1432 EKEVASQ

-1478 TKIKPAAREK
+1478 TKVKPAAREK

-1493 NELRAQI
+1493 NELRAKI

-1507 AEERQA
+1507 AEERQV
-1513 ALDKIND
+1513 ALDKINEF
-1520 LVAKA
+1520 VNQA
-1525 MTNITNDRTNQQ
+1525 MTDITNNRTNQQ
-1537 VNDST
+1537 VDDTTS
-1542 NQALDDIALV
+1542 QALDSIALV
-1552 TPDHIVRAAARDA
+1552 APEHIVRAAARDA

-1570 EAKKHEI
+1570 EAKKQEI

-1588 QVALNQLANNEKR
+1588 QVALNQLANNEKL

-1607 QAIANNDVKR
+1607 QAVTNNDVKR
-1617 VESNGIATL
+1617 VETNGIATL
-1626 KGVEPHI
+1626 KGVQPHI
-1633 VVKPEAQEAIKASAD
+1633 VIKPEAQQAIKATAE

-1658 HATTDE
+1658 HATVDE
-1664 LDEANQQIND
+1664 LDEANQLISD
-1674 TLKQGQQDIDN
+1674 TLKQAQQEIEN
-1685 TTQDAAV
+1685 TNQDAAV
-1692 NDVRNQTIKAIE
+1692 TDVRNQTIKAIE

-1715 ALDNIDES
+1715 ALDSIEE
-1723 NNNQLDAIRNTLDTT
+1723 NNKNQLDAIRNTLDTT
-1738 QDERNVA
+1738 QDERDVA
-1745 IAALN
+1745 IDTLN
-1750 KIVNAIKNDIAQNKT
+1750 KIVNTIKNDIAQNKT
-1765 NAEVDQTE
+1765 NAEVDRTE
-1773 ADGNNNIKVI
+1773 TDGNDNIKVI
-1783 LPKVQVKPAARQSVS
+1783 LPKVQVKPAARQSVGV
-1798 AKAEAQNALID
+1798 KAEAQNALID

-1848 NSIDAQNIISKIKPA
+1848 DSIDAQNIISKIKPA

-1893 EEQNAAIVQVEKEL
+1893 EEQNIAIAQVEKEL

-1912 QIAGA
+1912 QIASA

-1924 YLLHDGKNEIREI
+1924 YLLHDEKNEIREI
-1937 EPVINKKATARE
+1937 EPVINRKASARE

-1956 DKKQAIEANV
+1956 DKKQAIEANI

-1995 SNAQVDKTATLNLQ
+1995 SNAQVDKTASLNLQ

-2024 EKTINDDLARVTHL
+2024 EKTINDDLARVTAL
-2038 VQNYRKVSDR
+2038 VQNYRKVSNR

-2075 DVDAVLKRFNVALG
+2075 DVDAVLKRFNVALS

-2124 LAKVKALID
+2124 LAKVKVLID

-2140 RMVDEDATLNDI
+2140 RMIDEDATLNDI
-2152 KKDTQL
+2152 KQHTQF
-2158 IIDEILAIKLPAEV
+2158 IVDEILAIKLPAEATKV
-2172 IKASP
+2172 SP
-2177 KVGQPAPKVCTPIK
+2177 KEIQPAPKVCTPIK
-2191 KEDKQEVRKV
+2191 KEETHESRKV
-2201 VKELPNTGSEEM
+2201 EKELPNTGSEGM
-2213 DLPLKELAL
+2213 DLPLKEFAL

-2232 RSKKEKES
+2232 RTKNEKES

>member
-36 QALTTDHN
+36 QALTTDNN
-44 VQGGSNQ
+44 VQSDTNQ
-51 ALPGNS
+51 ATPVNS
-57 QNTNAD
+57 QD
-63 TNRDIVNDSQN
+63 TNVANNRGLANSAQN
-74 TPNAH
+74 TPNQS
-79 ATDNTST
+79 ATTNQST
-86 NQALTNHQ
+86 NQALVNH
-94 NVDVAN
+94 NNGSIAN
-100 QVGPAPIQPSAS
+100 QATPTSVQSSTPS
-112 PAQNNNNSNA
+112 AQNNNHTDGNTTATETVSNA
-122 NSTATEPA
+122 N
-130 ANTNNNLAS
+130 NKDVVS
-139 NNNTLNV
+139 NNTTLNV
-146 PNNTDNND
+146 PNKTNENG
-154 SARHLT
+154 SGGHLT

-175 ELVAIAEE
+175 ELVAIAEQ

-192 RRAAPTDPN
+192 RRAAPADPN
-201 ATPADPTA
+201 ATPADPA
-209 TPADPTAGNGSAPV
+209 AAAAGNGGAPV

-235 NANNIG
+235 NANNAG

-249 SFDDNNIRPSTNR
+249 SFDDNGIRPSTNR
-262 SVPTVTVV
+262 SVPSVTVV
-270 DNLPGYTLI
+270 DNLPGFTLI

-317 RGNDTNDHGDFNG
+317 KGNDTNDHGDFNG
-330 IEKTLTVNPNS
+330 IEKS
-341 ELIFEFNTM
+341 
-350 TTKNYQAQGNVIALG
+350 
-365 RIRGND
+365 
-371 TNDHGDFNGIEK
+371 
-383 TLTVN
+383 LTVN

-404 YQGMTNLIIK
+404 YQGVTNLIIK
-414 NADNDTVIGEKVV
+414 NADNDTVIAEKSV
-427 AYGPIWRLLKVP
+427 AYGPIWRLFKVP

-522 DFVYKIQLPEG
+522 DFVYKVQLPEG
-533 VEYVNNSLTKDFPSG
+533 VEYVNNSLTKDFPSS
-548 NSGVDIN
+548 NSGVDMN
-555 DMNVTYDAAN
+555 DFNVTYDAAN
-565 RIITIK
+565 RVITIK
-571 STGGGTGNSPARL
+571 STGGGSGNSPARL

-613 TYKTYSQD
+613 TYKTYTQD

-697 IDSLAN
+697 IDSLTN

-718 VNRKVDDMEDLVNQN
+718 VNKKVDQMEDLVNQN

-780 GDTATPVVKPNAKQ
+780 GDTATPVVKPNAKK
-794 AIRDKAAKQREIIN
+794 AIRDKATKQREIIN
-808 HTPDATQD
+808 ATPDATED
-816 EIQDALNQLTTD
+816 EIQDALNQLATD

-846 TAKNNGINTIG
+846 IAKNNGINTIG
-857 AVAPQV
+857 AVVPQV

-919 DDVDTAKGDG
+919 ADVDNAKGDG

-971 RQAAIEKVNA
+971 RQAAIDKVNA
-981 AVAVANTNILNAN
+981 AVTAANTNILNAN

-1004 NAIQGIQAIE
+1004 NAIQGIQAIT
-1014 PATKVKTDAKNAIDQ
+1014 PATKVKTDAKNAIDK

-1035 NAIFNNNDAT
+1035 NTIFNNNDAT

-1100 RNAVNEKARE
+1100 RNAVNDKARE

-1136 KNRALNDIG
+1136 KNRALTDIG

-1179 VLTDLATAK
+1179 VLNDLATAK

-1211 QDLATAIN
+1211 QELATAIN

-1246 NIVKKPAALAQT
+1246 NIVKKPAALAQI
-1258 NQHYSAKLVEINATP
+1258 NQHYNAKLAEINATP
-1273 DATDDEKNAA
+1273 DATNDEKNAA

-1361 NQINQLKDQAF
+1361 NQINQLKDQAI

-1384 DATTNQ
+1384 DTTTNQ
-1390 AINAID
+1390 AVNAID

-1432 EKEVALQ
+1432 EKEVASQ

-1478 TKIKPAAREK
+1478 TKVKPAAREK

-1493 NELRAQI
+1493 NELRAKI

-1507 AEERQA
+1507 AEERQV
-1513 ALDKIND
+1513 ALDKINEF
-1520 LVAKA
+1520 VNQA
-1525 MTNITNDRTNQQ
+1525 MTDITNNRTNQQ
-1537 VNDST
+1537 VDDTTS
-1542 NQALDDIALV
+1542 QALDSIALV
-1552 TPDHIVRAAARDA
+1552 APEHIVRAAARDA

-1570 EAKKHEI
+1570 EAKKQEI

-1588 QVALNQLANNEKR
+1588 QVALNQLANNEKL

-1607 QAIANNDVKR
+1607 QAVTNNDVKR
-1617 VESNGIATL
+1617 VETNGIATL
-1626 KGVEPHI
+1626 KGVQPHI
-1633 VVKPEAQEAIKASAD
+1633 VIKPEAQQAIKATAE

-1658 HATTDE
+1658 HATVDE
-1664 LDEANQQIND
+1664 LDEANQLISD
-1674 TLKQGQQDIDN
+1674 TLKQAQQEIEN
-1685 TTQDAAV
+1685 TNQDAAV
-1692 NDVRNQTIKAIE
+1692 TDVRNQTIKAIE

-1715 ALDNIDES
+1715 ALDSIEE
-1723 NNNQLDAIRNTLDTT
+1723 NNKNQLDAIRNTLDTT
-1738 QDERNVA
+1738 QDERDVA
-1745 IAALN
+1745 IDTLN
-1750 KIVNAIKNDIAQNKT
+1750 KIVNTIKNDIAQNKT
-1765 NAEVDQTE
+1765 NAEVDRTE
-1773 ADGNNNIKVI
+1773 TDGNDNIKVI
-1783 LPKVQVKPAARQSVS
+1783 LPKVQVKPAARQSVGV
-1798 AKAEAQNALID
+1798 KAEAQNALID

-1848 NSIDAQNIISKIKPA
+1848 DSIDAQNIISKIKPA

-1893 EEQNAAIVQVEKEL
+1893 EEQNIAIAQVEKEL

-1912 QIAGA
+1912 QIASA

-1924 YLLHDGKNEIREI
+1924 YLLHDEKNEIREI
-1937 EPVINKKATARE
+1937 EPVINRKASARE

-1956 DKKQAIEANV
+1956 DKKQAIEANI

-1995 SNAQVDKTATLNLQ
+1995 SNAQVDKTASLNLQ

-2024 EKTINDDLARVTHL
+2024 EKTINDDLARVTAL
-2038 VQNYRKVSDR
+2038 VQNYRKVSNR

-2075 DVDAVLKRFNVALG
+2075 DVDAVLKRFNVALS
-2089 DIEAVITEKENSLLR
+2089 DIEAVITEKENTLLR

-2124 LAKVKALID
+2124 LAKVKVLID

-2140 RMVDEDATLNDI
+2140 RMIDEDATLNDI
-2152 KKDTQL
+2152 KQHTQF
-2158 IIDEILAIKLPAEV
+2158 IVDEILAIKLPAEATKV
-2172 IKASP
+2172 SP
-2177 KVGQPAPKVCTPIK
+2177 KEIQPAPKVCTPIK
-2191 KEDKQEVRKV
+2191 KEETHESRKV
-2201 VKELPNTGSEEM
+2201 EKELPNTGSEGM
-2213 DLPLKELAL
+2213 DLPLKEFAL

-2232 RSKKEKES
+2232 RTKNEKES

>member
-36 QALTTDHN
+36 QALTTDNN
-44 VQGGSNQ
+44 VQSDTNQ
-51 ALPGNS
+51 ATPVNS
-57 QNTNAD
+57 QD
-63 TNRDIVNDSQN
+63 TNVANNRGLANSAQN
-74 TPNAH
+74 TPNQS
-79 ATDNTST
+79 ATTNQST
-86 NQALTNHQ
+86 NQALVNH
-94 NVDVAN
+94 NNGSIAN
-100 QVGPAPIQPSAS
+100 QATPTSVQSSTPS
-112 PAQNNNNSNA
+112 AQNNNHTDGNTTATETVSNA
-122 NSTATEPA
+122 N
-130 ANTNNNLAS
+130 NKDVVS
-139 NNNTLNV
+139 NNTTLNV
-146 PNNTDNND
+146 PNKTNENG
-154 SARHLT
+154 SGGHLT

-175 ELVAIAEE
+175 ELVAIAEQ

-192 RRAAPTDPN
+192 RRAAPADPN
-201 ATPADPTA
+201 ATPADPA
-209 TPADPTAGNGSAPV
+209 AAAAGNGGAPV

-235 NANNIG
+235 NANNAG

-249 SFDDNNIRPSTNR
+249 SFDDNGIRPSTNR
-262 SVPTVTVV
+262 SVPSVTVV
-270 DNLPGYTLI
+270 DNLPGFTLI

-317 RGNDTNDHGDFNG
+317 KGNDTNDHGDFNG
-330 IEKTLTVNPNS
+330 IEKS
-341 ELIFEFNTM
+341 
-350 TTKNYQAQGNVIALG
+350 
-365 RIRGND
+365 
-371 TNDHGDFNGIEK
+371 
-383 TLTVN
+383 LTVN

-404 YQGMTNLIIK
+404 YQGVTNLIIK
-414 NADNDTVIGEKVV
+414 NADNDTVIAEKSV
-427 AYGPIWRLLKVP
+427 AYGPIWRLFKVP

-522 DFVYKIQLPEG
+522 DFVYKVQLPEG
-533 VEYVNNSLTKDFPSG
+533 VEYVNNSLTKDFPSS
-548 NSGVDIN
+548 NSGVDMN
-555 DMNVTYDAAN
+555 DFNVTYDAAN
-565 RIITIK
+565 RVITIK
-571 STGGGTGNSPARL
+571 STGGGSGNSPARL

-613 TYKTYSQD
+613 TYKTYTQD

-697 IDSLAN
+697 IDSLTN

-718 VNRKVDDMEDLVNQN
+718 VNKKVDQMEDLVNQN

-780 GDTATPVVKPNAKQ
+780 GDTATPVVKPNAKK
-794 AIRDKAAKQREIIN
+794 AIRDKATKQREIIN
-808 HTPDATQD
+808 ATPDATED
-816 EIQDALNQLTTD
+816 EIQDALNQLATD

-846 TAKNNGINTIG
+846 IAKNNGINTIG
-857 AVAPQV
+857 AVVPQV

-919 DDVDTAKGDG
+919 ADVDNAKGDG

-971 RQAAIEKVNA
+971 RQAAIDKVNA
-981 AVAVANTNILNAN
+981 AVTAANTNILNAN

-1004 NAIQGIQAIE
+1004 NAIQGIQAIT
-1014 PATKVKTDAKNAIDQ
+1014 PATKVKTDAKNAIDK

-1035 NAIFNNNDAT
+1035 NTIFNNNDAT

-1100 RNAVNEKARE
+1100 RNAVNDKARE

-1136 KNRALNDIG
+1136 KNRALTDIG

-1179 VLTDLATAK
+1179 VLNDLATAK

-1211 QDLATAIN
+1211 QELATAIN

-1246 NIVKKPAALAQT
+1246 NIVKKPAALAQI
-1258 NQHYSAKLVEINATP
+1258 NQHYNAKLAEINATP
-1273 DATDDEKNAA
+1273 DATNDEKNAA

-1361 NQINQLKDQAF
+1361 NQINQLKDQAI

-1384 DATTNQ
+1384 DTTTNQ
-1390 AINAID
+1390 AVNAID

-1432 EKEVALQ
+1432 EKEVASQ

-1478 TKIKPAAREK
+1478 TKVKPAAREK

-1493 NELRAQI
+1493 NELRAKI

-1507 AEERQA
+1507 AEERQV
-1513 ALDKIND
+1513 ALDKINEF
-1520 LVAKA
+1520 VNQA
-1525 MTNITNDRTNQQ
+1525 MTDITNNRTNQQ
-1537 VNDST
+1537 VDDTTS
-1542 NQALDDIALV
+1542 QALDSIALV
-1552 TPDHIVRAAARDA
+1552 APEHIVRAAARDA

-1570 EAKKHEI
+1570 EAKKQEI

-1588 QVALNQLANNEKR
+1588 QVALNQLANNEKL

-1607 QAIANNDVKR
+1607 QAVTNNDVKR
-1617 VESNGIATL
+1617 VETNGIATL
-1626 KGVEPHI
+1626 KGVQPHI
-1633 VVKPEAQEAIKASAD
+1633 VIKPEAQQAIKATAE

-1658 HATTDE
+1658 HATVDE
-1664 LDEANQQIND
+1664 LDEANQLISD
-1674 TLKQGQQDIDN
+1674 TLKQAQQEKEN
-1685 TTQDAAV
+1685 TNQDAAV
-1692 NDVRNQTIKAIE
+1692 TDVRNQTIKAIE

-1715 ALDNIDES
+1715 ALDSIEE
-1723 NNNQLDAIRNTLDTT
+1723 NNKNQLDAIRNTLDTT
-1738 QDERNVA
+1738 QDERDVA
-1745 IAALN
+1745 IDTLN
-1750 KIVNAIKNDIAQNKT
+1750 KIVNTIKNDIAQNKT
-1765 NAEVDQTE
+1765 NAEVDRTE
-1773 ADGNNNIKVI
+1773 TDGNDNIKVI
-1783 LPKVQVKPAARQSVS
+1783 LPKVQVKPAARQSVGV
-1798 AKAEAQNALID
+1798 KAEAQNALID

-1848 NSIDAQNIISKIKPA
+1848 DSIDAQNIISKIKPA

-1893 EEQNAAIVQVEKEL
+1893 EEQNIAIAQVEKEL

-1912 QIAGA
+1912 QIASA

-1924 YLLHDGKNEIREI
+1924 YLLHDEKNEIREI
-1937 EPVINKKATARE
+1937 EPVINRKASARE

-1956 DKKQAIEANV
+1956 DKKQAIEANI

-1995 SNAQVDKTATLNLQ
+1995 SNAQVDKTASLNLQ

-2024 EKTINDDLARVTHL
+2024 EKTINDDLARVTAL
-2038 VQNYRKVSDR
+2038 VQNYRKVSNR

-2075 DVDAVLKRFNVALG
+2075 DVDAVLKRFNVALS

-2124 LAKVKALID
+2124 LAKVKVLID

-2140 RMVDEDATLNDI
+2140 RMIDEDATLNDI
-2152 KKDTQL
+2152 KQHTQF
-2158 IIDEILAIKLPAEV
+2158 IVDEILAIKLPAEATKV
-2172 IKASP
+2172 SP
-2177 KVGQPAPKVCTPIK
+2177 KEIQPAPKVCTPIK
-2191 KEDKQEVRKV
+2191 KEETHESRKV
-2201 VKELPNTGSEEM
+2201 EKELPNTGSEGM
-2213 DLPLKELAL
+2213 DLPLKEFAL

-2232 RSKKEKES
+2232 RTKNEKES

>member
-36 QALTTDHN
+36 QALTTDNN
-44 VQGGSNQ
+44 VQSDTNQ
-51 ALPGNS
+51 ATPVNS
-57 QNTNAD
+57 QD
-63 TNRDIVNDSQN
+63 TNVANNRGLANSAQN
-74 TPNAH
+74 TPNQS
-79 ATDNTST
+79 ATTNQST
-86 NQALTNHQ
+86 NQALVNH
-94 NVDVAN
+94 NNGSIAN
-100 QVGPAPIQPSAS
+100 QATPTSVQSSTPS
-112 PAQNNNNSNA
+112 AQNNNHTDGNTTATETVSNA
-122 NSTATEPA
+122 N
-130 ANTNNNLAS
+130 NKDVVS
-139 NNNTLNV
+139 NNTTLNV
-146 PNNTDNND
+146 PNKTNENG
-154 SARHLT
+154 SGGHLT

-175 ELVAIAEE
+175 ELVAIAEQ

-192 RRAAPTDPN
+192 RRAAPADPN
-201 ATPADPTA
+201 ATPADPA
-209 TPADPTAGNGSAPV
+209 AAAAGNGGAPV

-235 NANNIG
+235 NANNAG

-249 SFDDNNIRPSTNR
+249 SFDDNGIRPSTNR
-262 SVPTVTVV
+262 SVPSVTVV
-270 DNLPGYTLI
+270 DNLPGFTLI

-317 RGNDTNDHGDFNG
+317 KGNDTNDHGDFNG
-330 IEKTLTVNPNS
+330 IEKS
-341 ELIFEFNTM
+341 
-350 TTKNYQAQGNVIALG
+350 
-365 RIRGND
+365 
-371 TNDHGDFNGIEK
+371 
-383 TLTVN
+383 LTVN

-404 YQGMTNLIIK
+404 YQGVTNLIIK
-414 NADNDTVIGEKVV
+414 NADNDTVIAEKSV
-427 AYGPIWRLLKVP
+427 AYGPIWRLFKVP

-522 DFVYKIQLPEG
+522 DFVYKVQLPEG
-533 VEYVNNSLTKDFPSG
+533 VEYVNNSLTKDFPSS
-548 NSGVDIN
+548 NSGVDMN
-555 DMNVTYDAAN
+555 DFNVTYDTAN
-565 RIITIK
+565 RVITIK
-571 STGGGTGNSPARL
+571 STGGGSGNSPARL

-613 TYKTYSQD
+613 TYKTYTQD

-697 IDSLAN
+697 IDSLTN

-718 VNRKVDDMEDLVNQN
+718 VNKKVDQMEDLVNQN

-780 GDTATPVVKPNAKQ
+780 GDTATPVVKPNAKK
-794 AIRDKAAKQREIIN
+794 AIRDKATKQREIIN
-808 HTPDATQD
+808 ATPDATED
-816 EIQDALNQLTTD
+816 EIQDALNQLATD

-846 TAKNNGINTIG
+846 IAKNNGINTIG
-857 AVAPQV
+857 AVVPQV

-919 DDVDTAKGDG
+919 ADVDNAKGDG

-971 RQAAIEKVNA
+971 RQAAIDKVNA
-981 AVAVANTNILNAN
+981 AVTAANTNILNAN

-1004 NAIQGIQAIE
+1004 NAIQGIQAIT
-1014 PATKVKTDAKNAIDQ
+1014 PATKVKTDAKNAIDK

-1035 NAIFNNNDAT
+1035 NTIFNNNDAT

-1100 RNAVNEKARE
+1100 RNAVNDKARE

-1136 KNRALNDIG
+1136 KNRALTDIG

-1179 VLTDLATAK
+1179 VLNDLATAK

-1211 QDLATAIN
+1211 QELATAIN

-1246 NIVKKPAALAQT
+1246 NIVKKPAALAQI
-1258 NQHYSAKLVEINATP
+1258 NQHYNAKLAEINATP
-1273 DATDDEKNAA
+1273 DATNDEKNAA

-1361 NQINQLKDQAF
+1361 NQINQLKDQAI

-1384 DATTNQ
+1384 DTTTNQ
-1390 AINAID
+1390 AVNAID

-1432 EKEVALQ
+1432 EKEVASQ

-1478 TKIKPAAREK
+1478 TKVKPAAREK

-1493 NELRAQI
+1493 NELRAKI

-1507 AEERQA
+1507 AEERQV
-1513 ALDKIND
+1513 ALDKINEF
-1520 LVAKA
+1520 VNQA
-1525 MTNITNDRTNQQ
+1525 MTDITNNRTNQQ
-1537 VNDST
+1537 VDDTTS
-1542 NQALDDIALV
+1542 QALDSIALV
-1552 TPDHIVRAAARDA
+1552 APEHIVRAAARDA

-1570 EAKKHEI
+1570 EAKKQEI

-1588 QVALNQLANNEKR
+1588 QVALNQLANNEKL

-1607 QAIANNDVKR
+1607 QAVTNNDVKR
-1617 VESNGIATL
+1617 VETNGIATL
-1626 KGVEPHI
+1626 KGVQPHI
-1633 VVKPEAQEAIKASAD
+1633 VIKPEAQQAIKATAE

-1658 HATTDE
+1658 HATVDE
-1664 LDEANQQIND
+1664 LDEANQLISD
-1674 TLKQGQQDIDN
+1674 TLKQAQQEIEN
-1685 TTQDAAV
+1685 TNQDAAV
-1692 NDVRNQTIKAIE
+1692 TDVRNQTIKAIE

-1715 ALDNIDES
+1715 ALDSIEE
-1723 NNNQLDAIRNTLDTT
+1723 NNKNQLDAIRNTLDTT
-1738 QDERNVA
+1738 QDERDVA
-1745 IAALN
+1745 IDTLN
-1750 KIVNAIKNDIAQNKT
+1750 KIVNTIKNDIAQNKT
-1765 NAEVDQTE
+1765 NAEVDRTE
-1773 ADGNNNIKVI
+1773 TDGNDNIKVI
-1783 LPKVQVKPAARQSVS
+1783 LPKVQVKPAARQSVGV
-1798 AKAEAQNALID
+1798 KAEAQNALID

-1848 NSIDAQNIISKIKPA
+1848 DSIDAQNIISKIKPA

-1893 EEQNAAIVQVEKEL
+1893 EEQNIAIAQVEKEL

-1912 QIAGA
+1912 QIASA

-1924 YLLHDGKNEIREI
+1924 YLLHDEKNEIREI
-1937 EPVINKKATARE
+1937 EPVINRKASARE

-1956 DKKQAIEANV
+1956 DKKQAIEANI

-1995 SNAQVDKTATLNLQ
+1995 SNAQVDKTASLNLQ

-2024 EKTINDDLARVTHL
+2024 EKTINDDLARVTAL
-2038 VQNYRKVSDR
+2038 VQNYRKVSNR

-2075 DVDAVLKRFNVALG
+2075 DVDAVLKRFNVALS

-2124 LAKVKALID
+2124 LAKVKVLID

-2140 RMVDEDATLNDI
+2140 RMIDEDATLNDI
-2152 KKDTQL
+2152 KQHTQF
-2158 IIDEILAIKLPAEV
+2158 IVDEILAIKLPAEATKV
-2172 IKASP
+2172 SP
-2177 KVGQPAPKVCTPIK
+2177 KEIQPAPKVCTPIK
-2191 KEDKQEVRKV
+2191 KEETHESRKV
-2201 VKELPNTGSEEM
+2201 EKELPNTGSEGM
-2213 DLPLKELAL
+2213 DLPLKEFAL

-2232 RSKKEKES
+2232 RTKNEKES

>member
-36 QALTTDHN
+36 QALTTDNN
-44 VQGGSNQ
+44 VQSDTNQ
-51 ALPGNS
+51 ATPVNS
-57 QNTNAD
+57 QDKDVAN
-63 TNRDIVNDSQN
+63 NRGLANSAQN
-74 TPNAH
+74 TPNQS
-79 ATDNTST
+79 ATTNQAT
-86 NQALTNHQ
+86 NQALVNH
-94 NVDVAN
+94 NNGSIVN
-100 QVGPAPIQPSAS
+100 QATPTSVQSSTPS
-112 PAQNNNNSNA
+112 AQNNNHTDGNTTATETVSNA
-122 NSTATEPA
+122 N
-130 ANTNNNLAS
+130 NNDVVS
-139 NNNTLNV
+139 NNTALNV
-146 PNNTDNND
+146 PTKTNENG
-154 SARHLT
+154 SGGHLT
-160 LKEIQEDVRHSSDKP
+160 LKEIQEDVRHSSNKP
-175 ELVAIAEE
+175 ELVAIAEP

-192 RRAAPTDPN
+192 RRAAPADPN
-201 ATPADPTA
+201 ATPADPA
-209 TPADPTAGNGSAPV
+209 AAAVGNGGAPV

-235 NANNIG
+235 NANNAG

-249 SFDDNNIRPSTNR
+249 SFDDNGIRPSTNR
-262 SVPTVTVV
+262 SVPTVNVV
-270 DNLPGYTLI
+270 NNLPGFTLI

-293 TSMFDSGDAK
+293 TSMFDSGDNK

-317 RGNDTNDHGDFNG
+317 HGTDTNDHGDFNG
-330 IEKTLTVNPNS
+330 IEKALTVNPNS

-350 TTKNYQAQGNVIALG
+350 TTKNGQGATNV
-365 RIRGND
+365 
-371 TNDHGDFNGIEK
+371 
-383 TLTVN
+383 
-388 PNSEL
+388 
-393 IFEFNTMTTKN
+393 
-404 YQGMTNLIIK
+404 IIK
-414 NADNDTVIGEKVV
+414 NADTNDTIAEKTVEG
-427 AYGPIWRLLKVP
+427 GPTLRLFKVP
-439 ENVSHL
+439 DNVRNL

-458 ARGIYQLR
+458 ARGIYQLK
-466 DGYKYYD
+466 DGYKYYS

-481 SGSHVYVERRTMEP
+481 SGSHVFVERRTMDP

-508 LKNNGNFGASFNTD
+508 LKNNGNSGASLDTN
-522 DFVYKIQLPEG
+522 DFVYQVQLPEG
-533 VEYVNNSLTKDFPSG
+533 VEYVNNSLTKDFPSN
-548 NSGVDIN
+548 NSGVDVN

-565 RIITIK
+565 RVITIK
-571 STGGGTGNSPARL
+571 STGGGTANSPARL
-584 MPDKILDLK
+584 MPDKILDLR

-598 NNVPTPRTVTFNDTL
+598 NNVPTPRTVTFNETL
-613 TYKTYSQD
+613 TYKTYTQD
-621 FINSPAESHTVSTNP
+621 FINSAAESHTVSTNP

-666 DIFNDLKR
+666 DIFNGLKR

-686 VPLNKRVSQAD
+686 VPLNKRVSQAY
-697 IDSLAN
+697 IDSLTN

-718 VNRKVDDMEDLVNQN
+718 VNKKVDQMEDLVNQN

-780 GDTATPVVKPNAKQ
+780 GDTATPVVKPNAKK
-794 AIRDKAAKQREIIN
+794 AIRDKATKQREIIN
-808 HTPDATQD
+808 ATPDVTED
-816 EIQDALNQLTTD
+816 EIQDALNQLATD

-857 AVAPQV
+857 AVVPQV
-863 THKQAAR
+863 THKKAAR

-919 DDVDTAKGDG
+919 ADVDNAKGDG

-971 RQAAIEKVNA
+971 RQAAIDKVNA
-981 AVAVANTNILNAN
+981 AVTAANTNILNAN

-1004 NAIQGIQAIE
+1004 NAIQGIQAIT
-1014 PATKVKTDAKNAIDQ
+1014 PATKVKTDAKNAIDK

-1035 NAIFNNNDAT
+1035 NTIFNNNDAT

-1093 TQVKTDA
+1093 TQVKTDT
-1100 RNAVNEKARE
+1100 RNVVNDKARE
-1110 AITNINATPGATRE
+1110 AITNINATTGATRE

-1136 KNRALNDIG
+1136 KNRALTDIG

-1179 VLTDLATAK
+1179 VLNDLATAK

-1199 TEEKQVALNQVD
+1199 TEEKQ
-1211 QDLATAIN
+1211 
-1219 NINQADTNAEVD
+1219 
-1231 QAQQLGTKAINAIQP
+1231 
-1246 NIVKKPAALAQT
+1246 
-1258 NQHYSAKLVEINATP
+1258 
-1273 DATDDEKNAA
+1273 
-1283 INTLNQDRQQAIES
+1283 
-1297 IKQANTNAEVDQAAT
+1297 
-1312 VAENNIDAVQVDVVK
+1312 
-1327 KQAARDKITAEVAKR
+1327 
-1342 IEAVKQTPNAT
+1342 
-1353 DEEKQAAV
+1353 AAV
-1361 NQINQLKDQAF
+1361 NQINQLKDQAI

-1384 DATTNQ
+1384 DTTTNQ
-1390 AINAID
+1390 AVNAID

-1432 EKEVALQ
+1432 EKEVASQ

-1478 TKIKPAAREK
+1478 TKVKPAAREK

-1493 NELRAQI
+1493 NELRAKI

-1507 AEERQA
+1507 AEERQV
-1513 ALDKIND
+1513 ALDKINEF
-1520 LVAKA
+1520 VNQA
-1525 MTNITNDRTNQQ
+1525 MTDITNNRTNQQ
-1537 VNDST
+1537 VDDTTS
-1542 NQALDDIALV
+1542 QALDSIALV

-1570 EAKKHEI
+1570 EAKKREI

-1601 ALQNIN
+1601 ALQNID

-1617 VESNGIATL
+1617 VETNGIATL
-1626 KGVEPHI
+1626 KGVQPHI
-1633 VVKPEAQEAIKASAD
+1633 VIKPEAQQAIKASAE

-1658 HATTDE
+1658 HATVDE
-1664 LDEANQQIND
+1664 LDEANQLISD
-1674 TLKQGQQDIDN
+1674 TLKQAQQEIEN
-1685 TTQDAAV
+1685 TNQDAAV
-1692 NDVRNQTIKAIE
+1692 TDVRNQTIKAIE

-1715 ALDNIDES
+1715 ALDSIEE
-1723 NNNQLDAIRNTLDTT
+1723 NNKNQLDAIRNTLDTT
-1738 QDERNVA
+1738 QDERDVA
-1745 IAALN
+1745 IDTLN
-1750 KIVNAIKNDIAQNKT
+1750 KIVNTIKNDIAQNKT
-1765 NAEVDQTE
+1765 NAEVDRTE
-1773 ADGNNNIKVI
+1773 TDGNDNIKVI
-1783 LPKVQVKPAARQSVS
+1783 LPKVQVKPAARQSVGV
-1798 AKAEAQNALID
+1798 KAEAQNALID

-1848 NSIDAQNIISKIKPA
+1848 DSINAQNIISKIKPA

-1893 EEQNAAIVQVEKEL
+1893 EEQNIAIAQVEKEL

-1912 QIAGA
+1912 QIASA

-1924 YLLHDGKNEIREI
+1924 YLLHDEKNEIREI
-1937 EPVINKKATARE
+1937 EPVINRKASARE

-1956 DKKQAIEANV
+1956 DKKQAIEANI

-1995 SNAQVDKTATLNLQ
+1995 SNAQVDKTASLNLQ

-2024 EKTINDDLARVTHL
+2024 EKTINDDLARVTAL
-2038 VQNYRKVSDR
+2038 VQNYRKVSNR

-2075 DVDAVLKRFNVALG
+2075 DVDAVLKRFNVALS

-2124 LAKVKALID
+2124 LAKVKVLID

-2140 RMVDEDATLNDI
+2140 RMIDEDATLNDI
-2152 KKDTQL
+2152 KQHTQF
-2158 IIDEILAIKLPAEV
+2158 IVDEILAIKLPAEATKV
-2172 IKASP
+2172 SP
-2177 KVGQPAPKVCTPIK
+2177 KEIQPAPKVCTPIK
-2191 KEDKQEVRKV
+2191 KEETHESRKV
-2201 VKELPNTGSEEM
+2201 EKELPNTGSEGM
-2213 DLPLKELAL
+2213 DLPLKEFAL

-2232 RSKKEKES
+2232 RTKNEKES

>member
-36 QALTTDHN
+36 QALTTDNN
-44 VQGGSNQ
+44 VQSDTNQ
-51 ALPGNS
+51 ATPVNS
-57 QNTNAD
+57 QDKDVAN
-63 TNRDIVNDSQN
+63 NRGLANSAQN
-74 TPNAH
+74 TPNQS
-79 ATDNTST
+79 ATTNQAT
-86 NQALTNHQ
+86 NQALVNH
-94 NVDVAN
+94 NNGSIVN
-100 QVGPAPIQPSAS
+100 QATPTSVQSSTPS
-112 PAQNNNNSNA
+112 AQNNNHTDGNTTATETVSNA
-122 NSTATEPA
+122 N
-130 ANTNNNLAS
+130 NNDVAS
-139 NNNTLNV
+139 NNTTLNV
-146 PNNTDNND
+146 PNKTNENG
-154 SARHLT
+154 SGGHLT

-175 ELVAIAEE
+175 ELVAIAEP

-192 RRAAPTDPN
+192 RRAAPADPN
-201 ATPADPTA
+201 ATPADPGA
-209 TPADPTAGNGSAPV
+209 AAAGNGGAPV

-235 NANNIG
+235 NANNAG

-249 SFDDNNIRPSTNR
+249 SFDDNSIRPSTNR
-262 SVPTVTVV
+262 SVPSVTVV
-270 DNLPGYTLI
+270 DNLPGFTLI
-279 NGGKVGVFSHAMVR
+279 NGGKVGVLSHAMVR
-293 TSMFDSGDAK
+293 TSMFEAGS
-303 NYQAQ
+303 NRTYQAQ
-308 GNVIALGRI
+308 GNVLALGRI
-317 RGNDTNDHGDFNG
+317 SGTDASNHGDFNG
-330 IEKTLTVNPNS
+330 IEKSLTVNPNS

-350 TTKNYQAQGNVIALG
+350 PTKNGQGATNV
-365 RIRGND
+365 
-371 TNDHGDFNGIEK
+371 
-383 TLTVN
+383 
-388 PNSEL
+388 
-393 IFEFNTMTTKN
+393 
-404 YQGMTNLIIK
+404 IIK
-414 NADNDTVIGEKVV
+414 NADTNDTIAEKTVEG
-427 AYGPIWRLLKVP
+427 GPTLRLFKVP
-439 ENVSHL
+439 DNVRNL

-458 ARGIYQLR
+458 ARGIYQLK
-466 DGYKYYD
+466 DGYKYYS

-508 LKNNGNFGASFNTD
+508 LKNNGNSGASLDTD
-522 DFVYKIQLPEG
+522 EFVYKIQLPEG
-533 VEYVNNSLTKDFPSG
+533 VEYVNNSLTKDFPSN
-548 NSGVDIN
+548 NSGVDVN

-565 RIITIK
+565 RVITIK
-571 STGGGTGNSPARL
+571 STGGGTTNSPARL

-613 TYKTYSQD
+613 TYKTYTQD
-621 FINSPAESHTVSTNP
+621 FINSAAESHTVSTNP

-666 DIFNDLKR
+666 DIFNDLKK
-674 RAQTILDENRNN
+674 RAQTILAENRNN

-697 IDSLAN
+697 IDTLTN

-718 VNRKVDDMEDLVNQN
+718 VNQKADQMEDLVNQN
-733 DELTDEEKQAAIQ
+733 DELTDEEKQAEIQ
-746 VIEEHKNEI
+746 VIEEHKGNI
-755 IGNIGDQTTDDGVTR
+755 IGDIGDQTTDDGVTR

-780 GDTATPVVKPNAKQ
+780 GDTATPVVKPNAKK
-794 AIRDKAAKQREIIN
+794 AIRDKATKQREIIN
-808 HTPDATQD
+808 ATPDATED
-816 EIQDALNQLTTD
+816 EIQDAINQLATD

-857 AVAPQV
+857 SVVPQV

-919 DDVDTAKGDG
+919 ADVDNAKGDG

-971 RQAAIEKVNA
+971 RQAAIDKVNA
-981 AVAVANTNILNAN
+981 AVTAANTNILNAN
-994 TNADVEQVKT
+994 TNAEVEQVKT
-1004 NAIQGIQAIE
+1004 NAIQGIQAIT
-1014 PATKVKTDAKNAIDQ
+1014 PATKVKTDAKNAIDK

-1035 NAIFNNNDAT
+1035 NTIFNNNDAT

-1100 RNAVNEKARE
+1100 RNVVNDKARE

-1136 KNRALNDIG
+1136 KNRALTDIG

-1179 VLTDLATAK
+1179 VLNDLATAK

-1211 QDLATAIN
+1211 QELATAIN

-1246 NIVKKPAALAQT
+1246 NIVKKPAALAQI
-1258 NQHYSAKLVEINATP
+1258 NQHYNAKLAEINATP
-1273 DATDDEKNAA
+1273 DATNDEKNAA

-1384 DATTNQ
+1384 DTTTNQ
-1390 AINAID
+1390 ALNAID

-1432 EKEVALQ
+1432 EKEVASQ

-1478 TKIKPAAREK
+1478 TKVKPAAREK

-1493 NELRAQI
+1493 NELRAKI

-1507 AEERQA
+1507 AEERQV
-1513 ALDKIND
+1513 ALDKINEF
-1520 LVAKA
+1520 VNQA
-1525 MTNITNDRTNQQ
+1525 MTDITNNRTNQQ
-1537 VNDST
+1537 VDDTTS
-1542 NQALDDIALV
+1542 QALDSIALV
-1552 TPDHIVRAAARDA
+1552 APEHIVRAAARDA

-1570 EAKKHEI
+1570 EAKKQEI

-1588 QVALNQLANNEKR
+1588 QVALNQLANNKKL

-1607 QAIANNDVKR
+1607 QAVTNNDVKR
-1617 VESNGIATL
+1617 VETNGIATL
-1626 KGVEPHI
+1626 KGVQPHI
-1633 VVKPEAQEAIKASAD
+1633 VIKPEAQQAIKASAE

-1658 HATTDE
+1658 HATVDE
-1664 LDEANQQIND
+1664 LDEANQLISD
-1674 TLKQGQQDIDN
+1674 TLKQAQQEIEN
-1685 TTQDAAV
+1685 TNQDAAV
-1692 NDVRNQTIKAIE
+1692 TDVRNQTIKAIE

-1715 ALDNIDES
+1715 ALDSIEE
-1723 NNNQLDAIRNTLDTT
+1723 NNKNQLDAIRNTLDTT
-1738 QDERNVA
+1738 QDERDVA
-1745 IAALN
+1745 IDTLN
-1750 KIVNAIKNDIAQNKT
+1750 KIVNTIKNDIAQNKT
-1765 NAEVDQTE
+1765 NAEVDRTE
-1773 ADGNNNIKVI
+1773 TDGNDNIKVI
-1783 LPKVQVKPAARQSVS
+1783 LPKVQVKPAARQSVGV
-1798 AKAEAQNALID
+1798 KAEAQNALID

-1848 NSIDAQNIISKIKPA
+1848 DSIDAQNIISKIKPA

-1893 EEQNAAIVQVEKEL
+1893 EEQNIAIAQVEKEL

-1912 QIAGA
+1912 QIASA

-1924 YLLHDGKNEIREI
+1924 YLLHDEKNEIREI
-1937 EPVINKKATARE
+1937 EPVISRKASARE

-1956 DKKQAIEANV
+1956 DKKQAIEANI

-1995 SNAQVDKTATLNLQ
+1995 SNAQVDKTASLNLQ

-2024 EKTINDDLARVTHL
+2024 EKTINDDLARVTAL

-2075 DVDAVLKRFNVALG
+2075 DVDAVLKRFNVALS

-2124 LAKVKALID
+2124 LAKVKVLID

-2140 RMVDEDATLNDI
+2140 RMIDEDATLNDI
-2152 KKDTQL
+2152 KQHTQF
-2158 IIDEILAIKLPAEV
+2158 IVDEILAIKLPAEAMKV
-2172 IKASP
+2172 SP
-2177 KVGQPAPKVCTPIK
+2177 KVIQPAPKVCTPIK
-2191 KEDKQEVRKV
+2191 KEETHESRKV
-2201 VKELPNTGSEEM
+2201 EKELPNTGSEEM
-2213 DLPLKELAL
+2213 DLPLKEFAL

-2232 RSKKEKES
+2232 RTKNEKES

>member
-36 QALTTDHN
+36 QALTTDNN
-44 VQGGSNQ
+44 VQSDTNQ
-51 ALPGNS
+51 ATPVNS
-57 QNTNAD
+57 QDKDVAN
-63 TNRDIVNDSQN
+63 NRGLANSAQN
-74 TPNAH
+74 TPNQS
-79 ATDNTST
+79 ATTNQAT
-86 NQALTNHQ
+86 NQALVNH
-94 NVDVAN
+94 NNGSIVN
-100 QVGPAPIQPSAS
+100 QATPTSVQSSTPS
-112 PAQNNNNSNA
+112 AQNNNHTDGNTTATETVSNA
-122 NSTATEPA
+122 N
-130 ANTNNNLAS
+130 NNDVVS
-139 NNNTLNV
+139 NNTALNV
-146 PNNTDNND
+146 PTKTNENG
-154 SARHLT
+154 SGGHLT
-160 LKEIQEDVRHSSDKP
+160 LKEIQEDVRHSSNKP
-175 ELVAIAEE
+175 ELVAIAEP

-192 RRAAPTDPN
+192 RRAAPADPN
-201 ATPADPTA
+201 ATPADPA
-209 TPADPTAGNGSAPV
+209 AAAVGNGGAPV

-235 NANNIG
+235 NANNAG

-249 SFDDNNIRPSTNR
+249 SFDDNGIRPSTNR
-262 SVPTVTVV
+262 SVPTVNVV
-270 DNLPGYTLI
+270 NNLPGFTLI

-293 TSMFDSGDAK
+293 TSMFDSGDNK

-317 RGNDTNDHGDFNG
+317 HGTDTNDHGDFNG
-330 IEKTLTVNPNS
+330 IEKALTVNPNS

-350 TTKNYQAQGNVIALG
+350 TTKNGQGATNV
-365 RIRGND
+365 
-371 TNDHGDFNGIEK
+371 
-383 TLTVN
+383 
-388 PNSEL
+388 
-393 IFEFNTMTTKN
+393 
-404 YQGMTNLIIK
+404 IIK
-414 NADNDTVIGEKVV
+414 NADTNDTIAEKTVEG
-427 AYGPIWRLLKVP
+427 GPTLRLFKVP
-439 ENVSHL
+439 DNVRNL

-458 ARGIYQLR
+458 ARGIYQLK
-466 DGYKYYD
+466 DGYKYYS

-481 SGSHVYVERRTMEP
+481 SGSHVFVERRTMDP

-508 LKNNGNFGASFNTD
+508 LKNNGNSGASLDTN
-522 DFVYKIQLPEG
+522 DFVYQVQLPEG
-533 VEYVNNSLTKDFPSG
+533 VEYVNNSLTKDFPSN
-548 NSGVDIN
+548 NSGVDVN

-565 RIITIK
+565 RVITIK
-571 STGGGTGNSPARL
+571 STGGGTANSPARL
-584 MPDKILDLK
+584 MPDKILDLR

-598 NNVPTPRTVTFNDTL
+598 NNVPTPRTVTFNETL
-613 TYKTYSQD
+613 TYKTYTQD
-621 FINSPAESHTVSTNP
+621 FINSAAESHTVSTNP

-666 DIFNDLKR
+666 DIFNGLKR

-686 VPLNKRVSQAD
+686 VPLNKRVSQAY
-697 IDSLAN
+697 IDSLTN

-718 VNRKVDDMEDLVNQN
+718 VNKKVDQMEDLVNQN

-780 GDTATPVVKPNAKQ
+780 GDTATPVVKPNAKK
-794 AIRDKAAKQREIIN
+794 AIRDKATKQREIIN
-808 HTPDATQD
+808 ATPDVTED
-816 EIQDALNQLTTD
+816 EIQDALNQLATD

-857 AVAPQV
+857 AVVPQV
-863 THKQAAR
+863 THKKAAR

-919 DDVDTAKGDG
+919 ADVDNAKGDG

-971 RQAAIEKVNA
+971 RQAAIDKVNA
-981 AVAVANTNILNAN
+981 AVTAANTNILNAN

-1004 NAIQGIQAIE
+1004 NAIQGIQAIT
-1014 PATKVKTDAKNAIDQ
+1014 PATKVKTDAKNAIDK

-1035 NAIFNNNDAT
+1035 NTIFNNNDAT

-1093 TQVKTDA
+1093 TQVKTDT
-1100 RNAVNEKARE
+1100 RNVVNDKARE
-1110 AITNINATPGATRE
+1110 AITNINATTGATRE

-1136 KNRALNDIG
+1136 KNRALTDIG

-1179 VLTDLATAK
+1179 VLNDLATAK

-1211 QDLATAIN
+1211 QELATAIN

-1246 NIVKKPAALAQT
+1246 NIVKKP
-1258 NQHYSAKLVEINATP
+1258 
-1273 DATDDEKNAA
+1273 
-1283 INTLNQDRQQAIES
+1283 
-1297 IKQANTNAEVDQAAT
+1297 
-1312 VAENNIDAVQVDVVK
+1312 
-1327 KQAARDKITAEVAKR
+1327 AARDKITAEVAKR

-1361 NQINQLKDQAF
+1361 NQINQLKDQAI

-1384 DATTNQ
+1384 DTTTNQ
-1390 AINAID
+1390 AVNAID

-1432 EKEVALQ
+1432 EKEVASQ

-1478 TKIKPAAREK
+1478 TKVKPAAREK

-1493 NELRAQI
+1493 NELRAKI

-1507 AEERQA
+1507 AEERQV
-1513 ALDKIND
+1513 ALDKINEF
-1520 LVAKA
+1520 VNQA
-1525 MTNITNDRTNQQ
+1525 MTDITNNRTNQQ
-1537 VNDST
+1537 VDDTTS
-1542 NQALDDIALV
+1542 QALDSIALV

-1570 EAKKHEI
+1570 EAKKREI

-1601 ALQNIN
+1601 ALQNID

-1617 VESNGIATL
+1617 VETNGIATL
-1626 KGVEPHI
+1626 KGVQPHI
-1633 VVKPEAQEAIKASAD
+1633 VIKPEAQQAIKASAE

-1658 HATTDE
+1658 HATVDE
-1664 LDEANQQIND
+1664 LDEANQLISD
-1674 TLKQGQQDIDN
+1674 TLKQAQQEIEN
-1685 TTQDAAV
+1685 TNQDAAV
-1692 NDVRNQTIKAIE
+1692 TDVRNQTIKAIE

-1715 ALDNIDES
+1715 ALDSIEE
-1723 NNNQLDAIRNTLDTT
+1723 NNKNQLDAIRNTLDTT
-1738 QDERNVA
+1738 QDERDVA
-1745 IAALN
+1745 IDTLN
-1750 KIVNAIKNDIAQNKT
+1750 KIVNTIKNDIAQNKT
-1765 NAEVDQTE
+1765 NAEVDRTE
-1773 ADGNNNIKVI
+1773 TDGNDNIKVI
-1783 LPKVQVKPAARQSVS
+1783 LPKVQVKPAARQSVGV
-1798 AKAEAQNALID
+1798 KAEAQNALID

-1848 NSIDAQNIISKIKPA
+1848 DSINAQNIISKIKPA

-1893 EEQNAAIVQVEKEL
+1893 EEQNIAIAQVEKEL

-1912 QIAGA
+1912 QIASA

-1924 YLLHDGKNEIREI
+1924 YLLHDEKNEIREI
-1937 EPVINKKATARE
+1937 EPVINRKASARE

-1956 DKKQAIEANV
+1956 DKKQAIEANI

-1995 SNAQVDKTATLNLQ
+1995 SNAQVDKTASLNLQ

-2024 EKTINDDLARVTHL
+2024 EKTINDDLARVTAL
-2038 VQNYRKVSDR
+2038 VQNYRKVSNR

-2075 DVDAVLKRFNVALG
+2075 DVDAVLKRFNVALS

-2124 LAKVKALID
+2124 LAKVKVLID

-2140 RMVDEDATLNDI
+2140 RMIDEDATLNDI
-2152 KKDTQL
+2152 KQHTQF
-2158 IIDEILAIKLPAEV
+2158 IVDEILAIKLPAEATKV
-2172 IKASP
+2172 SP
-2177 KVGQPAPKVCTPIK
+2177 KEIQPAPKVCTPIK
-2191 KEDKQEVRKV
+2191 KEETHESRKV
-2201 VKELPNTGSEEM
+2201 EKELPNTGSEGM
-2213 DLPLKELAL
+2213 DLPLKEFAL

-2232 RSKKEKES
+2232 RTKNEKES

>member
-36 QALTTDHN
+36 QALTTDNN
-44 VQGGSNQ
+44 VQSDTNQ
-51 ALPGNS
+51 ATPVNS
-57 QNTNAD
+57 QD
-63 TNRDIVNDSQN
+63 TNVANNRGLANSAQN
-74 TPNAH
+74 TPNQS
-79 ATDNTST
+79 ATTNQST
-86 NQALTNHQ
+86 NQALVNH
-94 NVDVAN
+94 NNGSIAN
-100 QVGPAPIQPSAS
+100 QATPTSVQSSTPS
-112 PAQNNNNSNA
+112 AQNNNHTDGNTTATETVSNA
-122 NSTATEPA
+122 N
-130 ANTNNNLAS
+130 NKDVVS
-139 NNNTLNV
+139 NNTTLNV
-146 PNNTDNND
+146 PNKTNENG
-154 SARHLT
+154 SGGHLT

-175 ELVAIAEE
+175 ELVAIAEQ

-192 RRAAPTDPN
+192 RRAAPADPN
-201 ATPADPTA
+201 ATPADPA
-209 TPADPTAGNGSAPV
+209 AAAAGNGGAPV

-235 NANNIG
+235 NANNAG

-249 SFDDNNIRPSTNR
+249 SFDDNGIRPSTNR
-262 SVPTVTVV
+262 SVPSVTVV
-270 DNLPGYTLI
+270 DNLPGFTLI

-317 RGNDTNDHGDFNG
+317 KGNDTNDHGDFNG
-330 IEKTLTVNPNS
+330 IEKS
-341 ELIFEFNTM
+341 
-350 TTKNYQAQGNVIALG
+350 
-365 RIRGND
+365 
-371 TNDHGDFNGIEK
+371 
-383 TLTVN
+383 LTVN

-404 YQGMTNLIIK
+404 YQGVTNLIIK
-414 NADNDTVIGEKVV
+414 NADNDTVIAEKSV
-427 AYGPIWRLLKVP
+427 AYGPIWRLFKVP
-439 ENVSHL
+439 ENVSRL

-522 DFVYKIQLPEG
+522 DFVYKVQLPEG
-533 VEYVNNSLTKDFPSG
+533 VEYVNNSLTKDFPSS
-548 NSGVDIN
+548 NSGVDMN
-555 DMNVTYDAAN
+555 DFNVTYDAAN
-565 RIITIK
+565 RVITIK
-571 STGGGTGNSPARL
+571 STGGGSGNSPARL

-613 TYKTYSQD
+613 TYKTYTQD

-697 IDSLAN
+697 IDSLTN

-718 VNRKVDDMEDLVNQN
+718 VNKKVDQMEDLVNQN

-780 GDTATPVVKPNAKQ
+780 GDTATPVVKPNAKK
-794 AIRDKAAKQREIIN
+794 AIRDKATKQREIIN
-808 HTPDATQD
+808 ATPDATED
-816 EIQDALNQLTTD
+816 EIQDALNQLATD

-846 TAKNNGINTIG
+846 IAKNNGINTIG
-857 AVAPQV
+857 AVVPQV

-919 DDVDTAKGDG
+919 ADVDNAKGDG

-971 RQAAIEKVNA
+971 RQAAIDKVNA
-981 AVAVANTNILNAN
+981 AVTAANTNILNAN

-1004 NAIQGIQAIE
+1004 NAIQGIQAIT
-1014 PATKVKTDAKNAIDQ
+1014 PATKVKTDAKNAIDK

-1035 NAIFNNNDAT
+1035 NTIFNNNDAT

-1100 RNAVNEKARE
+1100 RNAVNDKARE

-1136 KNRALNDIG
+1136 KNRALTDIG

-1179 VLTDLATAK
+1179 VLNDLATAK

-1211 QDLATAIN
+1211 QELATAIN

-1246 NIVKKPAALAQT
+1246 NIVKKPAALAQI
-1258 NQHYSAKLVEINATP
+1258 NQHYNAKLAEINATP
-1273 DATDDEKNAA
+1273 DATNDEKNAA

-1361 NQINQLKDQAF
+1361 NQINQLKDQAI

-1384 DATTNQ
+1384 DTTTNQ
-1390 AINAID
+1390 AVNAID

-1432 EKEVALQ
+1432 EKEVASQ

-1478 TKIKPAAREK
+1478 TKVKPAAREK

-1493 NELRAQI
+1493 NELRAKI

-1507 AEERQA
+1507 AEERQV
-1513 ALDKIND
+1513 ALDKINEF
-1520 LVAKA
+1520 VNQA
-1525 MTNITNDRTNQQ
+1525 MTDITNNRTNQQ
-1537 VNDST
+1537 VDDTTS
-1542 NQALDDIALV
+1542 QALDSIALV
-1552 TPDHIVRAAARDA
+1552 APEHIVRAAARDA

-1570 EAKKHEI
+1570 EAKKQEI

-1588 QVALNQLANNEKR
+1588 QVALNQLANNEKL

-1607 QAIANNDVKR
+1607 QAVTNNDVKR
-1617 VESNGIATL
+1617 VETNGIATL
-1626 KGVEPHI
+1626 KGVQPHI
-1633 VVKPEAQEAIKASAD
+1633 VIKPEAQQAIKATAE

-1658 HATTDE
+1658 HATVDE
-1664 LDEANQQIND
+1664 LDEANQLISD
-1674 TLKQGQQDIDN
+1674 TLKQAQQEIEN
-1685 TTQDAAV
+1685 TNQDAAV
-1692 NDVRNQTIKAIE
+1692 TDVRNQTIKAIE

-1715 ALDNIDES
+1715 ALDSIEE
-1723 NNNQLDAIRNTLDTT
+1723 NNKNQLDAIRNTLDTT
-1738 QDERNVA
+1738 QDERDVA
-1745 IAALN
+1745 IDTLN
-1750 KIVNAIKNDIAQNKT
+1750 KIVNTIKNDIAQNKT
-1765 NAEVDQTE
+1765 NAEVDRTE
-1773 ADGNNNIKVI
+1773 TDGNDNIKVI
-1783 LPKVQVKPAARQSVS
+1783 LPKVQVKPAARQSVGV
-1798 AKAEAQNALID
+1798 KAEAQNALID

-1848 NSIDAQNIISKIKPA
+1848 DSIDAQNIISKIKPA

-1893 EEQNAAIVQVEKEL
+1893 EEQNIAIAQVEKEL

-1912 QIAGA
+1912 QIASA

-1924 YLLHDGKNEIREI
+1924 YLLHDEKNEIREI
-1937 EPVINKKATARE
+1937 EPVINRKASARE

-1956 DKKQAIEANV
+1956 DKKQAIEANI

-1995 SNAQVDKTATLNLQ
+1995 SNAQVDKTASLNLQ

-2024 EKTINDDLARVTHL
+2024 EKTINDDLARVTAL
-2038 VQNYRKVSDR
+2038 VQNYRKVSNR

-2075 DVDAVLKRFNVALG
+2075 DVDAVLKRFNVALS

-2124 LAKVKALID
+2124 LAKVKVLID

-2140 RMVDEDATLNDI
+2140 RMIDEDATLNDI
-2152 KKDTQL
+2152 KQHTQF
-2158 IIDEILAIKLPAEV
+2158 IVDEILAIKLPAEATKV
-2172 IKASP
+2172 SP
-2177 KVGQPAPKVCTPIK
+2177 KEIQPAPKVCTPIK
-2191 KEDKQEVRKV
+2191 KEETHESRKV
-2201 VKELPNTGSEEM
+2201 EKELPNTGSEGM
-2213 DLPLKELAL
+2213 DLPLKEFAL

-2232 RSKKEKES
+2232 RTKNEKES

>member
-1 MNLLKK
+1 M
-7 NKYSIRKYKVGI
+7 
-19 FSTLIGTV
+19 
-27 LLLSNPNGA
+27 
-36 QALTTDHN
+36 
-44 VQGGSNQ
+44 
-51 ALPGNS
+51 
-57 QNTNAD
+57 
-63 TNRDIVNDSQN
+63 
-74 TPNAH
+74 
-79 ATDNTST
+79 
-86 NQALTNHQ
+86 
-94 NVDVAN
+94 
-100 QVGPAPIQPSAS
+100 
-112 PAQNNNNSNA
+112 SNA
-122 NSTATEPA
+122 N
-130 ANTNNNLAS
+130 NNDAVS
-139 NNNTLNV
+139 NNTTLNV
-146 PNNTDNND
+146 PNKTNENG
-154 SARHLT
+154 SGGHLT

-175 ELVAIAEE
+175 ELVAIAEP

-192 RRAAPTDPN
+192 RRAAPADPN
-201 ATPADPTA
+201 ATPADPA
-209 TPADPTAGNGSAPV
+209 AAAAGNGGAPV

-235 NANNIG
+235 NANNAG

-249 SFDDNNIRPSTNR
+249 SFDDNGIRPSTNR
-262 SVPTVTVV
+262 SVPSVTVV
-270 DNLPGYTLI
+270 DNLPGFTLI

-293 TSMFDSGDAK
+293 TSMFDSADAK

-317 RGNDTNDHGDFNG
+317 
-330 IEKTLTVNPNS
+330 K
-341 ELIFEFNTM
+341 
-350 TTKNYQAQGNVIALG
+350 
-365 RIRGND
+365 GND

-404 YQGMTNLIIK
+404 YQGVTNLIIK
-414 NADNDTVIGEKVV
+414 NADNDTVIAEKSV
-427 AYGPIWRLLKVP
+427 AYGPIWRLFKVP

-522 DFVYKIQLPEG
+522 DFVYQVQLPEG
-533 VEYVNNSLTKDFPSG
+533 VEYVNNSLTKDFPSS
-548 NSGVDIN
+548 NSGVDMN
-555 DMNVTYDAAN
+555 DFNVTYDAAN
-565 RIITIK
+565 RVITIK
-571 STGGGTGNSPARL
+571 STGGGSGNSPARL

-613 TYKTYSQD
+613 TYKTYTQD

-697 IDSLAN
+697 IDSLTN

-718 VNRKVDDMEDLVNQN
+718 VNKKVDQMEDLVNQN

-780 GDTATPVVKPNAKQ
+780 GDTATPVVKPNAKK
-794 AIRDKAAKQREIIN
+794 AIRDKATKQREIIN
-808 HTPDATQD
+808 ATPDATED
-816 EIQDALNQLTTD
+816 EIQDALNQLATD

-857 AVAPQV
+857 AVVPQV
-863 THKQAAR
+863 THKKAAR

-907 HALEQINQATTN
+907 HALEQINQAKTN
-919 DDVDTAKGDG
+919 ADVDNAKGDG

-971 RQAAIEKVNA
+971 RQAAIDKVNA
-981 AVAVANTNILNAN
+981 AVTAANTNILNAN

-1004 NAIQGIQAIE
+1004 NAIQGIQAIT
-1014 PATKVKTDAKNAIDQ
+1014 PATKVKTDAKNAIDK

-1035 NAIFNNNDAT
+1035 NTIFNNNDAT

-1100 RNAVNEKARE
+1100 RNVVNDKARE

-1136 KNRALNDIG
+1136 KNRALTDIG

-1179 VLTDLATAK
+1179 VLNDLATAK

-1211 QDLATAIN
+1211 QELATAIN

-1246 NIVKKPAALAQT
+1246 NIVKKPAALAQI
-1258 NQHYSAKLVEINATP
+1258 NQHYNAKLAEINATP

-1297 IKQANTNAEVDQAAT
+1297 VKQANTNAEVDQAAT

-1384 DATTNQ
+1384 DTTTNQ
-1390 AINAID
+1390 ALNAID

-1432 EKEVALQ
+1432 EKEVASQ

-1478 TKIKPAAREK
+1478 TKVKPAAREK
-1488 INQKA
+1488 INQKV
-1493 NELRAQI
+1493 NELRAKI

-1507 AEERQA
+1507 AEERQV
-1513 ALDKIND
+1513 ALDKINEF
-1520 LVAKA
+1520 VNQA
-1525 MTNITNDRTNQQ
+1525 MTDITNNRTNQQ
-1537 VNDST
+1537 VDDTTS
-1542 NQALDDIALV
+1542 QALDSIALV
-1552 TPDHIVRAAARDA
+1552 APEHIVRAAARDA

-1570 EAKKHEI
+1570 EAKKQEI

-1588 QVALNQLANNEKR
+1588 QVALNQLANNEKL

-1607 QAIANNDVKR
+1607 QAVTNNDVKR
-1617 VESNGIATL
+1617 VETNGIATL
-1626 KGVEPHI
+1626 KGVQPHI
-1633 VVKPEAQEAIKASAD
+1633 VIKPEAQQAIKASAE

-1658 HATTDE
+1658 HATVDE
-1664 LDEANQQIND
+1664 LDEANQLISD
-1674 TLKQGQQDIDN
+1674 TLKQAQQEIEN
-1685 TTQDAAV
+1685 TNQDAAV
-1692 NDVRNQTIKAIE
+1692 TDVRNQTIKAIE

-1715 ALDNIDES
+1715 ALDSIEE
-1723 NNNQLDAIRNTLDTT
+1723 NNKNQLDAIRNTLDTT
-1738 QDERNVA
+1738 QDERDVA
-1745 IAALN
+1745 IDTLN
-1750 KIVNAIKNDIAQNKT
+1750 KIVNTIKNDIAQNKT
-1765 NAEVDQTE
+1765 NAEVDRTE
-1773 ADGNNNIKVI
+1773 TDGNDNIKVI
-1783 LPKVQVKPAARQSVS
+1783 LPKVQVKPAARQSVGV
-1798 AKAEAQNALID
+1798 KAEAQNALID

-1848 NSIDAQNIISKIKPA
+1848 DSIDAQNIISKIKPA

-1876 IATNKINLI
+1876 IATNKINLS

-1893 EEQNAAIVQVEKEL
+1893 EEQNIAIAQVEKEL

-1912 QIAGA
+1912 QIASA

-1924 YLLHDGKNEIREI
+1924 YLLHDEKNEIREI
-1937 EPVINKKATARE
+1937 EPVINRKASARE

-1956 DKKQAIEANV
+1956 DKKQAIEANI

-1995 SNAQVDKTATLNLQ
+1995 SNAQVDKTASLNLQ

-2024 EKTINDDLARVTHL
+2024 EKTINDDLARVTAL
-2038 VQNYRKVSDR
+2038 VQNYRKVSNR

-2075 DVDAVLKRFNVALG
+2075 DVDAVLKRFNVALS

-2124 LAKVKALID
+2124 LAKVKVLID

-2140 RMVDEDATLNDI
+2140 RMIDEDATLNDI
-2152 KKDTQL
+2152 KQHTQF
-2158 IIDEILAIKLPAEV
+2158 IVDEILAIKLPAEPTKV
-2172 IKASP
+2172 SP
-2177 KVGQPAPKVCTPIK
+2177 KVIQPAPKVCTPIK
-2191 KEDKQEVRKV
+2191 KEETHESRKV
-2201 VKELPNTGSEEM
+2201 EKELPNTGSEGM
-2213 DLPLKELAL
+2213 DLPLKEFAL

-2232 RSKKEKES
+2232 RTKNEKES

>member
-36 QALTTDHN
+36 QALTTDNN
-44 VQGGSNQ
+44 VQSDTNQ
-51 ALPGNS
+51 ATPVNS
-57 QNTNAD
+57 QDKDVAN
-63 TNRDIVNDSQN
+63 NRGLANSAQN
-74 TPNAH
+74 TPNQS
-79 ATDNTST
+79 ATTNQAT
-86 NQALTNHQ
+86 NQALVNH
-94 NVDVAN
+94 NNGSIVN
-100 QVGPAPIQPSAS
+100 QATPTSVQSSTPS
-112 PAQNNNNSNA
+112 AQNNNHTDGNTTATETVSNA
-122 NSTATEPA
+122 N
-130 ANTNNNLAS
+130 NNDAVS
-139 NNNTLNV
+139 NNTTLNV
-146 PNNTDNND
+146 PNKTNENG
-154 SARHLT
+154 SGGHLT

-175 ELVAIAEE
+175 ELVAIAEP

-192 RRAAPTDPN
+192 RRAAPADPN
-201 ATPADPTA
+201 ATPADPA
-209 TPADPTAGNGSAPV
+209 AAAAGNGGAPV

-235 NANNIG
+235 NANNAG

-249 SFDDNNIRPSTNR
+249 SFDDNGIRPSTNR
-262 SVPTVTVV
+262 SVPSVTVV
-270 DNLPGYTLI
+270 DNLPGFTLI

-293 TSMFDSGDAK
+293 TSMFDSADAK

-317 RGNDTNDHGDFNG
+317 
-330 IEKTLTVNPNS
+330 K
-341 ELIFEFNTM
+341 
-350 TTKNYQAQGNVIALG
+350 
-365 RIRGND
+365 GND

-404 YQGMTNLIIK
+404 YQGVTNLIIK
-414 NADNDTVIGEKVV
+414 NADNDTVIAEKSV
-427 AYGPIWRLLKVP
+427 AYGPIWRLFKVP

-522 DFVYKIQLPEG
+522 DFVYQVQLPEG
-533 VEYVNNSLTKDFPSG
+533 VEYVNNSLTKDFPSS
-548 NSGVDIN
+548 NSGVDMN
-555 DMNVTYDAAN
+555 DFNVTYDAAN
-565 RIITIK
+565 RVITIK
-571 STGGGTGNSPARL
+571 STGGGSGNSPARL

-613 TYKTYSQD
+613 TYKTYTQD

-697 IDSLAN
+697 IDSLTN

-718 VNRKVDDMEDLVNQN
+718 VNKKVDQMEDLVNQN

-780 GDTATPVVKPNAKQ
+780 GDTATPVVKPNAKK
-794 AIRDKAAKQREIIN
+794 AIRDKATKQREIIN
-808 HTPDATQD
+808 ATPDATED
-816 EIQDALNQLTTD
+816 EIQDALNQLATD

-857 AVAPQV
+857 AVVPQV
-863 THKQAAR
+863 THKKAAR

-901 LTQATN
+901 LTQATK

-919 DDVDTAKGDG
+919 ADVDNAKGDG

-971 RQAAIEKVNA
+971 RQAAIDKVNA
-981 AVAVANTNILNAN
+981 AVTAANTNILNAN

-1004 NAIQGIQAIE
+1004 NAIQGIQAIT
-1014 PATKVKTDAKNAIDQ
+1014 PATKVKTDAKNAIDK

-1035 NAIFNNNDAT
+1035 NTIFNNNDAT

-1100 RNAVNEKARE
+1100 RNVVNDKARE

-1136 KNRALNDIG
+1136 KNRALTDIG

-1179 VLTDLATAK
+1179 VLNDLATAK

-1211 QDLATAIN
+1211 QELATAIN

-1246 NIVKKPAALAQT
+1246 NIVKKPAALAQI
-1258 NQHYSAKLVEINATP
+1258 NQHYNAKLAEINATP

-1297 IKQANTNAEVDQAAT
+1297 VKQANTNAEVDQAAT

-1384 DATTNQ
+1384 DTTTNQ
-1390 AINAID
+1390 ALNAID

-1432 EKEVALQ
+1432 EKEVASQ

-1478 TKIKPAAREK
+1478 TKVKPAAREK
-1488 INQKA
+1488 INQKV
-1493 NELRAQI
+1493 NELRAKI

-1507 AEERQA
+1507 AEERQV
-1513 ALDKIND
+1513 ALDKINEF
-1520 LVAKA
+1520 VNQA
-1525 MTNITNDRTNQQ
+1525 MTDITNNRTNQQ
-1537 VNDST
+1537 VDDTTS
-1542 NQALDDIALV
+1542 QALDSIALV
-1552 TPDHIVRAAARDA
+1552 APEHIVRAAARDA

-1570 EAKKHEI
+1570 EAKKQEI

-1588 QVALNQLANNEKR
+1588 QVALNQLANNEKL

-1607 QAIANNDVKR
+1607 QAVTNNDLKR
-1617 VESNGIATL
+1617 VETNGIATL
-1626 KGVEPHI
+1626 KGVQPHI
-1633 VVKPEAQEAIKASAD
+1633 VIKPEAQQAIKASAE

-1658 HATTDE
+1658 HATVDE
-1664 LDEANQQIND
+1664 LDEANQLISD
-1674 TLKQGQQDIDN
+1674 TLKQAQQEIEN
-1685 TTQDAAV
+1685 TNQDAAV
-1692 NDVRNQTIKAIE
+1692 TDVRNQTIKAIE

-1715 ALDNIDES
+1715 ALDSIEE
-1723 NNNQLDAIRNTLDTT
+1723 NNKNQLDAIRNTLDTT
-1738 QDERNVA
+1738 QDERDVA
-1745 IAALN
+1745 IDTLN
-1750 KIVNAIKNDIAQNKT
+1750 KIVNTIKNDIAQNKT
-1765 NAEVDQTE
+1765 NAEVDRTE
-1773 ADGNNNIKVI
+1773 TDGNDNIKVI
-1783 LPKVQVKPAARQSVS
+1783 LPKVQVKPAARQSVGV
-1798 AKAEAQNALID
+1798 KAEAQNALID

-1848 NSIDAQNIISKIKPA
+1848 DSIDAQNIISKIKPA

-1876 IATNKINLI
+1876 IATNKINLS

-1893 EEQNAAIVQVEKEL
+1893 EEQNIAIAQVEKEL

-1912 QIAGA
+1912 QIASA

-1924 YLLHDGKNEIREI
+1924 YLLHDEKNEIREI
-1937 EPVINKKATARE
+1937 EPVINRKASARE

-1956 DKKQAIEANV
+1956 DKKQAIEANI

-1995 SNAQVDKTATLNLQ
+1995 SNAQVDKTASLNLQ

-2024 EKTINDDLARVTHL
+2024 EKTINDDLARVTAL
-2038 VQNYRKVSDR
+2038 VQNYRKVSNR

-2075 DVDAVLKRFNVALG
+2075 DVDAVLKRFNVALS

-2124 LAKVKALID
+2124 LAKVKVLID

-2140 RMVDEDATLNDI
+2140 RMIDEDATLNDI
-2152 KKDTQL
+2152 KQHTQF
-2158 IIDEILAIKLPAEV
+2158 IVDEILAIKLPAEPTKV
-2172 IKASP
+2172 SP
-2177 KVGQPAPKVCTPIK
+2177 KVIQPAPKVCTPIK
-2191 KEDKQEVRKV
+2191 KEETHESRKV
-2201 VKELPNTGSEEM
+2201 EKELPNTGSEGM
-2213 DLPLKELAL
+2213 DLPLKEFAL

-2232 RSKKEKES
+2232 RTKNEKES

>member
-36 QALTTDHN
+36 QALTTDNN
-44 VQGGSNQ
+44 VQSDTNQ
-51 ALPGNS
+51 ATPVNS
-57 QNTNAD
+57 QDKDVAN
-63 TNRDIVNDSQN
+63 NRGLANSAQN
-74 TPNAH
+74 TPNQS
-79 ATDNTST
+79 ATTNQAT
-86 NQALTNHQ
+86 NQALVNH
-94 NVDVAN
+94 NNGSIVN
-100 QVGPAPIQPSAS
+100 QATPTSVQSSTPS
-112 PAQNNNNSNA
+112 AQNNNHTDGNTTATETVSNA
-122 NSTATEPA
+122 N
-130 ANTNNNLAS
+130 NNDVAS
-139 NNNTLNV
+139 NNTTLNV
-146 PNNTDNND
+146 PNKTNENG
-154 SARHLT
+154 SGGHLT

-175 ELVAIAEE
+175 ELVAIAEP

-192 RRAAPTDPN
+192 RRAAPADPN
-201 ATPADPTA
+201 ATPADPGA
-209 TPADPTAGNGSAPV
+209 AAAGNGGAPV

-235 NANNIG
+235 NANNAG

-249 SFDDNNIRPSTNR
+249 SFDDNSIRPSTNR
-262 SVPTVTVV
+262 SVPSVTVV
-270 DNLPGYTLI
+270 DNLPGFTLI
-279 NGGKVGVFSHAMVR
+279 NGGKVGVLSHAMVR
-293 TSMFDSGDAK
+293 TSMFEAGS
-303 NYQAQ
+303 NRTYQAQ
-308 GNVIALGRI
+308 GNVLALGRI
-317 RGNDTNDHGDFNG
+317 SGTDASNHGDFNG
-330 IEKTLTVNPNS
+330 IEKSLTVNPNS

-350 TTKNYQAQGNVIALG
+350 PTKNGQGATNV
-365 RIRGND
+365 
-371 TNDHGDFNGIEK
+371 
-383 TLTVN
+383 
-388 PNSEL
+388 
-393 IFEFNTMTTKN
+393 
-404 YQGMTNLIIK
+404 IIK
-414 NADNDTVIGEKVV
+414 NADTNDTIAEKTVEG
-427 AYGPIWRLLKVP
+427 GPTLRLFKVP
-439 ENVSHL
+439 DNVRNL

-458 ARGIYQLR
+458 ARGIYQLK
-466 DGYKYYD
+466 DGYKYYS

-508 LKNNGNFGASFNTD
+508 LKNNGNSGASLDTD
-522 DFVYKIQLPEG
+522 EFVYKIQLPEG
-533 VEYVNNSLTKDFPSG
+533 VEYVNNSLTKDFPSN
-548 NSGVDIN
+548 NSGVDVN

-565 RIITIK
+565 RVITIK
-571 STGGGTGNSPARL
+571 STGGGTTNSPARL

-613 TYKTYSQD
+613 TYKTYTQD
-621 FINSPAESHTVSTNP
+621 FINSAAESHTVSTNP

-666 DIFNDLKR
+666 DIFNDLKK
-674 RAQTILDENRNN
+674 RAQTILAENRNN

-697 IDSLAN
+697 IDTLTN

-718 VNRKVDDMEDLVNQN
+718 VNQKADQMEDLVNQN

-746 VIEEHKNEI
+746 VIEEHKGNI
-755 IGNIGDQTTDDGVTR
+755 IGDIGDQTTDDGVTR

-780 GDTATPVVKPNAKQ
+780 GDTATPVVKPNAKK
-794 AIRDKAAKQREIIN
+794 AIRDKATKQREIIN
-808 HTPDATQD
+808 ATPDATED
-816 EIQDALNQLTTD
+816 EIQDAINQLATD

-857 AVAPQV
+857 SVVPQV

-919 DDVDTAKGDG
+919 ADVDNAKGDG

-971 RQAAIEKVNA
+971 RQAAIDKVNA
-981 AVAVANTNILNAN
+981 AVTAANTNILNAN
-994 TNADVEQVKT
+994 TNAEVEQVKT
-1004 NAIQGIQAIE
+1004 NAIQGIQAIT
-1014 PATKVKTDAKNAIDQ
+1014 PATKVKTDAKNAIDK

-1035 NAIFNNNDAT
+1035 NTIFNNNDAT

-1059 VATAK
+1059 IATAK

-1100 RNAVNEKARE
+1100 RNVVNDKARE

-1136 KNRALNDIG
+1136 KNRALTDIG

-1179 VLTDLATAK
+1179 VLNDLATAK

-1211 QDLATAIN
+1211 QELATAIN

-1246 NIVKKPAALAQT
+1246 NIVKKPAALAQI
-1258 NQHYSAKLVEINATP
+1258 NQHYNAKLAEINATP
-1273 DATDDEKNAA
+1273 DATNDEKNAA

-1384 DATTNQ
+1384 DTTTNQ
-1390 AINAID
+1390 ALNAID

-1432 EKEVALQ
+1432 EKEVASQ

-1478 TKIKPAAREK
+1478 TKVKPAAREK

-1493 NELRAQI
+1493 NELRAKI

-1507 AEERQA
+1507 AEERQV
-1513 ALDKIND
+1513 ALDKINEF
-1520 LVAKA
+1520 VNQA
-1525 MTNITNDRTNQQ
+1525 MTDITNNRTNQQ
-1537 VNDST
+1537 VDDTTS
-1542 NQALDDIALV
+1542 QALDSIALV
-1552 TPDHIVRAAARDA
+1552 APEHIVRAAARDA

-1570 EAKKHEI
+1570 EAKKQEI

-1588 QVALNQLANNEKR
+1588 QVALNQLANNKKLT
-1601 ALQNIN
+1601 LQNIN
-1607 QAIANNDVKR
+1607 QAVTNNDVKR
-1617 VESNGIATL
+1617 VETNGIATL
-1626 KGVEPHI
+1626 KGVQPHI
-1633 VVKPEAQEAIKASAD
+1633 VIKPEAQQAIKASAE

-1658 HATTDE
+1658 HATVDE
-1664 LDEANQQIND
+1664 LDEANQLISD
-1674 TLKQGQQDIDN
+1674 TLKQAQQEIEN
-1685 TTQDAAV
+1685 TNQDAAV
-1692 NDVRNQTIKAIE
+1692 TDVRNQTIKAIE

-1715 ALDNIDES
+1715 ALDSIEE
-1723 NNNQLDAIRNTLDTT
+1723 NNKNQLDAIRNTLDTT
-1738 QDERNVA
+1738 QDERDVA
-1745 IAALN
+1745 IDTLN
-1750 KIVNAIKNDIAQNKT
+1750 KIVNTIKNDIAQNKT
-1765 NAEVDQTE
+1765 NAEVDRTE
-1773 ADGNNNIKVI
+1773 TDGNDNIKVI
-1783 LPKVQVKPAARQSVS
+1783 LPKVQVKPAARQSVGV
-1798 AKAEAQNALID
+1798 KAEAQNALID

-1848 NSIDAQNIISKIKPA
+1848 DSIDAQNIISKIKPA

-1893 EEQNAAIVQVEKEL
+1893 EEQNIAIAQVEKEL

-1912 QIAGA
+1912 QIASA

-1924 YLLHDGKNEIREI
+1924 YLLHDEKNEIREI
-1937 EPVINKKATARE
+1937 EPVISRKASARE

-1956 DKKQAIEANV
+1956 DKKQAIEANI

-1995 SNAQVDKTATLNLQ
+1995 SNAQVDKTASLNLQ

-2024 EKTINDDLARVTHL
+2024 EKTINDDLARVTAL

-2075 DVDAVLKRFNVALG
+2075 DVDAVLKRFNVALS

-2124 LAKVKALID
+2124 LAKVKVLID

-2140 RMVDEDATLNDI
+2140 RMIDEDATLNDI
-2152 KKDTQL
+2152 KQHTQF
-2158 IIDEILAIKLPAEV
+2158 IVDEILAIKLPAEAMKV
-2172 IKASP
+2172 SP
-2177 KVGQPAPKVCTPIK
+2177 KVIQPAPKVCTPIK
-2191 KEDKQEVRKV
+2191 KEETHESRKV
-2201 VKELPNTGSEEM
+2201 EKELPNTGSEEM
-2213 DLPLKELAL
+2213 DLPLKEFAL

-2232 RSKKEKES
+2232 RTKNEKES

>member
-7 NKYSIRKYKVGI
+7 NKYSIRKYKIGI

-36 QALTTDHN
+36 QALTTDNN
-44 VQGGSNQ
+44 VQSDTNQ
-51 ALPGNS
+51 ATPVNS
-57 QNTNAD
+57 QDKDVAN
-63 TNRDIVNDSQN
+63 NRGLANSAQN
-74 TPNAH
+74 TPNQS
-79 ATDNTST
+79 ATTNQAT
-86 NQALTNHQ
+86 NQALVNH
-94 NVDVAN
+94 NNGSIVN
-100 QVGPAPIQPSAS
+100 QATPTSVQSSTPS
-112 PAQNNNNSNA
+112 AQNNNHTDGNTTATETVSNA
-122 NSTATEPA
+122 N
-130 ANTNNNLAS
+130 NNDVAS
-139 NNNTLNV
+139 NNTTLNV
-146 PNNTDNND
+146 PNKTNENG
-154 SARHLT
+154 SGGHLT

-175 ELVAIAEE
+175 ELVAIAEP

-192 RRAAPTDPN
+192 RRAAPADPN
-201 ATPADPTA
+201 ATPADPGA
-209 TPADPTAGNGSAPV
+209 AAAGNGGAPV

-235 NANNIG
+235 NANNAG

-249 SFDDNNIRPSTNR
+249 SFDDNSIRPSTNR
-262 SVPTVTVV
+262 SVPSVTVV
-270 DNLPGYTLI
+270 DNLPGFTLI
-279 NGGKVGVFSHAMVR
+279 NGGKVGVLSHAMVR
-293 TSMFDSGDAK
+293 TSMFEAGS
-303 NYQAQ
+303 NRTYQAQ
-308 GNVIALGRI
+308 GNVLALGRI
-317 RGNDTNDHGDFNG
+317 SGTDASNHGDFNG
-330 IEKTLTVNPNS
+330 IEKSLTVNPNS

-350 TTKNYQAQGNVIALG
+350 PTKNGQGATNV
-365 RIRGND
+365 
-371 TNDHGDFNGIEK
+371 
-383 TLTVN
+383 
-388 PNSEL
+388 
-393 IFEFNTMTTKN
+393 
-404 YQGMTNLIIK
+404 IIK
-414 NADNDTVIGEKVV
+414 NADTNDTIAEKTVEG
-427 AYGPIWRLLKVP
+427 GPTLRLFKVP
-439 ENVSHL
+439 DNVRNL

-458 ARGIYQLR
+458 ARGIYQLK
-466 DGYKYYD
+466 DGYKYYS

-508 LKNNGNFGASFNTD
+508 LKNNGNSGASLDTD
-522 DFVYKIQLPEG
+522 EFVYKIQLPEG
-533 VEYVNNSLTKDFPSG
+533 VEYVNNSLTKDFPSN
-548 NSGVDIN
+548 NSGVDVN

-565 RIITIK
+565 RVITIK
-571 STGGGTGNSPARL
+571 STGGGTTNSPARL

-613 TYKTYSQD
+613 TYKTYTQD
-621 FINSPAESHTVSTNP
+621 FINSAAESHTVSTNP

-666 DIFNDLKR
+666 DIFNDLKK
-674 RAQTILDENRNN
+674 RAQTILAENRNN

-697 IDSLAN
+697 IDSLTN

-718 VNRKVDDMEDLVNQN
+718 VNQKADQMEDLVNQN

-746 VIEEHKNEI
+746 VIEEHKGNI
-755 IGNIGDQTTDDGVTR
+755 IGDIGDQTTDDGVTR

-780 GDTATPVVKPNAKQ
+780 GDTATPVVKPNAKK
-794 AIRDKAAKQREIIN
+794 AIRDKATKQREIIN
-808 HTPDATQD
+808 ATPDATED
-816 EIQDALNQLTTD
+816 EIQDALNQLATD

-857 AVAPQV
+857 AVVPQV
-863 THKQAAR
+863 THKKAAR

-919 DDVDTAKGDG
+919 ADVDNAKGDG

-971 RQAAIEKVNA
+971 RQAAIDKVNA
-981 AVAVANTNILNAN
+981 AVTAANTNILNVN

-1004 NAIQGIQAIE
+1004 NAIQGIQAIT
-1014 PATKVKTDAKNAIDQ
+1014 PATKVKTDAKNAIDK

-1035 NAIFNNNDAT
+1035 NTIFNNNDAT

-1100 RNAVNEKARE
+1100 RNVVNDKARE

-1136 KNRALNDIG
+1136 KNRALTDIG

-1179 VLTDLATAK
+1179 VLNDLATAK

-1211 QDLATAIN
+1211 QELATAIN
-1219 NINQADTNAEVD
+1219 NINQADTNEEVD

-1246 NIVKKPAALAQT
+1246 NIVKKPAALAQI
-1258 NQHYSAKLVEINATP
+1258 NQHYNAKLAEINATP
-1273 DATDDEKNAA
+1273 DATNDEKNAA

-1297 IKQANTNAEVDQAAT
+1297 IKKANTNAEVDQAAT

-1390 AINAID
+1390 AVNAID

-1432 EKEVALQ
+1432 EKEVASQ

-1478 TKIKPAAREK
+1478 TKVKPAAREK

-1493 NELRAQI
+1493 NELRAKI

-1507 AEERQA
+1507 AEERQV
-1513 ALDKIND
+1513 ALDKINEF
-1520 LVAKA
+1520 VNQA
-1525 MTNITNDRTNQQ
+1525 MTDITNNRTNQQ
-1537 VNDST
+1537 VDDTTS
-1542 NQALDDIALV
+1542 QALDSIALV
-1552 TPDHIVRAAARDA
+1552 APEHIVRAAARDA

-1570 EAKKHEI
+1570 EAKKQEI

-1588 QVALNQLANNEKR
+1588 QVALNQLANNEKL

-1607 QAIANNDVKR
+1607 QAVTNNDVKR
-1617 VESNGIATL
+1617 VETNGIATL
-1626 KGVEPHI
+1626 KGVQPHI
-1633 VVKPEAQEAIKASAD
+1633 VIKPEAQQAIKASAE

-1658 HATTDE
+1658 HATVDE
-1664 LDEANQQIND
+1664 LDEANQLISD
-1674 TLKQGQQDIDN
+1674 TLKQAQQEIEN
-1685 TTQDAAV
+1685 TNQDAAV
-1692 NDVRNQTIKAIE
+1692 TDVRNQTIKAIE

-1715 ALDNIDES
+1715 ALDSIEE
-1723 NNNQLDAIRNTLDTT
+1723 NNKNQLDAIRNMLDTT
-1738 QDERNVA
+1738 QDERDVA
-1745 IAALN
+1745 IDTLN
-1750 KIVNAIKNDIAQNKT
+1750 KIVNTIKNDIAQNKT
-1765 NAEVDQTE
+1765 NAEVDRTE
-1773 ADGNNNIKVI
+1773 TDGNDNIKVI
-1783 LPKVQVKPAARQSVS
+1783 LPKVQVKPAARQSVGV
-1798 AKAEAQNALID
+1798 KAEAQNALID

-1848 NSIDAQNIISKIKPA
+1848 DSINAQNIISKIKPA

-1893 EEQNAAIVQVEKEL
+1893 EEQNIAIAQVEKEL

-1912 QIAGA
+1912 QIASA

-1924 YLLHDGKNEIREI
+1924 YLLHNEKNEIREI
-1937 EPVINKKATARE
+1937 EPVINRKASARE

-1956 DKKQAIEANV
+1956 DKKQAIEANI

-1995 SNAQVDKTATLNLQ
+1995 SNAQVDKTASLNLQ

-2024 EKTINDDLARVTHL
+2024 EKTINDDLARVTAL

-2075 DVDAVLKRFNVALG
+2075 DVDAVLKRFNVALS

-2124 LAKVKALID
+2124 LAKVKVLID

-2140 RMVDEDATLNDI
+2140 RMIDEDATLNDI
-2152 KKDTQL
+2152 KQHTQF
-2158 IIDEILAIKLPAEV
+2158 IVDEILAIKLPAEATKV
-2172 IKASP
+2172 SP
-2177 KVGQPAPKVCTPIK
+2177 KVIQPAPKVCTPIK
-2191 KEDKQEVRKV
+2191 KEETHESRKV
-2201 VKELPNTGSEEM
+2201 EKELPNTGSEGM
-2213 DLPLKELAL
+2213 DLPLKEFAL

-2232 RSKKEKES
+2232 RTKNEKES

>member
-36 QALTTDHN
+36 QALTTDNN
-44 VQGGSNQ
+44 VQSDTNQ
-51 ALPGNS
+51 ATPVNS
-57 QNTNAD
+57 QD
-63 TNRDIVNDSQN
+63 TNVANNRGLANSAQN
-74 TPNAH
+74 TPNQS
-79 ATDNTST
+79 ATTNQST
-86 NQALTNHQ
+86 NQALVNH
-94 NVDVAN
+94 NNGSIAN
-100 QVGPAPIQPSAS
+100 QATPTSVQSSTPS
-112 PAQNNNNSNA
+112 AQNNNHTDGNTTATETVSNA
-122 NSTATEPA
+122 N
-130 ANTNNNLAS
+130 NNDVVS
-139 NNNTLNV
+139 NNTTLNV
-146 PNNTDNND
+146 PNKTNENG
-154 SARHLT
+154 SGGHLT

-175 ELVAIAEE
+175 ELVAIAEQ

-192 RRAAPTDPN
+192 RRAAPADPN
-201 ATPADPTA
+201 ATPADPAAAAANGTASAGNTA
-209 TPADPTAGNGSAPV
+209 T
-223 AITAPYTPTTDP
+223 YTPTTDP
-235 NANNIG
+235 NGNNVG

-249 SFDDNNIRPSTNR
+249 SFDDNSIRPSTNR
-262 SVPTVTVV
+262 SVPSVTVV
-270 DNLPGYTLI
+270 DNLPGFTLI
-279 NGGKVGVFSHAMVR
+279 NGGKVGVLSHAMVR
-293 TSMFDSGDAK
+293 TSMFQAGS
-303 NYQAQ
+303 NRTYQAQ
-308 GNVIALGRI
+308 GNVLALGRI
-317 RGNDTNDHGDFNG
+317 SGTDTSNHGDFNG
-330 IEKTLTVNPNS
+330 IEKSLTVNPNS

-350 TTKNYQAQGNVIALG
+350 PTKNGQGATNV
-365 RIRGND
+365 
-371 TNDHGDFNGIEK
+371 
-383 TLTVN
+383 
-388 PNSEL
+388 
-393 IFEFNTMTTKN
+393 
-404 YQGMTNLIIK
+404 IIK
-414 NADNDTVIGEKVV
+414 NGATNDTIAEKTIED
-427 AYGPIWRLLKVP
+427 GPTLRLFKVP
-439 ENVSHL
+439 DNVNSL

-458 ARGIYQLR
+458 ANGIYQLK
-466 DGYKYYD
+466 DGYKYYS

-508 LKNNGNFGASFNTD
+508 LKNNGNSGASFDTD
-522 DFVYKIQLPEG
+522 EFVYKIQLPEG
-533 VEYVNNSLTKDFPSG
+533 VEYVNNSLTKDFPSS
-548 NSGVDIN
+548 NSGVDMN
-555 DMNVTYDAAN
+555 DFNVTYDAAN
-565 RIITIK
+565 RVITIK
-571 STGGGTGNSPARL
+571 STGGGTANSPARL

-613 TYKTYSQD
+613 TYKTYTQD

-645 DALQAEV
+645 DALQGEV

-666 DIFNDLKR
+666 DIFNALKR

-686 VPLNKRVSQAD
+686 VPLDQRVSQAD
-697 IDSLAN
+697 IDTLTN

-718 VNRKVDDMEDLVNQN
+718 VNQKADQMQDLINQN
-733 DELTDEEKQAAIQ
+733 DELTDEEKQAANQI
-746 VIEEHKNEI
+746 IEEHKDNI
-755 IGNIGDQTTDDGVTR
+755 IGDIGDQTTDDGVTR

-780 GDTATPVVKPNAKQ
+780 GDTATPVVKPNAKK

-808 HTPDATQD
+808 NTPDATQD

-841 NADVE
+841 NDDVE

-857 AVAPQV
+857 AVVPQV

-881 QQINSN
+881 QQINNN

-919 DDVDTAKGDG
+919 ADVDNAKGDG

-937 PVTVVKQAARD
+937 PVTVVKQAARN

-959 EINANPDATQEE
+959 EINANPDATAEE
-971 RQAAIEKVNA
+971 RQAAIDKVNA
-981 AVAVANTNILNAN
+981 AVTAANTNILNAN

-1004 NAIQGIQAIE
+1004 NAIQGIQAIT
-1014 PATKVKTDAKNAIDQ
+1014 PATKVKTDAKNAIDK

-1035 NAIFNNNDAT
+1035 NTIFNNNDAT

-1100 RNAVNEKARE
+1100 RNAVNDKARE

-1124 EKQEAINRVNTL
+1124 EKQEAIDRVNTL
-1136 KNRALNDIG
+1136 KNRALTDIG

-1179 VLTDLATAK
+1179 VLNDLATAK
-1188 KQEINQNTNAT
+1188 KQEITQNTNAT

-1211 QDLATAIN
+1211 QELATAIN

-1246 NIVKKPAALAQT
+1246 NIVKKPAALAQI
-1258 NQHYSAKLVEINATP
+1258 NQHYNAKLAEINATP
-1273 DATDDEKNAA
+1273 DATNDEKNAA

-1297 IKQANTNAEVDQAAT
+1297 IKQANTNAEVDQATT

-1432 EKEVALQ
+1432 EKEVASQ

-1478 TKIKPAAREK
+1478 TKVKPAAREK

-1493 NELRAQI
+1493 NELRAKI

-1513 ALDKIND
+1513 ALDKINEF
-1520 LVAKA
+1520 VNQA
-1525 MTNITNDRTNQQ
+1525 MTDITNNRTNQQ
-1537 VNDST
+1537 VDDTTS
-1542 NQALDDIALV
+1542 QALDSIALV
-1552 TPDHIVRAAARDA
+1552 TPEHIVRAGARDA

-1570 EAKKHEI
+1570 EAKKQEI

-1588 QVALNQLANNEKR
+1588 QVALNQLANNEKL

-1607 QAIANNDVKR
+1607 QAVTNNDVKR
-1617 VESNGIATL
+1617 VETNGIATL
-1626 KGVEPHI
+1626 KGVQPHI
-1633 VVKPEAQEAIKASAD
+1633 VIKPEAQQAIKASAE

-1658 HATTDE
+1658 HATVDE
-1664 LDEANQQIND
+1664 LDEANQLISD
-1674 TLKQGQQDIDN
+1674 TLKQAQQEIEN
-1685 TTQDAAV
+1685 TNQDAAV
-1692 NDVRNQTIKAIE
+1692 TDVRNQTIKAIE

-1715 ALDNIDES
+1715 ALDSIEE
-1723 NNNQLDAIRNTLDTT
+1723 NNKNQLDAIRNTLDTT
-1738 QDERNVA
+1738 QDERDVA
-1745 IAALN
+1745 IDTLN
-1750 KIVNAIKNDIAQNKT
+1750 KIVNTIKNDIAQNKT
-1765 NAEVDQTE
+1765 NAEVDRTE
-1773 ADGNNNIKVI
+1773 TDGNDNIKVI
-1783 LPKVQVKPAARQSVS
+1783 LPKVQVKPAARQSVGV
-1798 AKAEAQNALID
+1798 KAEAQNALID

-1848 NSIDAQNIISKIKPA
+1848 DSINAQNIISKIKPA

-1893 EEQNAAIVQVEKEL
+1893 EEQNAAIAQVEKEL

-1912 QIAGA
+1912 QIASA

-1924 YLLHDGKNEIREI
+1924 YLLHDEKNEIREI
-1937 EPVINKKATARE
+1937 EPVINRKASARE

-1956 DKKQAIEANV
+1956 DKKQAIEANI

-1995 SNAQVDKTATLNLQ
+1995 SNAQVDKTASLNIQ

-2024 EKTINDDLARVTHL
+2024 EKTINDDLARVTAL
-2038 VQNYRKVSDR
+2038 VQNYRKVSNR

-2075 DVDAVLKRFNVALG
+2075 DVDAVLKRFNVSLS

-2124 LAKVKALID
+2124 LAKVKVLID

-2140 RMVDEDATLNDI
+2140 RMIDEDATLNDI
-2152 KKDTQL
+2152 KQHTQF
-2158 IIDEILAIKLPAEV
+2158 IVDEILAIKLPAEATKV
-2172 IKASP
+2172 SP
-2177 KVGQPAPKVCTPIK
+2177 KVIQSAPKVCTPIK
-2191 KEDKQEVRKV
+2191 KEETHESRKV
-2201 VKELPNTGSEEM
+2201 EKELPNTGSEGM

-2232 RSKKEKES
+2232 RTKNEKES

>member
-7 NKYSIRKYKVGI
+7 NKYSIRKYKIGI

-36 QALTTDHN
+36 QALTTDNN
-44 VQGGSNQ
+44 VQSDTNQ
-51 ALPGNS
+51 ATPVNS
-57 QNTNAD
+57 QDKDVAN
-63 TNRDIVNDSQN
+63 NRGLANSAQN
-74 TPNAH
+74 TPNQS
-79 ATDNTST
+79 ATTNQAT
-86 NQALTNHQ
+86 NQALVNH
-94 NVDVAN
+94 NNGSIVN
-100 QVGPAPIQPSAS
+100 QATPTSVQSSTPS
-112 PAQNNNNSNA
+112 AQNNNHTDGNTTATETVSNA
-122 NSTATEPA
+122 N
-130 ANTNNNLAS
+130 NNDVAS
-139 NNNTLNV
+139 NNTTLNV
-146 PNNTDNND
+146 PNKTNENG
-154 SARHLT
+154 SGGHLT

-175 ELVAIAEE
+175 ELVAIAEP

-192 RRAAPTDPN
+192 RRAAPADPN
-201 ATPADPTA
+201 ATPADPGA
-209 TPADPTAGNGSAPV
+209 AAAGNGGAPV

-235 NANNIG
+235 NANNAG

-249 SFDDNNIRPSTNR
+249 SFDDNSIRPSTNR
-262 SVPTVTVV
+262 SVPSVTVV
-270 DNLPGYTLI
+270 DNLPGFTLI
-279 NGGKVGVFSHAMVR
+279 NGGKVGVLSHAMVR
-293 TSMFDSGDAK
+293 TSMFEAGS
-303 NYQAQ
+303 NRTYQAQ
-308 GNVIALGRI
+308 GNVLALGRI
-317 RGNDTNDHGDFNG
+317 SGTDASNHGDFNG
-330 IEKTLTVNPNS
+330 IEKSLTVNPNS

-350 TTKNYQAQGNVIALG
+350 PTKNGQGATNV
-365 RIRGND
+365 
-371 TNDHGDFNGIEK
+371 
-383 TLTVN
+383 
-388 PNSEL
+388 
-393 IFEFNTMTTKN
+393 
-404 YQGMTNLIIK
+404 IIK
-414 NADNDTVIGEKVV
+414 NADTNDTIAEKTVEG
-427 AYGPIWRLLKVP
+427 GPTLRLFKVP
-439 ENVSHL
+439 DNVRNL

-458 ARGIYQLR
+458 ARGIYQLK
-466 DGYKYYD
+466 DGYKYYS

-508 LKNNGNFGASFNTD
+508 LKNNGNSGASLDTD
-522 DFVYKIQLPEG
+522 EFVYKIQLPEG
-533 VEYVNNSLTKDFPSG
+533 VEYVNNSLTKDFPSN
-548 NSGVDIN
+548 NSGVDVN

-565 RIITIK
+565 RVITIK
-571 STGGGTGNSPARL
+571 STGGGTTNSPARL

-613 TYKTYSQD
+613 TYKTYTQD
-621 FINSPAESHTVSTNP
+621 FINSAAESHTVSTNP

-666 DIFNDLKR
+666 DIFNDLKK
-674 RAQTILDENRNN
+674 RAQTILAENRNN

-697 IDSLAN
+697 IDSLTN

-718 VNRKVDDMEDLVNQN
+718 VNQKADQMEDLVNQN

-746 VIEEHKNEI
+746 VIEEHKGNI
-755 IGNIGDQTTDDGVTR
+755 IGDIGDQTTDDGVTR

-780 GDTATPVVKPNAKQ
+780 GDTATPVVKPNAKK
-794 AIRDKAAKQREIIN
+794 AIRDKATKQREIIN
-808 HTPDATQD
+808 ATPDATED
-816 EIQDALNQLTTD
+816 EIQDALNQLATD

-857 AVAPQV
+857 AVVPQV
-863 THKQAAR
+863 THKKAAR

-919 DDVDTAKGDG
+919 ADVDNAKGDG

-971 RQAAIEKVNA
+971 RQAAIDKVNA
-981 AVAVANTNILNAN
+981 AVTAANTNILNAN

-1004 NAIQGIQAIE
+1004 NAIQGIQAIT
-1014 PATKVKTDAKNAIDQ
+1014 PATKVKTDAKNAIDK

-1035 NAIFNNNDAT
+1035 NTIFNNNDAT

-1100 RNAVNEKARE
+1100 RNVVNDKARE

-1136 KNRALNDIG
+1136 KNRALTDIG

-1179 VLTDLATAK
+1179 VLNDLATAK

-1211 QDLATAIN
+1211 QELATAIN
-1219 NINQADTNAEVD
+1219 NINQADTNEEVD

-1246 NIVKKPAALAQT
+1246 NIVKKPAALAQI
-1258 NQHYSAKLVEINATP
+1258 NQHYNAKLAEINATP
-1273 DATDDEKNAA
+1273 DATNDEKNAA

-1297 IKQANTNAEVDQAAT
+1297 IKKANTNAEVDQAAT

-1390 AINAID
+1390 AVNAID
-1396 NVEAEVVIKPKAI
+1396 NVEAEIVIKPKAI

-1432 EKEVALQ
+1432 EKEVASQ

-1478 TKIKPAAREK
+1478 TKVKPAAREK

-1493 NELRAQI
+1493 NELRAKI

-1507 AEERQA
+1507 AEERQV
-1513 ALDKIND
+1513 ALDKINEF
-1520 LVAKA
+1520 VNQA
-1525 MTNITNDRTNQQ
+1525 MTDITNNRTNQQ
-1537 VNDST
+1537 VDDTTS
-1542 NQALDDIALV
+1542 QALDSIALV
-1552 TPDHIVRAAARDA
+1552 APEHIVRAAARDA

-1570 EAKKHEI
+1570 EAKKQEI

-1588 QVALNQLANNEKR
+1588 QVALNQLANNEKL

-1607 QAIANNDVKR
+1607 QAVTNNDVKR
-1617 VESNGIATL
+1617 VETNGIATL
-1626 KGVEPHI
+1626 KGVQPHI
-1633 VVKPEAQEAIKASAD
+1633 VIKPEAQQAIKASAE

-1658 HATTDE
+1658 HATVDE
-1664 LDEANQQIND
+1664 LDEANQLISD
-1674 TLKQGQQDIDN
+1674 TLKQAQQEIEN
-1685 TTQDAAV
+1685 TNQDAAV
-1692 NDVRNQTIKAIE
+1692 TDVRNQTIKAIE

-1715 ALDNIDES
+1715 ALDSIEE
-1723 NNNQLDAIRNTLDTT
+1723 NNKNQLDAIRNTLDTT
-1738 QDERNVA
+1738 QDERDVA
-1745 IAALN
+1745 IDTLN
-1750 KIVNAIKNDIAQNKT
+1750 KIVNTIKNDIAQNKT
-1765 NAEVDQTE
+1765 NAEVDRTE
-1773 ADGNNNIKVI
+1773 TDGNDNIKVI
-1783 LPKVQVKPAARQSVS
+1783 LPKVQVKPAARQSVGV
-1798 AKAEAQNALID
+1798 KAEAQNALID

-1848 NSIDAQNIISKIKPA
+1848 DSINAQNIISKIKPA

-1893 EEQNAAIVQVEKEL
+1893 EEQNIAIAQVEKEL

-1912 QIAGA
+1912 QIASA

-1924 YLLHDGKNEIREI
+1924 YLLHNEKNEIREI
-1937 EPVINKKATARE
+1937 EPVINRKASARE

-1956 DKKQAIEANV
+1956 DKKQAIEANI

-1995 SNAQVDKTATLNLQ
+1995 SNAQVDKTASLNLQ

-2024 EKTINDDLARVTHL
+2024 EKTINDDLARVTAL

-2075 DVDAVLKRFNVALG
+2075 DVDAVLKRFNVALS

-2124 LAKVKALID
+2124 LAKVKVLID

-2140 RMVDEDATLNDI
+2140 RMIDEDATLNDI
-2152 KKDTQL
+2152 KQHTQF
-2158 IIDEILAIKLPAEV
+2158 IVDEILAIKLPAEATKV
-2172 IKASP
+2172 SP
-2177 KVGQPAPKVCTPIK
+2177 KVIQPAPKVCTSIK
-2191 KEDKQEVRKV
+2191 KEETHESRKV
-2201 VKELPNTGSEEM
+2201 EKELPNTGSEGM
-2213 DLPLKELAL
+2213 DLPLKEFAL

-2232 RSKKEKES
+2232 RTKNEKES

>member
-350 TTKNYQAQGNVIALG
+350 TTKNYQ
-365 RIRGND
+365 
-371 TNDHGDFNGIEK
+371 
-383 TLTVN
+383 
-388 PNSEL
+388 
-393 IFEFNTMTTKN
+393 
-404 YQGMTNLIIK
+404 GMTNLIIK

-555 DMNVTYDAAN
+555 DMNVAYDAAN

-919 DDVDTAKGDG
+919 DDVDTANDDVDTAKGDG

-1100 RNAVNEKARE
+1100 RNAVNKKARE